1 MAEYTLR
8 MTSQQNHPPVPHL
21 VPGDRAVLDFPMR
34 GVFAGRQGQ
43 DLVFSRTD
51 GGKLVLPGVF
61 AAHTLPGTLPA
72 PGEIPGE
79 APGNPMGKAS
89 SLLDTADKP
98 GGTLHLIVHGRDMS
112 LEEFLAAL
120 GKEDMPESGMAPSA
134 RVRFHEY
141 ADAELMH
148 GIGGLGGLELSLSRT
163 GYETAPRYDTLPARG
178 GLPDTPVPP
187 AHHVPAVD
195 SFAYALAE
203 DGVPD
208 TVSGNALAGAHPG
221 DGNNIFAWVT
231 PPSAARYGS
240 ISLNPDGTFTY
251 TIDNSLPIVQEL
263 GVGDQ
268 VVEHFIYTYTDA
280 AGEKATGSL
289 DISIIGTND
298 VPTVAASTASV
309 SDSGSAGVPSGVSGI
324 LPAPHDPDAHDMVSF
339 LPQNGT
345 PGAYGTFTLH
355 TDGTWSYDL
364 DNNLPAVR
372 ALAPGDSL
380 TETFTYTVSDNHGGT
395 SSNTLTVTI
404 NGTNDAPTVAAAA
417 TSVTEDTQL
426 TTSGTL
432 PAPSDPDRGDT
443 IAFVPQN
450 GTLGHYGSLTL
461 GADGSYTYTLNNN
474 LYAVQSLGVGETLTD
489 TFTYTVTD
497 SHGAIGS
504 NTLTVTINGT
514 NDAPTVAAAIASV
527 AEDAQTTATGTLPT
541 PLDMDTHD
549 SVSFLAQN
557 GTPGTYGTLTLNADG
572 SYAYALDNTSPTV
585 QGLGVGETLTD
596 TFTYTVTDNHGA
608 TASNTLTVTIHGT
621 NDAPTV
627 TAAASSVTE
636 DSQTT
641 ASGILPTPQD
651 TDTHDSVSFLA
662 QNGTPGTYGA
672 FTLNADGSY
681 TYILNNSLPAVQ
693 SLGVGETL
701 TDTFTYAVTDGH
713 GGIGI
718 NTLTVTINGTND
730 APTVA
735 AAIASVAEDAQTTAT
750 GTLPTPLDMDTH
762 DSVSFLAQNGTPG
775 TYGTLT
781 LNADGSYAYALDN
794 TSPTV
799 QGLGVGETL
808 TDTFTYTVTD
818 NHGATASNTLT
829 VTIHGTNDAPTV
841 AAAAASVT
849 EDTQI
854 TTSGTLPTPSDT
866 DVHDTVSFLTQSG
879 APGTYGTFTL
889 SADGSYTYALNNNL
903 PAVQALGVGETLT
916 DTFAYTVS
924 DGHGGTASNTL
935 TVTINGAND
944 APTAAA
950 AGAFVTEDTQATA
963 SGTLP
968 LPQDPDLHDTV
979 TFIPK
984 TNETGTYGGLN
995 LNADGSYSYALNN
1008 ASPLVQGLGAGET
1021 VTDTFTYT
1029 VSDGH
1034 GGTASNTLTVT
1045 ISGTNDVPAVAAA
1058 AASVTED
1065 TQISASGTLPQPQ
1078 DPDLRDTVSFIP
1090 KTNETGTYGSLN
1102 LNADGSYTYTLD
1114 NTSPYVR
1121 ELGAGETATDTFTYT
1136 VSDGHGGTASNTL
1149 TVTISGTNDAPTVAA
1164 AAASVTEDTQISAS
1178 GTLPQPQDTDLH
1190 DTVAFTPKASE
1201 AGTYGSLTLNAD
1213 GSYTYTLNNASPLV
1227 QGLGAGETVADTFT
1241 YTVSDSHGGTASN
1254 TLTVTISGTNDAPT
1268 VAAATASVAEDTQIS
1283 ASGTLPQ
1290 PQDTDIRDTVA
1301 FTPLSNAAGTYG
1313 TLTLNADGSY
1323 AYTLNNASP
1332 AVQGLGAGETAT
1344 DVFTYTVTDGHGAT
1358 ASNTLTVTIHGTNDA
1373 PTVAAA
1379 VASVTEDTQILALGT
1394 LPVPH
1399 DTDTHDTVAFT
1410 PKLNETG
1417 TYGSLTLNAD
1427 GTYIYTLNNAS
1438 PAVQG
1443 LGAGETATDVF
1454 TYTVTDGHG
1463 GTGSNTLTVTIR
1475 GTNDVPTVAA
1485 ATASATED
1493 AQITASGTLP
1503 LPQDTDIHDTLT
1515 FTTKVAEAGL
1525 YGTLTL
1531 NADGSYTYTL
1541 NNASPLVQGLG
1552 AGESVT
1558 DAFIYTAS
1566 DGHGGTVSN
1575 TLTITI
1581 NGTNDTPSVAAAT
1594 ASVVEDLAPTVSGT
1608 YSYILNNGLPAV
1620 QALNTGGSL
1629 TDTFTYTVNDGHGGT
1644 ASNTLTVTIHGTDE
1658 GLPGLTVADVVED
1671 VRPFTQVTLPV
1682 PSDPGGT
1689 LGSAYVYSSS
1699 SLQGQ
1704 YGVFTIAADGT
1715 ATYTLYNS
1723 LPSIQGLGQG
1733 ETLTDTLAYS
1743 VSNSQGV
1750 TLPGSFTVTIHGTN
1764 DIPTVAAAVASV
1776 TEDTKITASGT
1787 LPAPQ
1792 DADIHD
1798 TVAFLPQTNT
1808 AGLYGSLT
1816 LNADGTYTYTLNNA
1830 SPLVQGLGTG
1840 ESVTDAFTYT
1850 VSDGH
1855 GGTASNTLTV
1865 TINGTEDLPVLT
1877 PATASVREDVQLTAS
1892 GVVPPPFDADI
1903 RDTLTFTAKANEA
1916 GRFGTLTLNADGTYT
1931 YTLNNS
1937 LSAVQAL
1944 GVGETLTDV
1953 FQYTVTDSQGG
1964 SSSSTLT
1971 VTINGT
1977 NDVPTVAASV
1987 ASVTEDTKISASGIL
2002 PTPQDTD
2009 IHDPLAFTP
2018 KVAEAGL
2025 YGKLTLAANGSYT
2038 YTLNN
2043 SLPAVQ
2049 RLGVGETATDTFT
2062 YTVSDGHGGTATN
2075 TLTVTINGTNDAPT
2089 IGTSTASVT
2098 EDTLLTAT
2106 GSVPVPRDPD
2116 VHDVLSIQ
2124 PMSNVAGTYG
2134 TLTLNADGTYTYTLN
2149 NSLPAVQALGAG
2161 ERLLDV
2167 FTYTVRDNHG
2177 ATGSNTLTVTINGT
2191 NDTPS
2196 VGNATATVTE
2206 DTQTTATG
2214 FLPSP
2219 TDPDAHD
2226 SVPFL
2231 PQNATAGLYG
2241 TLTLRADGSYTYALN
2256 NALPGVQAL
2265 GVGETL
2271 SDTFTYTVSD
2281 GHGGTASNT
2290 LTVTI
2295 SGTNDTP
2302 VASAAIASV
2311 IEDTQITTAGTLPPP
2326 RDIDIRDSVS
2336 FVPQPLSAGTYGTLT
2351 LAADGTYTYTLN
2363 NSLPAVQ
2370 SLGAGETLTD
2380 TLSYGVVDNHGAIGT
2395 GTLTVTIS
2403 GTNDAPTATAAAASV
2418 TEDLALTATGV
2429 LPPPRDVDIH
2439 DTLSFLPKAA
2449 EPGLYGTLT
2458 LRADGSYTYTL
2469 NNALPAVQ
2477 ALGVGET
2484 LTDTF
2489 TCTVSDGHG
2498 GTGSSTLT
2506 ITVNGTD
2513 DAPSVAAAAASVTE
2527 DTGLT
2532 ASGTLPA
2539 PTDPDAHDTPVFIPK
2554 TAEAGLYGSLTLNAD
2569 GTYTYTLNNGSA
2581 AVQALG
2587 AGEKLADTFTYTVS
2601 DGHGGT
2607 ASNTL
2612 TVTVNGTNDAPS
2624 VAAAADSVK
2633 EDVKLTTSGILPAPT
2648 DPDAHDTPVFAPK
2661 TAEAGLYGSLT
2672 LNADGSYTYTLN
2684 NALPAVQTLGVG
2696 ETLTDTFTY
2705 TVSDGHGGT
2714 ASNTLTLTI
2723 NGTND
2728 TPSVGPTFGFVT
2740 EDTLTVLNGALSTPT
2755 DPDTHDMPVFV
2766 AKTAETGLYGSL
2778 TLRADG
2784 TYTYTL
2790 NNSMNAVQ
2798 GLGQGETLRDIF
2810 TYTVSDG
2817 HGGTASNVLTVI
2829 INGTNDAP
2837 AVAAAVAAVTEDAKL
2852 TATGKLPTPTD
2863 IDNSADGI
2871 ASDTLSFI
2879 PQIARAG
2886 AYGTLTLNA
2895 DGTYVYTL
2903 NNTLGSVQALGAG
2916 ETLTDVLTYTVT
2928 DGKGGTASNTLTVT
2942 ITGTNDAPVVAAA
2955 TATVAEDTRTTAS
2968 GTLPAPQ
2975 DIDAHDTVSFIP
2987 KTGEAGRYGTL
2998 TLNADGTY
3006 TYVLNNNL
3014 AAVQGLGVGDTLS
3027 EVFLY
3032 TVKDSHGAVGN
3043 NTLTITIQGTNDAP
3057 TASPGGGS
3065 VKEDSVLTA
3074 SGRLAATDPD
3084 NTLDGAGSDALAY
3097 TPKVAQA
3104 GLYGTLTLNADGTWL
3119 YTFNNSL
3126 GAVQG
3131 LTTGETLTDT
3141 FTYTVTDNHGAA
3153 STGTLTITVNGAN
3166 DPPLTTPATVQ
3177 VAENAATVASGTLP
3191 APSDPD
3197 NTQDGV
3203 ISDILSFVPATV
3215 QGIYGTLVMD
3225 AAGRYTYTLNNSL
3238 AVVQRLG
3245 VGETLQEVFSYAV
3258 QDQHGGISTN
3268 TLTVTVNGTNDA
3280 PTVAAA
3286 AASVTEDAQITASGS
3301 LPAPRDT
3308 DTHDTVAFIPQT
3320 ATAGTYGTLTVN
3332 ADGTYLYT
3340 LNNNLPAVQA
3350 LQAGQT
3356 LTDTFTYTVTD
3367 NRGGTG
3373 SNTLTVT
3380 ISGLQETGEL
3390 SGPGNVTEDVRLAT
3404 SGTLPVPADP
3414 LGILSGLLNGLTYSA
3429 TTLNGLY
3436 GTFTLN
3442 ANGSYTYTLNNNLG
3456 AVQGLTTGETLLDVL
3471 PYKVTNILGA
3481 ALNGSY
3487 AVTIHGTND
3496 TPVAPSVSVSVQEDT
3511 LLLSSGI
3518 IAATDPD
3525 NTRDGIVSDL
3535 LSFTPQTTAG
3545 LYGTLTLNAA
3555 GAYTYTLNNSLS
3567 VVQALGQGESLSET
3581 FNYTVKDQHGG
3592 ITVGTLTVNI
3602 SGTNDLPVPTVQTAS
3617 LTEDVKAVAL
3627 GSLRPV
3633 PDPDVNDIVTFVPQ
3647 SSTAGLYGT
3656 LTLNANGSYVYVL
3669 NNSSAAVQGLGPGES
3684 VTDTF
3689 AYAVSDGHGGT
3700 AASTLTLT
3708 INGTNDAPTVGTAS
3722 ASIGEEA
3729 AGPANALSGLLPT
3742 PYDADI
3748 RDTVSFVPQTNRAG
3762 TWGTLTLRA
3771 DGTYT
3776 YALTDSAAL
3785 HSLGAGQIAYDTFAY
3800 TVADN
3805 HGASVTNTLTIT
3817 VIGVNDAPRVASA
3830 TASVQEDTLLTASGI
3845 LPAPTDPDAGDRP
3858 QFVMQLSTQGQYG
3871 TLFLSPAGAYTYTL
3885 NNGLP
3890 AVHALGE
3897 GDTLTDTFTYTV
3909 TDGHG
3914 GTATN
3919 TLTVT
3924 INGTNDAPTVD
3935 AADAAITEGV
3945 AQTAGTLPT
3954 PQDPDAHDVPVF
3966 VPQTGAAGLY
3976 GSLTLDA
3983 SGAYVYTLNNSLAVV
3998 KQLGLGETLTD
4009 TFTYTVTDNHGGT
4022 ATNTLTVT
4030 VNGINTPP
4038 LTGTITAGSVTED
4051 TSTVLTG
4058 IMTAP
4063 PDPNPHDTVV
4073 FLPQTGTAGAYG
4085 TLTLAASGRYTYVLN
4100 NTLPA
4105 VQGLGVGET
4114 LTDTLAATVSDGKGG
4129 LTQTTLAITI
4139 NGTNDLPSVAPS
4151 SGAITEDTAILA
4163 GTLSLP
4169 TDPDI
4174 HDTPA
4179 FLPQLGTAGAYGT
4192 LTLNADGTYSYALN
4206 NSLSAVQGLGVGET
4220 LTDSF
4225 AYTVSDGHG
4234 GTASNTLTI
4243 TISGAND
4250 APAALAATASVTE
4263 DTALSASGVLPRP
4276 SDPDFHDT
4284 VAFIP
4289 LAARAGAYG
4298 TLTLAA
4304 DGHYTYVLNNT
4315 LPAVQGLGVG
4325 ETLTD
4330 TITYQVIDNHGATGS
4345 ATLTVTING
4354 TNDNPIVTPLTAS
4367 ILETAASVSGVL
4379 PAPTDPDIHDA
4390 PVYVPIAARAGIYG
4404 SLTLNADGSYTYVLN
4419 QSQPA
4424 VQGLGQGETLTD
4436 TFAYSVVDGHGG
4448 AASGTLTVTVN
4459 GINNPP
4465 TVAASAAVIAEHTP
4479 YVTGV
4484 LPSPDDPDI
4493 HDTVSFTPATLTG
4506 RYGTLSL
4513 DAHGGYVYTLNG
4525 HSPDVIGLEQ
4535 GESLTDTI
4543 TYGIADD
4550 KGGTGTGTLTVTIN
4564 GTNDAPV
4571 LGPQA
4576 ASVSVGGTVTAAGT
4590 LIAGDPDAHDTVSF
4604 TPFTA
4609 QAGLYGT
4616 LTLNADGT
4624 YAYTLNSGLSAVRQL
4639 SIGDTLQ
4646 DVFLCQA
4653 QDQYGLTGSGTLT
4666 VTINGGN
4673 EAPTV
4678 AAATASV
4685 TEDLALTAT
4694 GTLPAPQDINIHD
4707 AIGFVPLSAQAGTY
4721 GTLTLTAGGRYIYV
4735 LNNALPSVQ
4744 ALGTGETLTDTFTYQ
4759 AIDNHGAIGSN
4770 TLTVTINGT
4779 NDAPTMSLA
4788 AAAFA
4793 RTDLTLTG
4801 VLPPPHDPDA
4811 HDTAS
4816 YQPLTAQAGLY
4827 GTLTLNADGTYTY
4840 VLNNTLD
4847 TVRELGAGESLQDVF
4862 SCTVIDSH
4870 GTIGAGVFT
4879 ITING
4884 SNDAPTAADA
4894 TASVT
4899 AAVSGDQVLATG
4911 ILPHPA
4917 DPNIHDV
4924 LSFVPLAAEAGSYGT
4939 LTLAADG
4946 SWTYTLNNAADA
4958 VRQLGAGATLT
4969 DTITYQVADN
4979 HGATGNATLSVTI
4992 YGVNDLPA
5000 VAAATASV
5008 TEDTAA
5014 AASGILPAPTD
5025 PDSGDSVSFVPIA
5038 GGAGLFGTLNLD
5050 ADGHYT
5056 YTLNNSLAAV
5066 QGLGEGQT
5074 LTDTFIYTVTDTHGG
5089 TGSNTLT
5096 VTINGVNDSPSVA
5109 AATADV
5115 TEDVQTLVTG
5125 TLPAPHDPDNYGVP
5139 NDILSFTPQIAEPG
5153 AYGSLTLNADGTYT
5167 YILNNAL
5174 SAVQNLNA
5182 GDTLTD
5188 TFTYTVT
5195 DNHGGTGSNTLTVTI
5210 HGLDEPSGG
5219 GTYAAPQTASLSV
5232 TAETGEAV
5240 PPGTGA
5246 TSTLPDYLQ
5255 PEGDSLASVLNHYAS
5270 SGSGQGHETAATD
5283 GTPPEDGAAPDA
5295 SPLPS
5300 SEDGGAPTVSAPTE
5314 TAVHDAQPQQYS
5326 EPYTPPM
5333 ESSTETLQQNV
5344 SQELAR
5350 NGGI

>member
-61 AAHTLPGTLPA
+61 AAHTLSGTLPA
-72 PGEIPGE
+72 PGELPGE
-79 APGNPMGKAS
+79 APENLMGKAS

-163 GYETAPRYDTLPARG
+163 GYETAPRYDTLPTRQDKENDQLPARG

-187 AHHVPAVD
+187 AHHVPTVD

-324 LPAPHDPDAHDMVSF
+324 LPAPHDPDAHDTVSF

-404 NGTNDAPTVAAAA
+404 NGTNDAPAIAAAA

-461 GADGSYTYTLNNN
+461 GADGSYTYTLNNNLYAVQSLGAGETLTDTFTYTVTDSHGAIGSNTLTVTINGTNDAPTVAAAIASVAEDAQTTATGTLPTPLDMDTHDSVSFLAQNGTPGTYGTLTLNADGSYAYVLNNTSPTVQGLGVGETLTDTFTYTVTDSHGATASNTLTVTIHGTNDAPTIAAAAASVTEETQLSASGILPQPQDIDAHDTVSFIPQTDASGSYGTLTLNADGSYSYTLNNN

-572 SYAYALDNTSPTV
+572 SYAYVLNNTSPTV

-596 TFTYTVTDNHGA
+596 TFTYTVTD
-608 TASNTLTVTIHGT
+608 S
-621 NDAPTV
+621 
-627 TAAASSVTE
+627 
-636 DSQTT
+636 
-641 ASGILPTPQD
+641 
-651 TDTHDSVSFLA
+651 
-662 QNGTPGTYGA
+662 
-672 FTLNADGSY
+672 
-681 TYILNNSLPAVQ
+681 
-693 SLGVGETL
+693 
-701 TDTFTYAVTDGH
+701 
-713 GGIGI
+713 
-718 NTLTVTINGTND
+718 
-730 APTVA
+730 
-735 AAIASVAEDAQTTAT
+735 
-750 GTLPTPLDMDTH
+750 
-762 DSVSFLAQNGTPG
+762 
-775 TYGTLT
+775 
-781 LNADGSYAYALDN
+781 
-794 TSPTV
+794 
-799 QGLGVGETL
+799 
-808 TDTFTYTVTD
+808 
-818 NHGATASNTLT
+818 HGATASNTLT

-916 DTFAYTVS
+916 DTFAYAVT
-924 DGHGGTASNTL
+924 DGHGGIGINTL
-935 TVTINGAND
+935 TVTIN
-944 APTAAA
+944 
-950 AGAFVTEDTQATA
+950 
-963 SGTLP
+963 
-968 LPQDPDLHDTV
+968 
-979 TFIPK
+979 
-984 TNETGTYGGLN
+984 
-995 LNADGSYSYALNN
+995 
-1008 ASPLVQGLGAGET
+1008 
-1021 VTDTFTYT
+1021 
-1029 VSDGH
+1029 
-1034 GGTASNTLTVT
+1034 
-1045 ISGTNDVPAVAAA
+1045 
-1058 AASVTED
+1058 
-1065 TQISASGTLPQPQ
+1065 
-1078 DPDLRDTVSFIP
+1078 
-1090 KTNETGTYGSLN
+1090 
-1102 LNADGSYTYTLD
+1102 
-1114 NTSPYVR
+1114 
-1121 ELGAGETATDTFTYT
+1121 
-1136 VSDGHGGTASNTL
+1136 
-1149 TVTISGTNDAPTVAA
+1149 GTNDAPTVAA
-1164 AAASVTEDTQISAS
+1164 AASSVTEDSQTTAS
-1178 GTLPQPQDTDLH
+1178 GILPTPQ
-1190 DTVAFTPKASE
+1190 
-1201 AGTYGSLTLNAD
+1201 
-1213 GSYTYTLNNASPLV
+1213 
-1227 QGLGAGETVADTFT
+1227 
-1241 YTVSDSHGGTASN
+1241 
-1254 TLTVTISGTNDAPT
+1254 
-1268 VAAATASVAEDTQIS
+1268 
-1283 ASGTLPQ
+1283 
-1290 PQDTDIRDTVA
+1290 
-1301 FTPLSNAAGTYG
+1301 
-1313 TLTLNADGSY
+1313 
-1323 AYTLNNASP
+1323 
-1332 AVQGLGAGETAT
+1332 
-1344 DVFTYTVTDGHGAT
+1344 
-1358 ASNTLTVTIHGTNDA
+1358 
-1373 PTVAAA
+1373 
-1379 VASVTEDTQILALGT
+1379 
-1394 LPVPH
+1394 

-1575 TLTITI
+1575 TLTVTI

-1608 YSYILNNGLPAV
+1608 LPHPTDTDIHDAVAFIPQSNAAGAYGSLTLNANGTYTYILNNGLPAV

-1658 GLPGLTVADVVED
+1658 GLPGLTVSDVVED

-1892 GVVPPPFDADI
+1892 GVVPPPFDTDI
-1903 RDTLTFTAKANEA
+1903 RDTLTFTAKANED
-1916 GRFGTLTLNADGTYT
+1916 GRFGTLTMNADGTYT

-2049 RLGVGETATDTFT
+2049 
-2062 YTVSDGHGGTATN
+2062 
-2075 TLTVTINGTNDAPT
+2075 
-2089 IGTSTASVT
+2089 
-2098 EDTLLTAT
+2098 
-2106 GSVPVPRDPD
+2106 
-2116 VHDVLSIQ
+2116 
-2124 PMSNVAGTYG
+2124 
-2134 TLTLNADGTYTYTLN
+2134 
-2149 NSLPAVQALGAG
+2149 ALGAG

-2177 ATGSNTLTVTINGT
+2177 ATGSNTLAVTINGT

-2256 NALPGVQAL
+2256 NALPAVQAL

-2684 NALPAVQTLGVG
+2684 NALPAVQALGVG

-2852 TATGKLPTPTD
+2852 TAAGKLPTPTD

-3119 YTFNNSL
+3119 YTLNNSL

-3177 VAENAATVASGTLP
+3177 VAEDAATVASGTLP

-3380 ISGLQETGEL
+3380 ISGLQETGEI

-3545 LYGTLTLNAA
+3545 LYGTLTLNAN

-3935 AADAAITEGV
+3935 AADAVITEGV

-4284 VAFIP
+4284 VSFIP

-4870 GTIGAGVFT
+4870 GATGAGVFT

-5050 ADGHYT
+5050 AEGHYT

-5074 LTDTFIYTVTDTHGG
+5074 LTDTFTYTVTDAHGG

-5125 TLPAPHDPDNYGVP
+5125 TLPAPHDQDNYGVP

-5174 SAVQNLNA
+5174 PAVQNLNA
-5182 GDTLTD
+5182 GDTLTDTFTYTVTDNHGGTGSNTLTVTIHGQGEYPGDLIEDARTTLTAPLPIPPETESILGTLTGLAYNLLGGTSGSYGTFTLHGDGTVTYNLNNGLPAVQALGEGETLSDTIHYTLGLPGLPLLSVSGSYTVTIHGTNDLPDVAAATAQVTEDTALTASGTLPAPHDTDIHDTLSFLPQNATEGAYGSLTLAADGHYTYTLHNDAADVQNLHTGQSLTD

-5283 GTPPEDGAAPDA
+5283 GTHPEDGAAPDA

-5300 SEDGGAPTVSAPTE
+5300 SEDGGAPTVSAPIE

>member
-72 PGEIPGE
+72 PGELPGE
-79 APGNPMGKAS
+79 APGNLMGKAS

-163 GYETAPRYDTLPARG
+163 GYETAPRYDTLPTRQDKENDQLPARG
-178 GLPDTPVPP
+178 GLPDTPIPP
-187 AHHVPAVD
+187 AHHIPAVD

-221 DGNNIFAWVT
+221 DGNNIFTWVT

-324 LPAPHDPDAHDMVSF
+324 LPAPHDPDAHDTVSF

-404 NGTNDAPTVAAAA
+404 NGTNDAPAIAAAA

-474 LYAVQSLGVGETLTD
+474 LYAVQSLGAGETLTD

-549 SVSFLAQN
+549 SVSFLAQTD
-557 GTPGTYGTLTLNADG
+557 TPGTYGTLTLNADG

-596 TFTYTVTDNHGA
+596 TFIYTVTDNHGA

-627 TAAASSVTE
+627 AAAAASVTE
-636 DSQTT
+636 DTQITT
-641 ASGILPTPQD
+641 SGTLPTPSD
-651 TDTHDSVSFLA
+651 TDVHDTVSFLTQRGA
-662 QNGTPGTYGA
+662 PGTYGT
-672 FTLNADGSY
+672 FTLSADGSY
-681 TYILNNSLPAVQ
+681 NYALNNNLPAVQ
-693 SLGVGETL
+693 ALGVGETL
-701 TDTFTYAVTDGH
+701 TDTFAYAVTDGH

-781 LNADGSYAYALDN
+781 LNADGTYTYALNN

-866 DVHDTVSFLTQSG
+866 DVHDTVSFLTQRG

-889 SADGSYTYALNNNL
+889 SADGSYNYALNNNL

-916 DTFAYTVS
+916 DTFAYAVT
-924 DGHGGTASNTL
+924 DGHGGIGINTL
-935 TVTINGAND
+935 TVTINGTND
-944 APTAAA
+944 TPTVTAAA
-950 AGAFVTEDTQATA
+950 
-963 SGTLP
+963 S
-968 LPQDPDLHDTV
+968 
-979 TFIPK
+979 
-984 TNETGTYGGLN
+984 
-995 LNADGSYSYALNN
+995 
-1008 ASPLVQGLGAGET
+1008 
-1021 VTDTFTYT
+1021 
-1029 VSDGH
+1029 
-1034 GGTASNTLTVT
+1034 
-1045 ISGTNDVPAVAAA
+1045 
-1058 AASVTED
+1058 SVTED
-1065 TQISASGTLPQPQ
+1065 SQTTASGILPTPQ
-1078 DPDLRDTVSFIP
+1078 DTDTHDSVSFLAQNGTP
-1090 KTNETGTYGSLN
+1090 GTYGAFT
-1102 LNADGSYTYTLD
+1102 LNADGSYTYIL
-1114 NTSPYVR
+1114 NNSLPAVQS
-1121 ELGAGETATDTFTYT
+1121 LGVGETLTDTFTYT
-1136 VSDGHGGTASNTL
+1136 VTDSHGAIGSNTL
-1149 TVTISGTNDAPTVAA
+1149 TVTIHGTNDAPTVAA
-1164 AAASVTEDTQISAS
+1164 AAASVTEDTQITTS
-1178 GTLPQPQDTDLH
+1178 GTLPTPQDTDTH
-1190 DTVAFTPKASE
+1190 DTVSFVAQSGTP
-1201 AGTYGSLTLNAD
+1201 GTYGTFTLNAD
-1213 GSYTYTLNNASPLV
+1213 GSYTYVLNNSLSAI
-1227 QGLGAGETVADTFT
+1227 QTLGVGETLTDTIT
-1241 YTVSDSHGGTASN
+1241 YTVSDGHGG
-1254 TLTVTISGTNDAPT
+1254 
-1268 VAAATASVAEDTQIS
+1268 
-1283 ASGTLPQ
+1283 
-1290 PQDTDIRDTVA
+1290 
-1301 FTPLSNAAGTYG
+1301 
-1313 TLTLNADGSY
+1313 
-1323 AYTLNNASP
+1323 
-1332 AVQGLGAGETAT
+1332 
-1344 DVFTYTVTDGHGAT
+1344 T

-1379 VASVTEDTQILALGT
+1379 VASVTEDTQILASGT

-1399 DTDTHDTVAFT
+1399 DTDTHDTEAFT

-1575 TLTITI
+1575 TLTVTI

-1608 YSYILNNGLPAV
+1608 LPHPTDTDIHDAVAFIPQSNAAGAYGSLTLNANGTYTYILNNGLPAV

-1658 GLPGLTVADVVED
+1658 GLPGLTVSDVVED

-1855 GGTASNTLTV
+1855 SGTASNTLTV

-1877 PATASVREDVQLTAS
+1877 PATASVREDAQLTAS

-2196 VGNATATVTE
+2196 VGSATATVTE

-2256 NALPGVQAL
+2256 NALPAVQAL

-2351 LAADGTYTYTLN
+2351 VNADGTYTLN

-2370 SLGAGETLTD
+2370 ALGAGETLTD

-2612 TVTVNGTNDAPS
+2612 TVTINGTNDAPS

-2684 NALPAVQTLGVG
+2684 NALPAVQALGVG

-2852 TATGKLPTPTD
+2852 TAAGKLPTPTD

-3119 YTFNNSL
+3119 YALNNSL

-3177 VAENAATVASGTLP
+3177 VAEDAATVASGTLP

-3308 DTHDTVAFIPQT
+3308 DTQDTVAFIPQT

-3380 ISGLQETGEL
+3380 ISGLQETGEI

-3545 LYGTLTLNAA
+3545 LYGTLTLNAN

-3567 VVQALGQGESLSET
+3567 VVQALGQDESLSET

-3700 AASTLTLT
+3700 AASTLTVT
-3708 INGTNDAPTVGTAS
+3708 INGTNDAPTVGAAS

-3817 VIGVNDAPRVASA
+3817 VIGVNDAPSVASA

-4169 TDPDI
+4169 TDQDI

-4390 PVYVPIAARAGIYG
+4390 PAYVPIAARAGIYG

-4465 TVAASAAVIAEHTP
+4465 TVAASAAVIAEHTS

-4493 HDTVSFTPATLTG
+4493 HDTVPFTPATLTG

-4513 DAHGGYVYTLNG
+4513 DAHGGYVYTLNA
-4525 HSPDVIGLEQ
+4525 HSPDVSGLGQ

-4694 GTLPAPQDINIHD
+4694 GMLPAHQDINIHD
-4707 AIGFVPLSAQAGTY
+4707 TIGFVPLSAQAGTY

-4840 VLNNTLD
+4840 VLNSTLD

-4870 GTIGAGVFT
+4870 GTTGAGVFT

-5038 GGAGLFGTLNLD
+5038 GGAGLFGTLSLD

-5074 LTDTFIYTVTDTHGG
+5074 LTDTFTYTVTDAHGG

-5174 SAVQNLNA
+5174 PAVQNLNA
-5182 GDTLTD
+5182 GNTLTD

-5195 DNHGGTGSNTLTVTI
+5195 DNHGGTGSNTLAVTI

-5283 GTPPEDGAAPDA
+5283 GTHPEDGAAPDA

-5300 SEDGGAPTVSAPTE
+5300 SEDGGAPTVSAPIE

>member
-72 PGEIPGE
+72 PGELPGE
-79 APGNPMGKAS
+79 APGNLMGKAS

-163 GYETAPRYDTLPARG
+163 GYETAPRYDTLPTRQDKENDQLPARG

-187 AHHVPAVD
+187 AHHVPTVD

-461 GADGSYTYTLNNN
+461 GADGSYAYTLNNN

-572 SYAYALDNTSPTV
+572 SYAYVLNNTSPTV

-596 TFTYTVTDNHGA
+596 TFIYTVTDNHGA

-621 NDAPTV
+621 NDAPAV
-627 TAAASSVTE
+627 AAAAASVTE
-636 DSQTT
+636 DTQITT
-641 ASGILPTPQD
+641 SGTLPTPSD
-651 TDTHDSVSFLA
+651 TDVHDTVSFLTQRGA
-662 QNGTPGTYGA
+662 PGTYGT
-672 FTLNADGSY
+672 FTLSADGSY
-681 TYILNNSLPAVQ
+681 NYALNNNLPAVQ
-693 SLGVGETL
+693 ALGVGETL
-701 TDTFTYAVTDGH
+701 TDTFAYAVTDGH

-781 LNADGSYAYALDN
+781 LNADGTYTYALNN

-854 TTSGTLPTPSDT
+854 TTSGTLPTPQDT
-866 DVHDTVSFLTQSG
+866 DTHDTVSFVAQSG
-879 APGTYGTFTL
+879 TTGTYGTFTL
-889 SADGSYTYALNNNL
+889 NADGSYTYVLNNSL
-903 PAVQALGVGETLT
+903 PAIQTLGVGETLT
-916 DTFAYTVS
+916 DTITYTVS

-935 TVTINGAND
+935 TVTINGTND

-984 TNETGTYGGLN
+984 TNETGTYGSLN
-995 LNADGSYSYALNN
+995 LNADGSYTYALNN
-1008 ASPLVQGLGAGET
+1008 ASPLVQGLGTGET

-1190 DTVAFTPKASE
+1190 DTVAFTPKAGE

-1268 VAAATASVAEDTQIS
+1268 VAAATASVAEDTQSS

-1323 AYTLNNASP
+1323 A
-1332 AVQGLGAGETAT
+1332 
-1344 DVFTYTVTDGHGAT
+1344 
-1358 ASNTLTVTIHGTNDA
+1358 
-1373 PTVAAA
+1373 
-1379 VASVTEDTQILALGT
+1379 
-1394 LPVPH
+1394 
-1399 DTDTHDTVAFT
+1399 
-1410 PKLNETG
+1410 
-1417 TYGSLTLNAD
+1417 
-1427 GTYIYTLNNAS
+1427 YTLNNAS

-1515 FTTKVAEAGL
+1515 FTPKVAEAGL

-1608 YSYILNNGLPAV
+1608 LPHPTDTDIHDAVAFIPQSNAAGAYGSLTLNANGTYTYILNNGLPAV

-1644 ASNTLTVTIHGTDE
+1644 ASNTLT
-1658 GLPGLTVADVVED
+1658 
-1671 VRPFTQVTLPV
+1671 
-1682 PSDPGGT
+1682 
-1689 LGSAYVYSSS
+1689 
-1699 SLQGQ
+1699 
-1704 YGVFTIAADGT
+1704 
-1715 ATYTLYNS
+1715 
-1723 LPSIQGLGQG
+1723 
-1733 ETLTDTLAYS
+1733 
-1743 VSNSQGV
+1743 
-1750 TLPGSFTVTIHGTN
+1750 
-1764 DIPTVAAAVASV
+1764 
-1776 TEDTKITASGT
+1776 
-1787 LPAPQ
+1787 
-1792 DADIHD
+1792 
-1798 TVAFLPQTNT
+1798 
-1808 AGLYGSLT
+1808 
-1816 LNADGTYTYTLNNA
+1816 
-1830 SPLVQGLGTG
+1830 
-1840 ESVTDAFTYT
+1840 
-1850 VSDGH
+1850 
-1855 GGTASNTLTV
+1855 
-1865 TINGTEDLPVLT
+1865 
-1877 PATASVREDVQLTAS
+1877 
-1892 GVVPPPFDADI
+1892 
-1903 RDTLTFTAKANEA
+1903 
-1916 GRFGTLTLNADGTYT
+1916 
-1931 YTLNNS
+1931 
-1937 LSAVQAL
+1937 
-1944 GVGETLTDV
+1944 
-1953 FQYTVTDSQGG
+1953 
-1964 SSSSTLT
+1964 
-1971 VTINGT
+1971 
-1977 NDVPTVAASV
+1977 
-1987 ASVTEDTKISASGIL
+1987 
-2002 PTPQDTD
+2002 
-2009 IHDPLAFTP
+2009 
-2018 KVAEAGL
+2018 
-2025 YGKLTLAANGSYT
+2025 
-2038 YTLNN
+2038 
-2043 SLPAVQ
+2043 
-2049 RLGVGETATDTFT
+2049 
-2062 YTVSDGHGGTATN
+2062 
-2075 TLTVTINGTNDAPT
+2075 
-2089 IGTSTASVT
+2089 
-2098 EDTLLTAT
+2098 
-2106 GSVPVPRDPD
+2106 
-2116 VHDVLSIQ
+2116 
-2124 PMSNVAGTYG
+2124 
-2134 TLTLNADGTYTYTLN
+2134 
-2149 NSLPAVQALGAG
+2149 
-2161 ERLLDV
+2161 
-2167 FTYTVRDNHG
+2167 
-2177 ATGSNTLTVTINGT
+2177 
-2191 NDTPS
+2191 
-2196 VGNATATVTE
+2196 
-2206 DTQTTATG
+2206 
-2214 FLPSP
+2214 
-2219 TDPDAHD
+2219 
-2226 SVPFL
+2226 
-2231 PQNATAGLYG
+2231 
-2241 TLTLRADGSYTYALN
+2241 
-2256 NALPGVQAL
+2256 
-2265 GVGETL
+2265 
-2271 SDTFTYTVSD
+2271 
-2281 GHGGTASNT
+2281 
-2290 LTVTI
+2290 
-2295 SGTNDTP
+2295 
-2302 VASAAIASV
+2302 
-2311 IEDTQITTAGTLPPP
+2311 
-2326 RDIDIRDSVS
+2326 
-2336 FVPQPLSAGTYGTLT
+2336 
-2351 LAADGTYTYTLN
+2351 
-2363 NSLPAVQ
+2363 
-2370 SLGAGETLTD
+2370 
-2380 TLSYGVVDNHGAIGT
+2380 
-2395 GTLTVTIS
+2395 
-2403 GTNDAPTATAAAASV
+2403 
-2418 TEDLALTATGV
+2418 
-2429 LPPPRDVDIH
+2429 
-2439 DTLSFLPKAA
+2439 
-2449 EPGLYGTLT
+2449 
-2458 LRADGSYTYTL
+2458 
-2469 NNALPAVQ
+2469 
-2477 ALGVGET
+2477 
-2484 LTDTF
+2484 
-2489 TCTVSDGHG
+2489 
-2498 GTGSSTLT
+2498 
-2506 ITVNGTD
+2506 
-2513 DAPSVAAAAASVTE
+2513 
-2527 DTGLT
+2527 
-2532 ASGTLPA
+2532 
-2539 PTDPDAHDTPVFIPK
+2539 
-2554 TAEAGLYGSLTLNAD
+2554 
-2569 GTYTYTLNNGSA
+2569 
-2581 AVQALG
+2581 
-2587 AGEKLADTFTYTVS
+2587 
-2601 DGHGGT
+2601 
-2607 ASNTL
+2607 
-2612 TVTVNGTNDAPS
+2612 
-2624 VAAAADSVK
+2624 
-2633 EDVKLTTSGILPAPT
+2633 
-2648 DPDAHDTPVFAPK
+2648 
-2661 TAEAGLYGSLT
+2661 
-2672 LNADGSYTYTLN
+2672 
-2684 NALPAVQTLGVG
+2684 
-2696 ETLTDTFTY
+2696 
-2705 TVSDGHGGT
+2705 
-2714 ASNTLTLTI
+2714 LTI

-2740 EDTLTVLNGALSTPT
+2740 EDTLSVLNGALSTPT

-2852 TATGKLPTPTD
+2852 TAAGKLPTPTD

-3084 NTLDGAGSDALAY
+3084 NTLDGAGSDGLAY

-3119 YTFNNSL
+3119 YALNNSL

-3177 VAENAATVASGTLP
+3177 VAEDAATVASGTLP

-3286 AASVTEDAQITASGS
+3286 AASATEDAQITASGS

-3567 VVQALGQGESLSET
+3567 VVQALRQGESLSET

-3729 AGPANALSGLLPT
+3729 AGPTNALSGLLPT

-3805 HGASVTNTLTIT
+3805 HGASVSNTLTIT
-3817 VIGVNDAPRVASA
+3817 VIGVNDAPSVASA

-4250 APAALAATASVTE
+4250 APAALAATASVIE

-4390 PVYVPIAARAGIYG
+4390 PAYVPIAARAGIYG

-4513 DAHGGYVYTLNG
+4513 DAHGGYVYTLNA
-4525 HSPDVIGLEQ
+4525 HSPDVSGLGQ

-4840 VLNNTLD
+4840 VLNSTLD

-4870 GTIGAGVFT
+4870 GTTGAGVFT

-5074 LTDTFIYTVTDTHGG
+5074 LTDTFTYTVTDAHGG

-5174 SAVQNLNA
+5174 PAVQNLNA
-5182 GDTLTD
+5182 GNTLTDTFTYTVTDSHGGTGSNTLTVTIHGQDEYPGDLIEDARTTLTAPLPIPPETESILGTLTGLAYNLLGGTSGSYGTFTLHGDGTVTYNLNNGLPAVQALGEGETLTDTIHYTIGLPGLPLLSVSGSYTVTIHGTNDLPDVAAATAQVTEDTALTASGTLPAPHDTDIHDTLSFLPQNATEGAYGSLTLAADGHYTYTLHNDAADVQNLHTGQSLTD

-5210 HGLDEPSGG
+5210 HGLDEPSRG

-5255 PEGDSLASVLNHYAS
+5255 PEGDSLASVLNHS

-5283 GTPPEDGAAPDA
+5283 GTHPEDGAAPDA

-5300 SEDGGAPTVSAPTE
+5300 SEDGGAPTVSAPIE

>member
-61 AAHTLPGTLPA
+61 AAHTLSGTLPA
-72 PGEIPGE
+72 PGELPGE
-79 APGNPMGKAS
+79 APENLMGKAS

-163 GYETAPRYDTLPARG
+163 GYETAPRYDTLPTRQDKENDQLPARG

-187 AHHVPAVD
+187 AHHVPTVD

-309 SDSGSAGVPSGVSGI
+309 SGSGSAGVPSGVSGI

-364 DNNLPAVR
+364 DNNLYAVR

-474 LYAVQSLGVGETLTD
+474 LYAVQSLGAGETLTD

-572 SYAYALDNTSPTV
+572 SYAYVLNNTSPTV
-585 QGLGVGETLTD
+585 QGLGVEETLTD

-621 NDAPTV
+621 NDAPAV
-627 TAAASSVTE
+627 AAAAASVTE
-636 DSQTT
+636 ETQLT
-641 ASGILPTPQD
+641 ASGSLPQPQD
-651 TDTHDSVSFLA
+651 IDAHDTVSFIPQTDA
-662 QNGTPGTYGA
+662 SGSYGTL
-672 FTLNADGSY
+672 TLNADGSY
-681 TYILNNSLPAVQ
+681 TYTLNNNLYAVQ
-693 SLGVGETL
+693 GLGAGETL
-701 TDTFTYAVTDGH
+701 TDTFTYTVTDNH
-713 GGIGI
+713 GAIGS

-781 LNADGSYAYALDN
+781 LNADGSYAYVLNN

-799 QGLGVGETL
+799 QGLGVEETL

-889 SADGSYTYALNNNL
+889 NADGSYTYILNNSL
-903 PAVQALGVGETLT
+903 SAIQTLGVGETLT
-916 DTFAYTVS
+916 DT
-924 DGHGGTASNTL
+924 
-935 TVTINGAND
+935 I
-944 APTAAA
+944 
-950 AGAFVTEDTQATA
+950 
-963 SGTLP
+963 
-968 LPQDPDLHDTV
+968 
-979 TFIPK
+979 
-984 TNETGTYGGLN
+984 
-995 LNADGSYSYALNN
+995 
-1008 ASPLVQGLGAGET
+1008 
-1021 VTDTFTYT
+1021 TYT
-1029 VSDGH
+1029 VSDG
-1034 GGTASNTLTVT
+1034 
-1045 ISGTNDVPAVAAA
+1045 
-1058 AASVTED
+1058 
-1065 TQISASGTLPQPQ
+1065 
-1078 DPDLRDTVSFIP
+1078 
-1090 KTNETGTYGSLN
+1090 
-1102 LNADGSYTYTLD
+1102 
-1114 NTSPYVR
+1114 
-1121 ELGAGETATDTFTYT
+1121 
-1136 VSDGHGGTASNTL
+1136 
-1149 TVTISGTNDAPTVAA
+1149 
-1164 AAASVTEDTQISAS
+1164 
-1178 GTLPQPQDTDLH
+1178 
-1190 DTVAFTPKASE
+1190 
-1201 AGTYGSLTLNAD
+1201 
-1213 GSYTYTLNNASPLV
+1213 
-1227 QGLGAGETVADTFT
+1227 
-1241 YTVSDSHGGTASN
+1241 HGGTASN

-1301 FTPLSNAAGTYG
+1301 FTPLSNADGTYG

-1323 AYTLNNASP
+1323 A
-1332 AVQGLGAGETAT
+1332 
-1344 DVFTYTVTDGHGAT
+1344 
-1358 ASNTLTVTIHGTNDA
+1358 
-1373 PTVAAA
+1373 
-1379 VASVTEDTQILALGT
+1379 
-1394 LPVPH
+1394 
-1399 DTDTHDTVAFT
+1399 
-1410 PKLNETG
+1410 
-1417 TYGSLTLNAD
+1417 
-1427 GTYIYTLNNAS
+1427 YTLNNAS

-1575 TLTITI
+1575 TLTVTI

-1608 YSYILNNGLPAV
+1608 LPHPTDTDIHDAVAFIPQSNAAGAYGSLTLNANGTYTYILNNGLPAV

-1816 LNADGTYTYTLNNA
+1816 LSADGTYTYTLNNA

-1987 ASVTEDTKISASGIL
+1987 ASVTEDTKITASGIL

-2062 YTVSDGHGGTATN
+2062 YTVSDGHGGTASN
-2075 TLTVTINGTNDAPT
+2075 TLTVTINGTNDTPT
-2089 IGTSTASVT
+2089 IGASTASVT

-2256 NALPGVQAL
+2256 NALPAVQAL

-2351 LAADGTYTYTLN
+2351 VNADGTYTYTLN

-2554 TAEAGLYGSLTLNAD
+2554 TRRPGCTEA
-2569 GTYTYTLNNGSA
+2569 
-2581 AVQALG
+2581 
-2587 AGEKLADTFTYTVS
+2587 
-2601 DGHGGT
+2601 
-2607 ASNTL
+2607 
-2612 TVTVNGTNDAPS
+2612 
-2624 VAAAADSVK
+2624 
-2633 EDVKLTTSGILPAPT
+2633 
-2648 DPDAHDTPVFAPK
+2648 
-2661 TAEAGLYGSLT
+2661 
-2672 LNADGSYTYTLN
+2672 
-2684 NALPAVQTLGVG
+2684 
-2696 ETLTDTFTY
+2696 
-2705 TVSDGHGGT
+2705 
-2714 ASNTLTLTI
+2714 
-2723 NGTND
+2723 
-2728 TPSVGPTFGFVT
+2728 
-2740 EDTLTVLNGALSTPT
+2740 
-2755 DPDTHDMPVFV
+2755 
-2766 AKTAETGLYGSL
+2766 
-2778 TLRADG
+2778 
-2784 TYTYTL
+2784 
-2790 NNSMNAVQ
+2790 
-2798 GLGQGETLRDIF
+2798 
-2810 TYTVSDG
+2810 
-2817 HGGTASNVLTVI
+2817 
-2829 INGTNDAP
+2829 
-2837 AVAAAVAAVTEDAKL
+2837 
-2852 TATGKLPTPTD
+2852 
-2863 IDNSADGI
+2863 
-2871 ASDTLSFI
+2871 
-2879 PQIARAG
+2879 
-2886 AYGTLTLNA
+2886 
-2895 DGTYVYTL
+2895 
-2903 NNTLGSVQALGAG
+2903 
-2916 ETLTDVLTYTVT
+2916 
-2928 DGKGGTASNTLTVT
+2928 
-2942 ITGTNDAPVVAAA
+2942 
-2955 TATVAEDTRTTAS
+2955 
-2968 GTLPAPQ
+2968 
-2975 DIDAHDTVSFIP
+2975 
-2987 KTGEAGRYGTL
+2987 
-2998 TLNADGTY
+2998 
-3006 TYVLNNNL
+3006 
-3014 AAVQGLGVGDTLS
+3014 
-3027 EVFLY
+3027 
-3032 TVKDSHGAVGN
+3032 
-3043 NTLTITIQGTNDAP
+3043 
-3057 TASPGGGS
+3057 
-3065 VKEDSVLTA
+3065 
-3074 SGRLAATDPD
+3074 
-3084 NTLDGAGSDALAY
+3084 
-3097 TPKVAQA
+3097 
-3104 GLYGTLTLNADGTWL
+3104 
-3119 YTFNNSL
+3119 
-3126 GAVQG
+3126 
-3131 LTTGETLTDT
+3131 
-3141 FTYTVTDNHGAA
+3141 
-3153 STGTLTITVNGAN
+3153 
-3166 DPPLTTPATVQ
+3166 
-3177 VAENAATVASGTLP
+3177 
-3191 APSDPD
+3191 
-3197 NTQDGV
+3197 
-3203 ISDILSFVPATV
+3203 
-3215 QGIYGTLVMD
+3215 
-3225 AAGRYTYTLNNSL
+3225 
-3238 AVVQRLG
+3238 
-3245 VGETLQEVFSYAV
+3245 
-3258 QDQHGGISTN
+3258 
-3268 TLTVTVNGTNDA
+3268 
-3280 PTVAAA
+3280 
-3286 AASVTEDAQITASGS
+3286 
-3301 LPAPRDT
+3301 
-3308 DTHDTVAFIPQT
+3308 
-3320 ATAGTYGTLTVN
+3320 
-3332 ADGTYLYT
+3332 
-3340 LNNNLPAVQA
+3340 
-3350 LQAGQT
+3350 
-3356 LTDTFTYTVTD
+3356 
-3367 NRGGTG
+3367 
-3373 SNTLTVT
+3373 
-3380 ISGLQETGEL
+3380 
-3390 SGPGNVTEDVRLAT
+3390 
-3404 SGTLPVPADP
+3404 
-3414 LGILSGLLNGLTYSA
+3414 
-3429 TTLNGLY
+3429 
-3436 GTFTLN
+3436 
-3442 ANGSYTYTLNNNLG
+3442 
-3456 AVQGLTTGETLLDVL
+3456 
-3471 PYKVTNILGA
+3471 
-3481 ALNGSY
+3481 
-3487 AVTIHGTND
+3487 
-3496 TPVAPSVSVSVQEDT
+3496 
-3511 LLLSSGI
+3511 
-3518 IAATDPD
+3518 
-3525 NTRDGIVSDL
+3525 
-3535 LSFTPQTTAG
+3535 
-3545 LYGTLTLNAA
+3545 
-3555 GAYTYTLNNSLS
+3555 
-3567 VVQALGQGESLSET
+3567 
-3581 FNYTVKDQHGG
+3581 
-3592 ITVGTLTVNI
+3592 
-3602 SGTNDLPVPTVQTAS
+3602 
-3617 LTEDVKAVAL
+3617 
-3627 GSLRPV
+3627 
-3633 PDPDVNDIVTFVPQ
+3633 
-3647 SSTAGLYGT
+3647 
-3656 LTLNANGSYVYVL
+3656 
-3669 NNSSAAVQGLGPGES
+3669 
-3684 VTDTF
+3684 
-3689 AYAVSDGHGGT
+3689 
-3700 AASTLTLT
+3700 
-3708 INGTNDAPTVGTAS
+3708 
-3722 ASIGEEA
+3722 
-3729 AGPANALSGLLPT
+3729 
-3742 PYDADI
+3742 
-3748 RDTVSFVPQTNRAG
+3748 
-3762 TWGTLTLRA
+3762 
-3771 DGTYT
+3771 
-3776 YALTDSAAL
+3776 
-3785 HSLGAGQIAYDTFAY
+3785 
-3800 TVADN
+3800 
-3805 HGASVTNTLTIT
+3805 
-3817 VIGVNDAPRVASA
+3817 
-3830 TASVQEDTLLTASGI
+3830 
-3845 LPAPTDPDAGDRP
+3845 
-3858 QFVMQLSTQGQYG
+3858 
-3871 TLFLSPAGAYTYTL
+3871 
-3885 NNGLP
+3885 
-3890 AVHALGE
+3890 
-3897 GDTLTDTFTYTV
+3897 
-3909 TDGHG
+3909 
-3914 GTATN
+3914 
-3919 TLTVT
+3919 
-3924 INGTNDAPTVD
+3924 
-3935 AADAAITEGV
+3935 
-3945 AQTAGTLPT
+3945 
-3954 PQDPDAHDVPVF
+3954 
-3966 VPQTGAAGLY
+3966 
-3976 GSLTLDA
+3976 
-3983 SGAYVYTLNNSLAVV
+3983 
-3998 KQLGLGETLTD
+3998 
-4009 TFTYTVTDNHGGT
+4009 
-4022 ATNTLTVT
+4022 
-4030 VNGINTPP
+4030 
-4038 LTGTITAGSVTED
+4038 
-4051 TSTVLTG
+4051 
-4058 IMTAP
+4058 
-4063 PDPNPHDTVV
+4063 
-4073 FLPQTGTAGAYG
+4073 
-4085 TLTLAASGRYTYVLN
+4085 
-4100 NTLPA
+4100 
-4105 VQGLGVGET
+4105 
-4114 LTDTLAATVSDGKGG
+4114 
-4129 LTQTTLAITI
+4129 
-4139 NGTNDLPSVAPS
+4139 
-4151 SGAITEDTAILA
+4151 
-4163 GTLSLP
+4163 
-4169 TDPDI
+4169 
-4174 HDTPA
+4174 
-4179 FLPQLGTAGAYGT
+4179 
-4192 LTLNADGTYSYALN
+4192 
-4206 NSLSAVQGLGVGET
+4206 
-4220 LTDSF
+4220 
-4225 AYTVSDGHG
+4225 
-4234 GTASNTLTI
+4234 
-4243 TISGAND
+4243 
-4250 APAALAATASVTE
+4250 
-4263 DTALSASGVLPRP
+4263 
-4276 SDPDFHDT
+4276 
-4284 VAFIP
+4284 
-4289 LAARAGAYG
+4289 
-4298 TLTLAA
+4298 
-4304 DGHYTYVLNNT
+4304 
-4315 LPAVQGLGVG
+4315 
-4325 ETLTD
+4325 
-4330 TITYQVIDNHGATGS
+4330 
-4345 ATLTVTING
+4345 
-4354 TNDNPIVTPLTAS
+4354 
-4367 ILETAASVSGVL
+4367 
-4379 PAPTDPDIHDA
+4379 
-4390 PVYVPIAARAGIYG
+4390 
-4404 SLTLNADGSYTYVLN
+4404 
-4419 QSQPA
+4419 
-4424 VQGLGQGETLTD
+4424 
-4436 TFAYSVVDGHGG
+4436 
-4448 AASGTLTVTVN
+4448 
-4459 GINNPP
+4459 
-4465 TVAASAAVIAEHTP
+4465 
-4479 YVTGV
+4479 
-4484 LPSPDDPDI
+4484 
-4493 HDTVSFTPATLTG
+4493 
-4506 RYGTLSL
+4506 
-4513 DAHGGYVYTLNG
+4513 
-4525 HSPDVIGLEQ
+4525 
-4535 GESLTDTI
+4535 
-4543 TYGIADD
+4543 
-4550 KGGTGTGTLTVTIN
+4550 
-4564 GTNDAPV
+4564 
-4571 LGPQA
+4571 
-4576 ASVSVGGTVTAAGT
+4576 
-4590 LIAGDPDAHDTVSF
+4590 
-4604 TPFTA
+4604 
-4609 QAGLYGT
+4609 
-4616 LTLNADGT
+4616 
-4624 YAYTLNSGLSAVRQL
+4624 
-4639 SIGDTLQ
+4639 
-4646 DVFLCQA
+4646 
-4653 QDQYGLTGSGTLT
+4653 
-4666 VTINGGN
+4666 
-4673 EAPTV
+4673 
-4678 AAATASV
+4678 
-4685 TEDLALTAT
+4685 
-4694 GTLPAPQDINIHD
+4694 
-4707 AIGFVPLSAQAGTY
+4707 
-4721 GTLTLTAGGRYIYV
+4721 
-4735 LNNALPSVQ
+4735 
-4744 ALGTGETLTDTFTYQ
+4744 
-4759 AIDNHGAIGSN
+4759 
-4770 TLTVTINGT
+4770 
-4779 NDAPTMSLA
+4779 
-4788 AAAFA
+4788 
-4793 RTDLTLTG
+4793 
-4801 VLPPPHDPDA
+4801 
-4811 HDTAS
+4811 
-4816 YQPLTAQAGLY
+4816 
-4827 GTLTLNADGTYTY
+4827 
-4840 VLNNTLD
+4840 
-4847 TVRELGAGESLQDVF
+4847 
-4862 SCTVIDSH
+4862 
-4870 GTIGAGVFT
+4870 
-4879 ITING
+4879 
-4884 SNDAPTAADA
+4884 
-4894 TASVT
+4894 
-4899 AAVSGDQVLATG
+4899 
-4911 ILPHPA
+4911 
-4917 DPNIHDV
+4917 
-4924 LSFVPLAAEAGSYGT
+4924 
-4939 LTLAADG
+4939 
-4946 SWTYTLNNAADA
+4946 
-4958 VRQLGAGATLT
+4958 
-4969 DTITYQVADN
+4969 
-4979 HGATGNATLSVTI
+4979 
-4992 YGVNDLPA
+4992 
-5000 VAAATASV
+5000 
-5008 TEDTAA
+5008 
-5014 AASGILPAPTD
+5014 
-5025 PDSGDSVSFVPIA
+5025 
-5038 GGAGLFGTLNLD
+5038 
-5050 ADGHYT
+5050 
-5056 YTLNNSLAAV
+5056 
-5066 QGLGEGQT
+5066 
-5074 LTDTFIYTVTDTHGG
+5074 
-5089 TGSNTLT
+5089 
-5096 VTINGVNDSPSVA
+5096 
-5109 AATADV
+5109 
-5115 TEDVQTLVTG
+5115 
-5125 TLPAPHDPDNYGVP
+5125 
-5139 NDILSFTPQIAEPG
+5139 
-5153 AYGSLTLNADGTYT
+5153 
-5167 YILNNAL
+5167 
-5174 SAVQNLNA
+5174 
-5182 GDTLTD
+5182 
-5188 TFTYTVT
+5188 
-5195 DNHGGTGSNTLTVTI
+5195 
-5210 HGLDEPSGG
+5210 
-5219 GTYAAPQTASLSV
+5219 
-5232 TAETGEAV
+5232 
-5240 PPGTGA
+5240 
-5246 TSTLPDYLQ
+5246 
-5255 PEGDSLASVLNHYAS
+5255 
-5270 SGSGQGHETAATD
+5270 
-5283 GTPPEDGAAPDA
+5283 
-5295 SPLPS
+5295 
-5300 SEDGGAPTVSAPTE
+5300 
-5314 TAVHDAQPQQYS
+5314 
-5326 EPYTPPM
+5326 
-5333 ESSTETLQQNV
+5333 
-5344 SQELAR
+5344 
-5350 NGGI
+5350 

>member
-72 PGEIPGE
+72 PGELPGE
-79 APGNPMGKAS
+79 APGNLMGKAS

-163 GYETAPRYDTLPARG
+163 GYETAPRYDTLPTRQDKENDQLPARG

-187 AHHVPAVD
+187 AHHVPTVD

-324 LPAPHDPDAHDMVSF
+324 LPAPHDPDAHDTVSF

-364 DNNLPAVR
+364 DNNLYAVR

-404 NGTNDAPTVAAAA
+404 NGTNDAPAIAAAA

-461 GADGSYTYTLNNN
+461 GADGSYSYTLNNN
-474 LYAVQSLGVGETLTD
+474 LYAVQSLGAGETLTD

-572 SYAYALDNTSPTV
+572 T
-585 QGLGVGETLTD
+585 
-596 TFTYTVTDNHGA
+596 
-608 TASNTLTVTIHGT
+608 
-621 NDAPTV
+621 
-627 TAAASSVTE
+627 
-636 DSQTT
+636 
-641 ASGILPTPQD
+641 
-651 TDTHDSVSFLA
+651 
-662 QNGTPGTYGA
+662 
-672 FTLNADGSY
+672 
-681 TYILNNSLPAVQ
+681 
-693 SLGVGETL
+693 
-701 TDTFTYAVTDGH
+701 
-713 GGIGI
+713 
-718 NTLTVTINGTND
+718 
-730 APTVA
+730 
-735 AAIASVAEDAQTTAT
+735 
-750 GTLPTPLDMDTH
+750 
-762 DSVSFLAQNGTPG
+762 
-775 TYGTLT
+775 
-781 LNADGSYAYALDN
+781 YAYALDN

-916 DTFAYTVS
+916 DTFAYAVTDGHGGIGINTLTGTINGTNDAPTVAAAASSVTEDSQTTASGILPTPQDTDTHDSVSFLAQNGTPGTYGAFTLNADGSYTYILNNSLPAVQSLGVGETLTDTFTYTVTDNHGAIGSNTLTVTIHGTNDAPTVAAAAASVTEDTQITTSGTLPTPQDTDTHDTVSFVAQSGTPGTYGTFTLNADGSYTYVLNNSLPAIQTLGVGETLTDTITYTVS

-935 TVTINGAND
+935 TVTINGTND

-984 TNETGTYGGLN
+984 TNETGTYGSLN
-995 LNADGSYSYALNN
+995 LNADGSYTYALNN

-1178 GTLPQPQDTDLH
+1178 GTLPQPQDPDLH
-1190 DTVAFTPKASE
+1190 DTVAFTPKAGE

-1241 YTVSDSHGGTASN
+1241 YTASDGHGGTASN

-1290 PQDTDIRDTVA
+1290 PQDADIRDTVA

-1373 PTVAAA
+1373 PTVVAA
-1379 VASVTEDTQILALGT
+1379 VASVTEDTQILASGT

-1475 GTNDVPTVAA
+1475 GTNDIPTVAA

-1575 TLTITI
+1575 TLTVTI

-1608 YSYILNNGLPAV
+1608 LPHPTDTDIHDAVAFIPQSNAAGAYGSLTLNANGTYTYILNNGLPAV

-1658 GLPGLTVADVVED
+1658 GLPGLTVSDVVED

-1987 ASVTEDTKISASGIL
+1987 ASVTEDTKITASGIL

-2089 IGTSTASVT
+2089 IGASTASVT

-2256 NALPGVQAL
+2256 NALPAVQAL

-2370 SLGAGETLTD
+2370 ALGAGETLTD

-2612 TVTVNGTNDAPS
+2612 TLTINGTNDAPS

-2648 DPDAHDTPVFAPK
+2648 DQDAHDTPVFAPK

-2852 TATGKLPTPTD
+2852 TAAGKLPTPTD

-2987 KTGEAGRYGTL
+2987 KTGEAGR
-2998 TLNADGTY
+2998 
-3006 TYVLNNNL
+3006 
-3014 AAVQGLGVGDTLS
+3014 
-3027 EVFLY
+3027 
-3032 TVKDSHGAVGN
+3032 
-3043 NTLTITIQGTNDAP
+3043 
-3057 TASPGGGS
+3057 
-3065 VKEDSVLTA
+3065 
-3074 SGRLAATDPD
+3074 
-3084 NTLDGAGSDALAY
+3084 
-3097 TPKVAQA
+3097 
-3104 GLYGTLTLNADGTWL
+3104 
-3119 YTFNNSL
+3119 
-3126 GAVQG
+3126 
-3131 LTTGETLTDT
+3131 
-3141 FTYTVTDNHGAA
+3141 
-3153 STGTLTITVNGAN
+3153 
-3166 DPPLTTPATVQ
+3166 
-3177 VAENAATVASGTLP
+3177 
-3191 APSDPD
+3191 
-3197 NTQDGV
+3197 
-3203 ISDILSFVPATV
+3203 
-3215 QGIYGTLVMD
+3215 
-3225 AAGRYTYTLNNSL
+3225 
-3238 AVVQRLG
+3238 
-3245 VGETLQEVFSYAV
+3245 
-3258 QDQHGGISTN
+3258 
-3268 TLTVTVNGTNDA
+3268 
-3280 PTVAAA
+3280 
-3286 AASVTEDAQITASGS
+3286 
-3301 LPAPRDT
+3301 
-3308 DTHDTVAFIPQT
+3308 
-3320 ATAGTYGTLTVN
+3320 
-3332 ADGTYLYT
+3332 
-3340 LNNNLPAVQA
+3340 
-3350 LQAGQT
+3350 
-3356 LTDTFTYTVTD
+3356 
-3367 NRGGTG
+3367 
-3373 SNTLTVT
+3373 
-3380 ISGLQETGEL
+3380 
-3390 SGPGNVTEDVRLAT
+3390 
-3404 SGTLPVPADP
+3404 
-3414 LGILSGLLNGLTYSA
+3414 
-3429 TTLNGLY
+3429 
-3436 GTFTLN
+3436 
-3442 ANGSYTYTLNNNLG
+3442 
-3456 AVQGLTTGETLLDVL
+3456 
-3471 PYKVTNILGA
+3471 
-3481 ALNGSY
+3481 
-3487 AVTIHGTND
+3487 
-3496 TPVAPSVSVSVQEDT
+3496 
-3511 LLLSSGI
+3511 
-3518 IAATDPD
+3518 
-3525 NTRDGIVSDL
+3525 
-3535 LSFTPQTTAG
+3535 
-3545 LYGTLTLNAA
+3545 YGTLTLNAA

-3729 AGPANALSGLLPT
+3729 AGPTNALSGLLPT

-3805 HGASVTNTLTIT
+3805 HGASVSNTLTIT
-3817 VIGVNDAPRVASA
+3817 VIGVNDAPSVASA

-4250 APAALAATASVTE
+4250 APAALAATASVIE

-4390 PVYVPIAARAGIYG
+4390 PAYVPIAARAGIYG

-4513 DAHGGYVYTLNG
+4513 DAHGGYVYTLNA
-4525 HSPDVIGLEQ
+4525 HSPDVSGLGQ

-4840 VLNNTLD
+4840 VLNSTLD

-4870 GTIGAGVFT
+4870 GTTGAGVFT

-4992 YGVNDLPA
+4992 YGVNDLPS

-5074 LTDTFIYTVTDTHGG
+5074 LTDTFIYTVTDAHGG

-5240 PPGTGA
+5240 PPGTGT

-5283 GTPPEDGAAPDA
+5283 GTPPEGGAAPNA

>member
-72 PGEIPGE
+72 PGELPGE
-79 APGNPMGKAS
+79 APGNLMGKAS

-163 GYETAPRYDTLPARG
+163 GYETAPRYDTLPTRQDKENDQLPARG

-187 AHHVPAVD
+187 AHHVPTVD

-404 NGTNDAPTVAAAA
+404 NGTNDAPAIAAAA

-461 GADGSYTYTLNNN
+461 GADGSYSYTLNNN
-474 LYAVQSLGVGETLTD
+474 LYAVQSLGAGETLTD

-627 TAAASSVTE
+627 AAAAASVTE
-636 DSQTT
+636 ETQLT
-641 ASGILPTPQD
+641 ASGILPQPQD
-651 TDTHDSVSFLA
+651 IDAHDTVSFIPQTDA
-662 QNGTPGTYGA
+662 S
-672 FTLNADGSY
+672 GS
-681 TYILNNSLPAVQ
+681 
-693 SLGVGETL
+693 
-701 TDTFTYAVTDGH
+701 
-713 GGIGI
+713 
-718 NTLTVTINGTND
+718 
-730 APTVA
+730 
-735 AAIASVAEDAQTTAT
+735 
-750 GTLPTPLDMDTH
+750 
-762 DSVSFLAQNGTPG
+762 
-775 TYGTLT
+775 YGTLT
-781 LNADGSYAYALDN
+781 LNADGSYSYTLNNNLYA
-794 TSPTV
+794 V
-799 QGLGVGETL
+799 QSLGVGETL

-818 NHGATASNTLT
+818 NHGAIGSNTLTVTIHGTNDAPTVAAAAASVTEETQLTASGILPQPQDIDAHDTVSFIPQTDASGSYGTLTLNADGSYSYTLNNNLYAVQSLGVGETLTDTFTYTVTDSHGAIGSNTLT

-916 DTFAYTVS
+916 DTFAYAVTDGHGGIGINTLTVTINGTNDTPTVTAAASSVTEDSQTTASGILPTPQDMDTHDSVSFLAQNGTPGTYGTFTLNADGSYTYILNNSLPAVQSLGAGETLTDTFTYTVTDNHGAIGSNTLTVTIHGTNDAPTVAAAAASVTEDTQITTSGTLPTPQDTDTHDTVSFVAQSGTPGTYGTFTLNADGSYTYVLNNSLPAIQTLGVGETLTDTITYTVS

-984 TNETGTYGGLN
+984 TNETGTYGSLN
-995 LNADGSYSYALNN
+995 LNADGSYTYALNN

-1136 VSDGHGGTASNTL
+1136 VSDGHGGT
-1149 TVTISGTNDAPTVAA
+1149 
-1164 AAASVTEDTQISAS
+1164 
-1178 GTLPQPQDTDLH
+1178 
-1190 DTVAFTPKASE
+1190 
-1201 AGTYGSLTLNAD
+1201 
-1213 GSYTYTLNNASPLV
+1213 
-1227 QGLGAGETVADTFT
+1227 
-1241 YTVSDSHGGTASN
+1241 
-1254 TLTVTISGTNDAPT
+1254 
-1268 VAAATASVAEDTQIS
+1268 
-1283 ASGTLPQ
+1283 
-1290 PQDTDIRDTVA
+1290 
-1301 FTPLSNAAGTYG
+1301 
-1313 TLTLNADGSY
+1313 
-1323 AYTLNNASP
+1323 
-1332 AVQGLGAGETAT
+1332 
-1344 DVFTYTVTDGHGAT
+1344 
-1358 ASNTLTVTIHGTNDA
+1358 
-1373 PTVAAA
+1373 
-1379 VASVTEDTQILALGT
+1379 
-1394 LPVPH
+1394 
-1399 DTDTHDTVAFT
+1399 
-1410 PKLNETG
+1410 
-1417 TYGSLTLNAD
+1417 
-1427 GTYIYTLNNAS
+1427 
-1438 PAVQG
+1438 
-1443 LGAGETATDVF
+1443 
-1454 TYTVTDGHG
+1454 
-1463 GTGSNTLTVTIR
+1463 
-1475 GTNDVPTVAA
+1475 
-1485 ATASATED
+1485 
-1493 AQITASGTLP
+1493 
-1503 LPQDTDIHDTLT
+1503 
-1515 FTTKVAEAGL
+1515 
-1525 YGTLTL
+1525 
-1531 NADGSYTYTL
+1531 
-1541 NNASPLVQGLG
+1541 
-1552 AGESVT
+1552 
-1558 DAFIYTAS
+1558 
-1566 DGHGGTVSN
+1566 VSN

-1608 YSYILNNGLPAV
+1608 LPHPTDTDIHDAVAFIPQSNAAGAYGSLTLNANGTYTYILNNGLPAV

-1987 ASVTEDTKISASGIL
+1987 ASVTEDTKITASGIL

-2089 IGTSTASVT
+2089 IGASTASVT

-2177 ATGSNTLTVTINGT
+2177 ATGSNTLAVTINGT

-2256 NALPGVQAL
+2256 NALPAVQAL

-2271 SDTFTYTVSD
+2271 NDTFTYTVSD

-2351 LAADGTYTYTLN
+2351 VNADGTYTYTLN

-2612 TVTVNGTNDAPS
+2612 TVTINGTNDAPS

-2672 LNADGSYTYTLN
+2672 LRADGSYTYTLN
-2684 NALPAVQTLGVG
+2684 NALPAVQALGVG

-2705 TVSDGHGGT
+2705 TISDGHGGT

-2852 TATGKLPTPTD
+2852 TAAGKLPTPTD

-3119 YTFNNSL
+3119 YALNNSL

-3177 VAENAATVASGTLP
+3177 VTENAATVASGTLP

-3380 ISGLQETGEL
+3380 ISGLQETGEI

-3487 AVTIHGTND
+3487 AVTHPRHQRHARGPVRQRQRAGGHAPPVQRDHCGHGPGQHTGRHRQRPAELHAAD
-3496 TPVAPSVSVSVQEDT
+3496 HGGAVRHPDPQRRRGLHIYAEQQPVRSA
-3511 LLLSSGI
+3511 G
-3518 IAATDPD
+3518 
-3525 NTRDGIVSDL
+3525 TR
-3535 LSFTPQTTAG
+3535 AG
-3545 LYGTLTLNAA
+3545 REPVRNLQLYG
-3555 GAYTYTLNNSLS
+3555 
-3567 VVQALGQGESLSET
+3567 QGSARRH
-3581 FNYTVKDQHGG
+3581 HGRHAHREH
-3592 ITVGTLTVNI
+3592 
-3602 SGTNDLPVPTVQTAS
+3602 Q
-3617 LTEDVKAVAL
+3617 
-3627 GSLRPV
+3627 RH
-3633 PDPDVNDIVTFVPQ
+3633 Q
-3647 SSTAGLYGT
+3647 R
-3656 LTLNANGSYVYVL
+3656 
-3669 NNSSAAVQGLGPGES
+3669 
-3684 VTDTF
+3684 F
-3689 AYAVSDGHGGT
+3689 A
-3700 AASTLTLT
+3700 
-3708 INGTNDAPTVGTAS
+3708 
-3722 ASIGEEA
+3722 
-3729 AGPANALSGLLPT
+3729 
-3742 PYDADI
+3742 
-3748 RDTVSFVPQTNRAG
+3748 RA
-3762 TWGTLTLRA
+3762 
-3771 DGTYT
+3771 
-3776 YALTDSAAL
+3776 
-3785 HSLGAGQIAYDTFAY
+3785 
-3800 TVADN
+3800 
-3805 HGASVTNTLTIT
+3805 HGANRK
-3817 VIGVNDAPRVASA
+3817 PHR
-3830 TASVQEDTLLTASGI
+3830 
-3845 LPAPTDPDAGDRP
+3845 RR
-3858 QFVMQLSTQGQYG
+3858 QGR
-3871 TLFLSPAGAYTYTL
+3871 SPG
-3885 NNGLP
+3885 
-3890 AVHALGE
+3890 
-3897 GDTLTDTFTYTV
+3897 
-3909 TDGHG
+3909 
-3914 GTATN
+3914 
-3919 TLTVT
+3919 
-3924 INGTNDAPTVD
+3924 
-3935 AADAAITEGV
+3935 
-3945 AQTAGTLPT
+3945 
-3954 PQDPDAHDVPVF
+3954 
-3966 VPQTGAAGLY
+3966 
-3976 GSLTLDA
+3976 
-3983 SGAYVYTLNNSLAVV
+3983 
-3998 KQLGLGETLTD
+3998 
-4009 TFTYTVTDNHGGT
+4009 
-4022 ATNTLTVT
+4022 
-4030 VNGINTPP
+4030 
-4038 LTGTITAGSVTED
+4038 
-4051 TSTVLTG
+4051 
-4058 IMTAP
+4058 
-4063 PDPNPHDTVV
+4063 
-4073 FLPQTGTAGAYG
+4073 
-4085 TLTLAASGRYTYVLN
+4085 
-4100 NTLPA
+4100 
-4105 VQGLGVGET
+4105 
-4114 LTDTLAATVSDGKGG
+4114 
-4129 LTQTTLAITI
+4129 
-4139 NGTNDLPSVAPS
+4139 
-4151 SGAITEDTAILA
+4151 
-4163 GTLSLP
+4163 
-4169 TDPDI
+4169 
-4174 HDTPA
+4174 
-4179 FLPQLGTAGAYGT
+4179 
-4192 LTLNADGTYSYALN
+4192 
-4206 NSLSAVQGLGVGET
+4206 
-4220 LTDSF
+4220 F
-4225 AYTVSDGHG
+4225 A
-4234 GTASNTLTI
+4234 
-4243 TISGAND
+4243 
-4250 APAALAATASVTE
+4250 
-4263 DTALSASGVLPRP
+4263 
-4276 SDPDFHDT
+4276 
-4284 VAFIP
+4284 
-4289 LAARAGAYG
+4289 AARAR
-4298 TLTLAA
+4298 
-4304 DGHYTYVLNNT
+4304 
-4315 LPAVQGLGVG
+4315 
-4325 ETLTD
+4325 
-4330 TITYQVIDNHGATGS
+4330 
-4345 ATLTVTING
+4345 
-4354 TNDNPIVTPLTAS
+4354 
-4367 ILETAASVSGVL
+4367 SGRQRHRDL
-4379 PAPTDPDIHDA
+4379 RA
-4390 PVYVPIAARAGIYG
+4390 PV
-4404 SLTLNADGSYTYVLN
+4404 
-4419 QSQPA
+4419 
-4424 VQGLGQGETLTD
+4424 
-4436 TFAYSVVDGHGG
+4436 FHGG
-4448 AASGTLTVTVN
+4448 PVR
-4459 GINNPP
+4459 
-4465 TVAASAAVIAEHTP
+4465 
-4479 YVTGV
+4479 Y
-4484 LPSPDDPDI
+4484 PDPQRQRLLCI
-4493 HDTVSFTPATLTG
+4493 CP
-4506 RYGTLSL
+4506 
-4513 DAHGGYVYTLNG
+4513 
-4525 HSPDVIGLEQ
+4525 EQ
-4535 GESLTDTI
+4535 
-4543 TYGIADD
+4543 
-4550 KGGTGTGTLTVTIN
+4550 
-4564 GTNDAPV
+4564 
-4571 LGPQA
+4571 
-4576 ASVSVGGTVTAAGT
+4576 
-4590 LIAGDPDAHDTVSF
+4590 
-4604 TPFTA
+4604 
-4609 QAGLYGT
+4609 
-4616 LTLNADGT
+4616 
-4624 YAYTLNSGLSAVRQL
+4624 QL
-4639 SIGDTLQ
+4639 RRR
-4646 DVFLCQA
+4646 A
-4653 QDQYGLTGSGTLT
+4653 
-4666 VTINGGN
+4666 
-4673 EAPTV
+4673 
-4678 AAATASV
+4678 
-4685 TEDLALTAT
+4685 
-4694 GTLPAPQDINIHD
+4694 
-4707 AIGFVPLSAQAGTY
+4707 
-4721 GTLTLTAGGRYIYV
+4721 
-4735 LNNALPSVQ
+4735 
-4744 ALGTGETLTDTFTYQ
+4744 
-4759 AIDNHGAIGSN
+4759 
-4770 TLTVTINGT
+4770 
-4779 NDAPTMSLA
+4779 
-4788 AAAFA
+4788 
-4793 RTDLTLTG
+4793 
-4801 VLPPPHDPDA
+4801 
-4811 HDTAS
+4811 
-4816 YQPLTAQAGLY
+4816 
-4827 GTLTLNADGTYTY
+4827 
-4840 VLNNTLD
+4840 
-4847 TVRELGAGESLQDVF
+4847 
-4862 SCTVIDSH
+4862 
-4870 GTIGAGVFT
+4870 
-4879 ITING
+4879 
-4884 SNDAPTAADA
+4884 
-4894 TASVT
+4894 
-4899 AAVSGDQVLATG
+4899 
-4911 ILPHPA
+4911 
-4917 DPNIHDV
+4917 
-4924 LSFVPLAAEAGSYGT
+4924 
-4939 LTLAADG
+4939 
-4946 SWTYTLNNAADA
+4946 
-4958 VRQLGAGATLT
+4958 GAGAGRIRDRHLRLCRLGRARRHRR
-4969 DTITYQVADN
+4969 Q
-4979 HGATGNATLSVTI
+4979 HS
-4992 YGVNDLPA
+4992 
-5000 VAAATASV
+5000 
-5008 TEDTAA
+5008 
-5014 AASGILPAPTD
+5014 D
-5025 PDSGDSVSFVPIA
+5025 PHHQRHQRRAHRGRRV
-5038 GGAGLFGTLNLD
+5038 GL
-5050 ADGHYT
+5050 HRR
-5056 YTLNNSLAAV
+5056 
-5066 QGLGEGQT
+5066 
-5074 LTDTFIYTVTDTHGG
+5074 
-5089 TGSNTLT
+5089 
-5096 VTINGVNDSPSVA
+5096 
-5109 AATADV
+5109 
-5115 TEDVQTLVTG
+5115 
-5125 TLPAPHDPDNYGVP
+5125 
-5139 NDILSFTPQIAEPG
+5139 
-5153 AYGSLTLNADGTYT
+5153 
-5167 YILNNAL
+5167 
-5174 SAVQNLNA
+5174 
-5182 GDTLTD
+5182 
-5188 TFTYTVT
+5188 
-5195 DNHGGTGSNTLTVTI
+5195 
-5210 HGLDEPSGG
+5210 GG
-5219 GTYAAPQTASLSV
+5219 GRPGQRPLRPAAHSV
-5232 TAETGEAV
+5232 
-5240 PPGTGA
+5240 
-5246 TSTLPDYLQ
+5246 
-5255 PEGDSLASVLNHYAS
+5255 
-5270 SGSGQGHETAATD
+5270 
-5283 GTPPEDGAAPDA
+5283 
-5295 SPLPS
+5295 
-5300 SEDGGAPTVSAPTE
+5300 
-5314 TAVHDAQPQQYS
+5314 
-5326 EPYTPPM
+5326 
-5333 ESSTETLQQNV
+5333 
-5344 SQELAR
+5344 
-5350 NGGI
+5350 

>member
-72 PGEIPGE
+72 PGEFPGE
-79 APGNPMGKAS
+79 APENLMGKAS

-163 GYETAPRYDTLPARG
+163 GYETAPRYDTLPTRQDKENDQLPARG

-187 AHHVPAVD
+187 AHHVPTVD

-309 SDSGSAGVPSGVSGI
+309 SGSGSAGVPSGVSGI

-364 DNNLPAVR
+364 DNNLYAVR

-450 GTLGHYGSLTL
+450 GTLRHYGSLTL

-474 LYAVQSLGVGETLTD
+474 LYAVQSLGAGETLTD

-504 NTLTVTINGT
+504 
-514 NDAPTVAAAIASV
+514 
-527 AEDAQTTATGTLPT
+527 
-541 PLDMDTHD
+541 
-549 SVSFLAQN
+549 
-557 GTPGTYGTLTLNADG
+557 
-572 SYAYALDNTSPTV
+572 
-585 QGLGVGETLTD
+585 
-596 TFTYTVTDNHGA
+596 
-608 TASNTLTVTIHGT
+608 
-621 NDAPTV
+621 
-627 TAAASSVTE
+627 
-636 DSQTT
+636 
-641 ASGILPTPQD
+641 
-651 TDTHDSVSFLA
+651 
-662 QNGTPGTYGA
+662 
-672 FTLNADGSY
+672 
-681 TYILNNSLPAVQ
+681 
-693 SLGVGETL
+693 
-701 TDTFTYAVTDGH
+701 
-713 GGIGI
+713 

-916 DTFAYTVS
+916 DTFAYAVT
-924 DGHGGTASNTL
+924 DGHGGIGINTL
-935 TVTINGAND
+935 TVTINGTND
-944 APTAAA
+944 TPTVTAAA
-950 AGAFVTEDTQATA
+950 SSVTEDSQTTA
-963 SGTLP
+963 SGILP
-968 LPQDPDLHDTV
+968 TPQDMDTHDSVSFLAQNGT
-979 TFIPK
+979 P
-984 TNETGTYGGLN
+984 GTYGTFT
-995 LNADGSYSYALNN
+995 LNADGSYTYILNN
-1008 ASPLVQGLGAGET
+1008 SLPAVQSLGAGET
-1021 VTDTFTYT
+1021 LTDTFTYT
-1029 VSDGH
+1029 VTDNH
-1034 GGTASNTLTVT
+1034 GAIGSNTLTVT
-1045 ISGTNDVPAVAAA
+1045 IHGTNDAPTVAAA

-1065 TQISASGTLPQPQ
+1065 TQITTSGTLPTPQ
-1078 DPDLRDTVSFIP
+1078 DTDTHDTVSFVAQSGTP
-1090 KTNETGTYGSLN
+1090 GTYGTFT
-1102 LNADGSYTYTLD
+1102 LNADGSYTYVLNNSLPAIQTLG
-1114 NTSPYVR
+1114 V
-1121 ELGAGETATDTFTYT
+1121 GETLTDTITYT

-1164 AAASVTEDTQISAS
+1164 AAASVTENTQISAS

-1190 DTVAFTPKASE
+1190 DTVAFTPKAGE

-1379 VASVTEDTQILALGT
+1379 VASVTEDTQILASGT

-1575 TLTITI
+1575 TLTVTI

-1608 YSYILNNGLPAV
+1608 LPHPTDTDIHDAVAFIPQSNAAGAYGSLTLNANGTYTYILNNGLPAV

-1658 GLPGLTVADVVED
+1658 GLPGLTVSDVVED

-1816 LNADGTYTYTLNNA
+1816 LSADGTYTYTLNNA

-1892 GVVPPPFDADI
+1892 GVVPLPFDADI

-1916 GRFGTLTLNADGTYT
+1916 GRFGTLTMNADGTYT

-1987 ASVTEDTKISASGIL
+1987 ASVTEDTKITASGIL

-2075 TLTVTINGTNDAPT
+2075 TLTVTIKGTNDAPT
-2089 IGTSTASVT
+2089 IGASTASVT

-2241 TLTLRADGSYTYALN
+2241 TLTLRADASYTYALN
-2256 NALPGVQAL
+2256 NALPAVQAL

-2612 TVTVNGTNDAPS
+2612 TVTINGTNDAPS

-2684 NALPAVQTLGVG
+2684 NALPAVQALGVG

-2755 DPDTHDMPVFV
+2755 DPDTHDIPVFV

-2852 TATGKLPTPTD
+2852 TAAGKLPTPTD

-3258 QDQHGGISTN
+3258 QDQHGGI
-3268 TLTVTVNGTNDA
+3268 
-3280 PTVAAA
+3280 
-3286 AASVTEDAQITASGS
+3286 
-3301 LPAPRDT
+3301 
-3308 DTHDTVAFIPQT
+3308 
-3320 ATAGTYGTLTVN
+3320 
-3332 ADGTYLYT
+3332 
-3340 LNNNLPAVQA
+3340 
-3350 LQAGQT
+3350 
-3356 LTDTFTYTVTD
+3356 
-3367 NRGGTG
+3367 
-3373 SNTLTVT
+3373 
-3380 ISGLQETGEL
+3380 
-3390 SGPGNVTEDVRLAT
+3390 
-3404 SGTLPVPADP
+3404 
-3414 LGILSGLLNGLTYSA
+3414 
-3429 TTLNGLY
+3429 
-3436 GTFTLN
+3436 
-3442 ANGSYTYTLNNNLG
+3442 
-3456 AVQGLTTGETLLDVL
+3456 
-3471 PYKVTNILGA
+3471 
-3481 ALNGSY
+3481 
-3487 AVTIHGTND
+3487 
-3496 TPVAPSVSVSVQEDT
+3496 
-3511 LLLSSGI
+3511 
-3518 IAATDPD
+3518 
-3525 NTRDGIVSDL
+3525 
-3535 LSFTPQTTAG
+3535 
-3545 LYGTLTLNAA
+3545 
-3555 GAYTYTLNNSLS
+3555 
-3567 VVQALGQGESLSET
+3567 
-3581 FNYTVKDQHGG
+3581 
-3592 ITVGTLTVNI
+3592 TVGTLTVNI
-3602 SGTNDLPVPTVQTAS
+3602 SGTNDLPVPTVQTTS

-3700 AASTLTLT
+3700 AASTLTLA

-3817 VIGVNDAPRVASA
+3817 VIGVNDAPSVASA

-4073 FLPQTGTAGAYG
+4073 FLPQLGTAGAYG

-4390 PVYVPIAARAGIYG
+4390 PAYVPIAARAGIYG

-4465 TVAASAAVIAEHTP
+4465 TVAASAAVIAEHTS

-4513 DAHGGYVYTLNG
+4513 DAHGGYVYTLNA
-4525 HSPDVIGLEQ
+4525 HSPDVSGLGQ

-4678 AAATASV
+4678 AASV

-4694 GTLPAPQDINIHD
+4694 GTLPVPQDINIHD

-4840 VLNNTLD
+4840 VLNSTLD

-4870 GTIGAGVFT
+4870 GTTGAGVFT

-5074 LTDTFIYTVTDTHGG
+5074 LTDTFIYTVTDAHGG

-5283 GTPPEDGAAPDA
+5283 GTHPEDGAAPDA

-5300 SEDGGAPTVSAPTE
+5300 SEDGGAPTVSAPIE

>member
-72 PGEIPGE
+72 PGEFPGE
-79 APGNPMGKAS
+79 APENLMGKAS

-163 GYETAPRYDTLPARG
+163 GYETAPRYDTLPTRQDKENDQLPARG

-187 AHHVPAVD
+187 AHHVPTVD

-309 SDSGSAGVPSGVSGI
+309 SGSGSAGVPSGVSGI

-364 DNNLPAVR
+364 DNNLYAVR

-450 GTLGHYGSLTL
+450 GTLRHYGSLTL

-474 LYAVQSLGVGETLTD
+474 LYAVQSLGAGETLTD

-504 NTLTVTINGT
+504 
-514 NDAPTVAAAIASV
+514 
-527 AEDAQTTATGTLPT
+527 
-541 PLDMDTHD
+541 
-549 SVSFLAQN
+549 
-557 GTPGTYGTLTLNADG
+557 
-572 SYAYALDNTSPTV
+572 
-585 QGLGVGETLTD
+585 
-596 TFTYTVTDNHGA
+596 
-608 TASNTLTVTIHGT
+608 
-621 NDAPTV
+621 
-627 TAAASSVTE
+627 
-636 DSQTT
+636 
-641 ASGILPTPQD
+641 
-651 TDTHDSVSFLA
+651 
-662 QNGTPGTYGA
+662 
-672 FTLNADGSY
+672 
-681 TYILNNSLPAVQ
+681 
-693 SLGVGETL
+693 
-701 TDTFTYAVTDGH
+701 
-713 GGIGI
+713 

-916 DTFAYTVS
+916 DTFAYAVT
-924 DGHGGTASNTL
+924 DGHGGIGINTL
-935 TVTINGAND
+935 TVTINGTND
-944 APTAAA
+944 TPTVTAAA
-950 AGAFVTEDTQATA
+950 SSVTEDSQTTA
-963 SGTLP
+963 SGILP
-968 LPQDPDLHDTV
+968 TPQDMDTHDSVSFLAQNGT
-979 TFIPK
+979 P
-984 TNETGTYGGLN
+984 GTYGTFT
-995 LNADGSYSYALNN
+995 LNADGSYTYILNN
-1008 ASPLVQGLGAGET
+1008 SLPAVQSLGAGET
-1021 VTDTFTYT
+1021 LTDTFTYT
-1029 VSDGH
+1029 VTDNH
-1034 GGTASNTLTVT
+1034 GAIGSNTLTVT
-1045 ISGTNDVPAVAAA
+1045 IHGTNDAPTVAAA

-1065 TQISASGTLPQPQ
+1065 TQITTSGTLPTPQ
-1078 DPDLRDTVSFIP
+1078 DTDTHDTVSFVAQSGTP
-1090 KTNETGTYGSLN
+1090 GTYGTFT
-1102 LNADGSYTYTLD
+1102 LNADGSYTYVLNNSLPAIQTLG
-1114 NTSPYVR
+1114 V
-1121 ELGAGETATDTFTYT
+1121 GETLTDTITYT

-1164 AAASVTEDTQISAS
+1164 AAASVTENTQISAS

-1190 DTVAFTPKASE
+1190 DTVAFTPKAGE

-1344 DVFTYTVTDGHGAT
+1344 DVFTYTVTDGHG
-1358 ASNTLTVTIHGTNDA
+1358 
-1373 PTVAAA
+1373 
-1379 VASVTEDTQILALGT
+1379 
-1394 LPVPH
+1394 
-1399 DTDTHDTVAFT
+1399 
-1410 PKLNETG
+1410 
-1417 TYGSLTLNAD
+1417 
-1427 GTYIYTLNNAS
+1427 
-1438 PAVQG
+1438 
-1443 LGAGETATDVF
+1443 
-1454 TYTVTDGHG
+1454 

-1575 TLTITI
+1575 TLTVTI

-1608 YSYILNNGLPAV
+1608 LPHPTDTDIHDAVAFIPQSNAAGAYGSLTLNANGTYTYILNNGLPAV

-1658 GLPGLTVADVVED
+1658 GLPGLTVSDVVED

-1816 LNADGTYTYTLNNA
+1816 LSADGTYTYTLNNA

-1892 GVVPPPFDADI
+1892 GVVPLPFDADI

-1916 GRFGTLTLNADGTYT
+1916 GRFGTLTMNADGTYT

-1987 ASVTEDTKISASGIL
+1987 ASVTEDTKITASGIL

-2075 TLTVTINGTNDAPT
+2075 TLTVTIKGTNDAPT
-2089 IGTSTASVT
+2089 IGAS
-2098 EDTLLTAT
+2098 
-2106 GSVPVPRDPD
+2106 
-2116 VHDVLSIQ
+2116 
-2124 PMSNVAGTYG
+2124 
-2134 TLTLNADGTYTYTLN
+2134 
-2149 NSLPAVQALGAG
+2149 
-2161 ERLLDV
+2161 
-2167 FTYTVRDNHG
+2167 
-2177 ATGSNTLTVTINGT
+2177 
-2191 NDTPS
+2191 
-2196 VGNATATVTE
+2196 TATVTE

-2241 TLTLRADGSYTYALN
+2241 TLTLRADASYTYALN
-2256 NALPGVQAL
+2256 NALPAVQAL

-2612 TVTVNGTNDAPS
+2612 TVTINGTNDAPS

-2633 EDVKLTTSGILPAPT
+2633 EDAKLTTSGILPAPT

-2852 TATGKLPTPTD
+2852 TAAGKLPTPTD

-3119 YTFNNSL
+3119 YALNNSL

-3177 VAENAATVASGTLP
+3177 VAEDAATVASGTLP

-3215 QGIYGTLVMD
+3215 QGIYGTLVMG

-4073 FLPQTGTAGAYG
+4073 FLPQLGTAGAYG

-4390 PVYVPIAARAGIYG
+4390 PAYVPIAARAGIYG

-4465 TVAASAAVIAEHTP
+4465 TVAASAAVIAEHTS

-4513 DAHGGYVYTLNG
+4513 DAHGGYVYTLNA
-4525 HSPDVIGLEQ
+4525 HSPDVSGLGQ

-4694 GTLPAPQDINIHD
+4694 GMLPAPQDINIHD
-4707 AIGFVPLSAQAGTY
+4707 TIGFVPLSAEAGTY

-4793 RTDLTLTG
+4793 RMDLTLTG

-4840 VLNNTLD
+4840 VLNSTLD

-4870 GTIGAGVFT
+4870 GTTGAGVFT

-5074 LTDTFIYTVTDTHGG
+5074 LTDTFTYTVTDAHGG

-5174 SAVQNLNA
+5174 PAVQNLNA
-5182 GDTLTD
+5182 GNTLTD

>member
-61 AAHTLPGTLPA
+61 AAHTLSGTLPA
-72 PGEIPGE
+72 PGELPGE
-79 APGNPMGKAS
+79 APENLMGKAS

-163 GYETAPRYDTLPARG
+163 GYETAPRYDTLPTRQDKENDQLPARG

-187 AHHVPAVD
+187 AHHVPTVD

-309 SDSGSAGVPSGVSGI
+309 SGSGSAGVPSGVSGI

-364 DNNLPAVR
+364 DNNLYAVR

-474 LYAVQSLGVGETLTD
+474 LYAVQSLGAGETLTD

-572 SYAYALDNTSPTV
+572 SYAYVLNNTSPTV

-621 NDAPTV
+621 NDAPAV
-627 TAAASSVTE
+627 AAAAASVTE
-636 DSQTT
+636 ETQLT
-641 ASGILPTPQD
+641 ASGSLPQPQD
-651 TDTHDSVSFLA
+651 IDAHDTVSFIPQTDA
-662 QNGTPGTYGA
+662 SGSYGTL
-672 FTLNADGSY
+672 TLNADGSY
-681 TYILNNSLPAVQ
+681 TYTLNNNLYAVQ
-693 SLGVGETL
+693 GLGAGETL
-701 TDTFTYAVTDGH
+701 TDTFTYTVTDNH
-713 GGIGI
+713 GAIGS

-781 LNADGSYAYALDN
+781 LNADGSYAYVLNN

-889 SADGSYTYALNNNL
+889 NADGSYTYILNNSL
-903 PAVQALGVGETLT
+903 SAIQTLGVGETLT
-916 DTFAYTVS
+916 DT
-924 DGHGGTASNTL
+924 
-935 TVTINGAND
+935 I
-944 APTAAA
+944 
-950 AGAFVTEDTQATA
+950 
-963 SGTLP
+963 
-968 LPQDPDLHDTV
+968 
-979 TFIPK
+979 
-984 TNETGTYGGLN
+984 
-995 LNADGSYSYALNN
+995 
-1008 ASPLVQGLGAGET
+1008 
-1021 VTDTFTYT
+1021 TYT
-1029 VSDGH
+1029 VSDG
-1034 GGTASNTLTVT
+1034 
-1045 ISGTNDVPAVAAA
+1045 
-1058 AASVTED
+1058 
-1065 TQISASGTLPQPQ
+1065 
-1078 DPDLRDTVSFIP
+1078 
-1090 KTNETGTYGSLN
+1090 
-1102 LNADGSYTYTLD
+1102 
-1114 NTSPYVR
+1114 
-1121 ELGAGETATDTFTYT
+1121 
-1136 VSDGHGGTASNTL
+1136 
-1149 TVTISGTNDAPTVAA
+1149 
-1164 AAASVTEDTQISAS
+1164 
-1178 GTLPQPQDTDLH
+1178 
-1190 DTVAFTPKASE
+1190 
-1201 AGTYGSLTLNAD
+1201 
-1213 GSYTYTLNNASPLV
+1213 
-1227 QGLGAGETVADTFT
+1227 
-1241 YTVSDSHGGTASN
+1241 HGGTASN

-1301 FTPLSNAAGTYG
+1301 FTPLSNADGTYG

-1323 AYTLNNASP
+1323 A
-1332 AVQGLGAGETAT
+1332 
-1344 DVFTYTVTDGHGAT
+1344 
-1358 ASNTLTVTIHGTNDA
+1358 
-1373 PTVAAA
+1373 
-1379 VASVTEDTQILALGT
+1379 
-1394 LPVPH
+1394 
-1399 DTDTHDTVAFT
+1399 
-1410 PKLNETG
+1410 
-1417 TYGSLTLNAD
+1417 
-1427 GTYIYTLNNAS
+1427 YTLNNAS

-1575 TLTITI
+1575 TLTVTI

-1608 YSYILNNGLPAV
+1608 LPHPTDTDIHDAVAFIPQSNAAGAYGSLTLNANGTYTYILNNGLPAV

-1816 LNADGTYTYTLNNA
+1816 LSADGTYTYTLNNA

-1987 ASVTEDTKISASGIL
+1987 ASVTEDTKITASGIL

-2062 YTVSDGHGGTATN
+2062 YTVSDGHGGTASN
-2075 TLTVTINGTNDAPT
+2075 TLTVTINGTNDTPT
-2089 IGTSTASVT
+2089 IGASTASVT

-2256 NALPGVQAL
+2256 NALPAVQAL

-2351 LAADGTYTYTLN
+2351 VNADGTYTYTLN

-2554 TAEAGLYGSLTLNAD
+2554 TRRPGCTEA
-2569 GTYTYTLNNGSA
+2569 
-2581 AVQALG
+2581 
-2587 AGEKLADTFTYTVS
+2587 
-2601 DGHGGT
+2601 
-2607 ASNTL
+2607 
-2612 TVTVNGTNDAPS
+2612 
-2624 VAAAADSVK
+2624 
-2633 EDVKLTTSGILPAPT
+2633 
-2648 DPDAHDTPVFAPK
+2648 
-2661 TAEAGLYGSLT
+2661 
-2672 LNADGSYTYTLN
+2672 
-2684 NALPAVQTLGVG
+2684 
-2696 ETLTDTFTY
+2696 
-2705 TVSDGHGGT
+2705 
-2714 ASNTLTLTI
+2714 
-2723 NGTND
+2723 
-2728 TPSVGPTFGFVT
+2728 
-2740 EDTLTVLNGALSTPT
+2740 
-2755 DPDTHDMPVFV
+2755 
-2766 AKTAETGLYGSL
+2766 
-2778 TLRADG
+2778 
-2784 TYTYTL
+2784 
-2790 NNSMNAVQ
+2790 
-2798 GLGQGETLRDIF
+2798 
-2810 TYTVSDG
+2810 
-2817 HGGTASNVLTVI
+2817 
-2829 INGTNDAP
+2829 
-2837 AVAAAVAAVTEDAKL
+2837 
-2852 TATGKLPTPTD
+2852 
-2863 IDNSADGI
+2863 
-2871 ASDTLSFI
+2871 
-2879 PQIARAG
+2879 
-2886 AYGTLTLNA
+2886 
-2895 DGTYVYTL
+2895 
-2903 NNTLGSVQALGAG
+2903 
-2916 ETLTDVLTYTVT
+2916 
-2928 DGKGGTASNTLTVT
+2928 
-2942 ITGTNDAPVVAAA
+2942 
-2955 TATVAEDTRTTAS
+2955 
-2968 GTLPAPQ
+2968 
-2975 DIDAHDTVSFIP
+2975 
-2987 KTGEAGRYGTL
+2987 
-2998 TLNADGTY
+2998 
-3006 TYVLNNNL
+3006 
-3014 AAVQGLGVGDTLS
+3014 
-3027 EVFLY
+3027 
-3032 TVKDSHGAVGN
+3032 
-3043 NTLTITIQGTNDAP
+3043 
-3057 TASPGGGS
+3057 
-3065 VKEDSVLTA
+3065 
-3074 SGRLAATDPD
+3074 
-3084 NTLDGAGSDALAY
+3084 
-3097 TPKVAQA
+3097 
-3104 GLYGTLTLNADGTWL
+3104 
-3119 YTFNNSL
+3119 
-3126 GAVQG
+3126 
-3131 LTTGETLTDT
+3131 
-3141 FTYTVTDNHGAA
+3141 
-3153 STGTLTITVNGAN
+3153 
-3166 DPPLTTPATVQ
+3166 
-3177 VAENAATVASGTLP
+3177 
-3191 APSDPD
+3191 
-3197 NTQDGV
+3197 
-3203 ISDILSFVPATV
+3203 
-3215 QGIYGTLVMD
+3215 
-3225 AAGRYTYTLNNSL
+3225 
-3238 AVVQRLG
+3238 
-3245 VGETLQEVFSYAV
+3245 
-3258 QDQHGGISTN
+3258 
-3268 TLTVTVNGTNDA
+3268 
-3280 PTVAAA
+3280 
-3286 AASVTEDAQITASGS
+3286 
-3301 LPAPRDT
+3301 
-3308 DTHDTVAFIPQT
+3308 
-3320 ATAGTYGTLTVN
+3320 
-3332 ADGTYLYT
+3332 
-3340 LNNNLPAVQA
+3340 
-3350 LQAGQT
+3350 
-3356 LTDTFTYTVTD
+3356 
-3367 NRGGTG
+3367 
-3373 SNTLTVT
+3373 
-3380 ISGLQETGEL
+3380 
-3390 SGPGNVTEDVRLAT
+3390 
-3404 SGTLPVPADP
+3404 
-3414 LGILSGLLNGLTYSA
+3414 
-3429 TTLNGLY
+3429 
-3436 GTFTLN
+3436 
-3442 ANGSYTYTLNNNLG
+3442 
-3456 AVQGLTTGETLLDVL
+3456 
-3471 PYKVTNILGA
+3471 
-3481 ALNGSY
+3481 
-3487 AVTIHGTND
+3487 
-3496 TPVAPSVSVSVQEDT
+3496 
-3511 LLLSSGI
+3511 
-3518 IAATDPD
+3518 
-3525 NTRDGIVSDL
+3525 
-3535 LSFTPQTTAG
+3535 
-3545 LYGTLTLNAA
+3545 
-3555 GAYTYTLNNSLS
+3555 
-3567 VVQALGQGESLSET
+3567 
-3581 FNYTVKDQHGG
+3581 
-3592 ITVGTLTVNI
+3592 
-3602 SGTNDLPVPTVQTAS
+3602 
-3617 LTEDVKAVAL
+3617 
-3627 GSLRPV
+3627 
-3633 PDPDVNDIVTFVPQ
+3633 
-3647 SSTAGLYGT
+3647 
-3656 LTLNANGSYVYVL
+3656 
-3669 NNSSAAVQGLGPGES
+3669 
-3684 VTDTF
+3684 
-3689 AYAVSDGHGGT
+3689 
-3700 AASTLTLT
+3700 
-3708 INGTNDAPTVGTAS
+3708 
-3722 ASIGEEA
+3722 
-3729 AGPANALSGLLPT
+3729 
-3742 PYDADI
+3742 
-3748 RDTVSFVPQTNRAG
+3748 
-3762 TWGTLTLRA
+3762 
-3771 DGTYT
+3771 
-3776 YALTDSAAL
+3776 
-3785 HSLGAGQIAYDTFAY
+3785 
-3800 TVADN
+3800 
-3805 HGASVTNTLTIT
+3805 
-3817 VIGVNDAPRVASA
+3817 
-3830 TASVQEDTLLTASGI
+3830 
-3845 LPAPTDPDAGDRP
+3845 
-3858 QFVMQLSTQGQYG
+3858 
-3871 TLFLSPAGAYTYTL
+3871 
-3885 NNGLP
+3885 
-3890 AVHALGE
+3890 
-3897 GDTLTDTFTYTV
+3897 
-3909 TDGHG
+3909 
-3914 GTATN
+3914 
-3919 TLTVT
+3919 
-3924 INGTNDAPTVD
+3924 
-3935 AADAAITEGV
+3935 
-3945 AQTAGTLPT
+3945 
-3954 PQDPDAHDVPVF
+3954 
-3966 VPQTGAAGLY
+3966 
-3976 GSLTLDA
+3976 
-3983 SGAYVYTLNNSLAVV
+3983 
-3998 KQLGLGETLTD
+3998 
-4009 TFTYTVTDNHGGT
+4009 
-4022 ATNTLTVT
+4022 
-4030 VNGINTPP
+4030 
-4038 LTGTITAGSVTED
+4038 
-4051 TSTVLTG
+4051 
-4058 IMTAP
+4058 
-4063 PDPNPHDTVV
+4063 
-4073 FLPQTGTAGAYG
+4073 
-4085 TLTLAASGRYTYVLN
+4085 
-4100 NTLPA
+4100 
-4105 VQGLGVGET
+4105 
-4114 LTDTLAATVSDGKGG
+4114 
-4129 LTQTTLAITI
+4129 
-4139 NGTNDLPSVAPS
+4139 
-4151 SGAITEDTAILA
+4151 
-4163 GTLSLP
+4163 
-4169 TDPDI
+4169 
-4174 HDTPA
+4174 
-4179 FLPQLGTAGAYGT
+4179 
-4192 LTLNADGTYSYALN
+4192 
-4206 NSLSAVQGLGVGET
+4206 
-4220 LTDSF
+4220 
-4225 AYTVSDGHG
+4225 
-4234 GTASNTLTI
+4234 
-4243 TISGAND
+4243 
-4250 APAALAATASVTE
+4250 
-4263 DTALSASGVLPRP
+4263 
-4276 SDPDFHDT
+4276 
-4284 VAFIP
+4284 
-4289 LAARAGAYG
+4289 
-4298 TLTLAA
+4298 
-4304 DGHYTYVLNNT
+4304 
-4315 LPAVQGLGVG
+4315 
-4325 ETLTD
+4325 
-4330 TITYQVIDNHGATGS
+4330 
-4345 ATLTVTING
+4345 
-4354 TNDNPIVTPLTAS
+4354 
-4367 ILETAASVSGVL
+4367 
-4379 PAPTDPDIHDA
+4379 
-4390 PVYVPIAARAGIYG
+4390 
-4404 SLTLNADGSYTYVLN
+4404 
-4419 QSQPA
+4419 
-4424 VQGLGQGETLTD
+4424 
-4436 TFAYSVVDGHGG
+4436 
-4448 AASGTLTVTVN
+4448 
-4459 GINNPP
+4459 
-4465 TVAASAAVIAEHTP
+4465 
-4479 YVTGV
+4479 
-4484 LPSPDDPDI
+4484 
-4493 HDTVSFTPATLTG
+4493 
-4506 RYGTLSL
+4506 
-4513 DAHGGYVYTLNG
+4513 
-4525 HSPDVIGLEQ
+4525 
-4535 GESLTDTI
+4535 
-4543 TYGIADD
+4543 
-4550 KGGTGTGTLTVTIN
+4550 
-4564 GTNDAPV
+4564 
-4571 LGPQA
+4571 
-4576 ASVSVGGTVTAAGT
+4576 
-4590 LIAGDPDAHDTVSF
+4590 
-4604 TPFTA
+4604 
-4609 QAGLYGT
+4609 
-4616 LTLNADGT
+4616 
-4624 YAYTLNSGLSAVRQL
+4624 
-4639 SIGDTLQ
+4639 
-4646 DVFLCQA
+4646 
-4653 QDQYGLTGSGTLT
+4653 
-4666 VTINGGN
+4666 
-4673 EAPTV
+4673 
-4678 AAATASV
+4678 
-4685 TEDLALTAT
+4685 
-4694 GTLPAPQDINIHD
+4694 
-4707 AIGFVPLSAQAGTY
+4707 
-4721 GTLTLTAGGRYIYV
+4721 
-4735 LNNALPSVQ
+4735 
-4744 ALGTGETLTDTFTYQ
+4744 
-4759 AIDNHGAIGSN
+4759 
-4770 TLTVTINGT
+4770 
-4779 NDAPTMSLA
+4779 
-4788 AAAFA
+4788 
-4793 RTDLTLTG
+4793 
-4801 VLPPPHDPDA
+4801 
-4811 HDTAS
+4811 
-4816 YQPLTAQAGLY
+4816 
-4827 GTLTLNADGTYTY
+4827 
-4840 VLNNTLD
+4840 
-4847 TVRELGAGESLQDVF
+4847 
-4862 SCTVIDSH
+4862 
-4870 GTIGAGVFT
+4870 
-4879 ITING
+4879 
-4884 SNDAPTAADA
+4884 
-4894 TASVT
+4894 
-4899 AAVSGDQVLATG
+4899 
-4911 ILPHPA
+4911 
-4917 DPNIHDV
+4917 
-4924 LSFVPLAAEAGSYGT
+4924 
-4939 LTLAADG
+4939 
-4946 SWTYTLNNAADA
+4946 
-4958 VRQLGAGATLT
+4958 
-4969 DTITYQVADN
+4969 
-4979 HGATGNATLSVTI
+4979 
-4992 YGVNDLPA
+4992 
-5000 VAAATASV
+5000 
-5008 TEDTAA
+5008 
-5014 AASGILPAPTD
+5014 
-5025 PDSGDSVSFVPIA
+5025 
-5038 GGAGLFGTLNLD
+5038 
-5050 ADGHYT
+5050 
-5056 YTLNNSLAAV
+5056 
-5066 QGLGEGQT
+5066 
-5074 LTDTFIYTVTDTHGG
+5074 
-5089 TGSNTLT
+5089 
-5096 VTINGVNDSPSVA
+5096 
-5109 AATADV
+5109 
-5115 TEDVQTLVTG
+5115 
-5125 TLPAPHDPDNYGVP
+5125 
-5139 NDILSFTPQIAEPG
+5139 
-5153 AYGSLTLNADGTYT
+5153 
-5167 YILNNAL
+5167 
-5174 SAVQNLNA
+5174 
-5182 GDTLTD
+5182 
-5188 TFTYTVT
+5188 
-5195 DNHGGTGSNTLTVTI
+5195 
-5210 HGLDEPSGG
+5210 
-5219 GTYAAPQTASLSV
+5219 
-5232 TAETGEAV
+5232 
-5240 PPGTGA
+5240 
-5246 TSTLPDYLQ
+5246 
-5255 PEGDSLASVLNHYAS
+5255 
-5270 SGSGQGHETAATD
+5270 
-5283 GTPPEDGAAPDA
+5283 
-5295 SPLPS
+5295 
-5300 SEDGGAPTVSAPTE
+5300 
-5314 TAVHDAQPQQYS
+5314 
-5326 EPYTPPM
+5326 
-5333 ESSTETLQQNV
+5333 
-5344 SQELAR
+5344 
-5350 NGGI
+5350 

>member
-72 PGEIPGE
+72 PGEFPGE
-79 APGNPMGKAS
+79 APENLMGKAS

-163 GYETAPRYDTLPARG
+163 GYETAPRYDTLPTRQDKENDQLPARG

-187 AHHVPAVD
+187 AHHVPTVD

-309 SDSGSAGVPSGVSGI
+309 SGSGSAGVPSGVSGI

-364 DNNLPAVR
+364 DNNLYAVR

-450 GTLGHYGSLTL
+450 GTLRHYGSLTL

-474 LYAVQSLGVGETLTD
+474 LYAVQSLGAGETLTD

-504 NTLTVTINGT
+504 
-514 NDAPTVAAAIASV
+514 
-527 AEDAQTTATGTLPT
+527 
-541 PLDMDTHD
+541 
-549 SVSFLAQN
+549 
-557 GTPGTYGTLTLNADG
+557 
-572 SYAYALDNTSPTV
+572 
-585 QGLGVGETLTD
+585 
-596 TFTYTVTDNHGA
+596 
-608 TASNTLTVTIHGT
+608 
-621 NDAPTV
+621 
-627 TAAASSVTE
+627 
-636 DSQTT
+636 
-641 ASGILPTPQD
+641 
-651 TDTHDSVSFLA
+651 
-662 QNGTPGTYGA
+662 
-672 FTLNADGSY
+672 
-681 TYILNNSLPAVQ
+681 
-693 SLGVGETL
+693 
-701 TDTFTYAVTDGH
+701 
-713 GGIGI
+713 

-916 DTFAYTVS
+916 DTFAYAVT
-924 DGHGGTASNTL
+924 DGHGGIGINTL
-935 TVTINGAND
+935 TVTINGTND
-944 APTAAA
+944 TPTVTAAA
-950 AGAFVTEDTQATA
+950 SSVTEDSQTTA
-963 SGTLP
+963 SGILP
-968 LPQDPDLHDTV
+968 TPQDMDTHDSVSFLAQNGT
-979 TFIPK
+979 P
-984 TNETGTYGGLN
+984 GTYGTFT
-995 LNADGSYSYALNN
+995 LNADGSYTYILNN
-1008 ASPLVQGLGAGET
+1008 SLPAVQSLGAGET
-1021 VTDTFTYT
+1021 LTDTFTYT
-1029 VSDGH
+1029 VTDNH
-1034 GGTASNTLTVT
+1034 GAIGSNTLTVT
-1045 ISGTNDVPAVAAA
+1045 IHGTNDAPTVAAA

-1065 TQISASGTLPQPQ
+1065 TQITTSGTLPTPQ
-1078 DPDLRDTVSFIP
+1078 DTDTHDTVSFVAQSGTP
-1090 KTNETGTYGSLN
+1090 GTYGTFT
-1102 LNADGSYTYTLD
+1102 LNADGSYTYVLNNSLPAIQTLG
-1114 NTSPYVR
+1114 V
-1121 ELGAGETATDTFTYT
+1121 GETLTDTITYT

-1164 AAASVTEDTQISAS
+1164 AAASVTENTQISAS

-1190 DTVAFTPKASE
+1190 DTVAFTPKAGE

-1344 DVFTYTVTDGHGAT
+1344 DVFTYTVTDGHG
-1358 ASNTLTVTIHGTNDA
+1358 
-1373 PTVAAA
+1373 
-1379 VASVTEDTQILALGT
+1379 
-1394 LPVPH
+1394 
-1399 DTDTHDTVAFT
+1399 
-1410 PKLNETG
+1410 
-1417 TYGSLTLNAD
+1417 
-1427 GTYIYTLNNAS
+1427 
-1438 PAVQG
+1438 
-1443 LGAGETATDVF
+1443 
-1454 TYTVTDGHG
+1454 

-1575 TLTITI
+1575 TLTVTI

-1608 YSYILNNGLPAV
+1608 LPHPTDTDIHDAVAFIPQSNAAGAYGSLTLNANGTYTYILNNGLPAV

-1658 GLPGLTVADVVED
+1658 GLPGLTVSDVVED

-1816 LNADGTYTYTLNNA
+1816 LSADGTYTYTLNNA

-1892 GVVPPPFDADI
+1892 GVVPLPFDADI

-1916 GRFGTLTLNADGTYT
+1916 GRFGTLTMNADGTYT

-1987 ASVTEDTKISASGIL
+1987 ASVTEDTKITASGIL

-2075 TLTVTINGTNDAPT
+2075 TLTVTIKGTNDAPT
-2089 IGTSTASVT
+2089 IGASTASVT

-2241 TLTLRADGSYTYALN
+2241 TLTLRADASYTYALN
-2256 NALPGVQAL
+2256 NALPAVQAL

-2612 TVTVNGTNDAPS
+2612 TVTINGTNDAPS

-2633 EDVKLTTSGILPAPT
+2633 EDAKLTTSGILPAPT

-2852 TATGKLPTPTD
+2852 TAAGKLPTPTD

-3119 YTFNNSL
+3119 YALNNSL

-3177 VAENAATVASGTLP
+3177 VAEDAATVASGTLP

-4073 FLPQTGTAGAYG
+4073 FLPQLGTAGAYG

-4220 LTDSF
+4220 LTD
-4225 AYTVSDGHG
+4225 
-4234 GTASNTLTI
+4234 
-4243 TISGAND
+4243 
-4250 APAALAATASVTE
+4250 
-4263 DTALSASGVLPRP
+4263 
-4276 SDPDFHDT
+4276 
-4284 VAFIP
+4284 
-4289 LAARAGAYG
+4289 
-4298 TLTLAA
+4298 
-4304 DGHYTYVLNNT
+4304 
-4315 LPAVQGLGVG
+4315 
-4325 ETLTD
+4325 

-4390 PVYVPIAARAGIYG
+4390 PAYVPIAARAGIYG

-4465 TVAASAAVIAEHTP
+4465 TVAASAAVIAEHTS

-4513 DAHGGYVYTLNG
+4513 DAHGGYVYTLNA
-4525 HSPDVIGLEQ
+4525 HSPDVSGLGQ

-4694 GTLPAPQDINIHD
+4694 GMLPAPQDINIHD
-4707 AIGFVPLSAQAGTY
+4707 TIGFVPLSAEAGTY

-4793 RTDLTLTG
+4793 RMDLTLTG

-4840 VLNNTLD
+4840 VLNSTLD

-4870 GTIGAGVFT
+4870 GTTGAGVFT

-5074 LTDTFIYTVTDTHGG
+5074 LTDTFTYTVTDAHGG

-5174 SAVQNLNA
+5174 PAVQNLNA
-5182 GDTLTD
+5182 GNTLTD

>member
-1 MAEYTLR
+1 M
-8 MTSQQNHPPVPHL
+8 
-21 VPGDRAVLDFPMR
+21 
-34 GVFAGRQGQ
+34 
-43 DLVFSRTD
+43 
-51 GGKLVLPGVF
+51 
-61 AAHTLPGTLPA
+61 
-72 PGEIPGE
+72 
-79 APGNPMGKAS
+79 
-89 SLLDTADKP
+89 
-98 GGTLHLIVHGRDMS
+98 
-112 LEEFLAAL
+112 
-120 GKEDMPESGMAPSA
+120 
-134 RVRFHEY
+134 
-141 ADAELMH
+141 
-148 GIGGLGGLELSLSRT
+148 
-163 GYETAPRYDTLPARG
+163 
-178 GLPDTPVPP
+178 
-187 AHHVPAVD
+187 
-195 SFAYALAE
+195 
-203 DGVPD
+203 
-208 TVSGNALAGAHPG
+208 
-221 DGNNIFAWVT
+221 
-231 PPSAARYGS
+231 
-240 ISLNPDGTFTY
+240 
-251 TIDNSLPIVQEL
+251 
-263 GVGDQ
+263 
-268 VVEHFIYTYTDA
+268 
-280 AGEKATGSL
+280 
-289 DISIIGTND
+289 
-298 VPTVAASTASV
+298 
-309 SDSGSAGVPSGVSGI
+309 
-324 LPAPHDPDAHDMVSF
+324 
-339 LPQNGT
+339 
-345 PGAYGTFTLH
+345 
-355 TDGTWSYDL
+355 
-364 DNNLPAVR
+364 
-372 ALAPGDSL
+372 
-380 TETFTYTVSDNHGGT
+380 
-395 SSNTLTVTI
+395 
-404 NGTNDAPTVAAAA
+404 
-417 TSVTEDTQL
+417 
-426 TTSGTL
+426 
-432 PAPSDPDRGDT
+432 
-443 IAFVPQN
+443 
-450 GTLGHYGSLTL
+450 
-461 GADGSYTYTLNNN
+461 
-474 LYAVQSLGVGETLTD
+474 
-489 TFTYTVTD
+489 
-497 SHGAIGS
+497 
-504 NTLTVTINGT
+504 
-514 NDAPTVAAAIASV
+514 
-527 AEDAQTTATGTLPT
+527 
-541 PLDMDTHD
+541 
-549 SVSFLAQN
+549 
-557 GTPGTYGTLTLNADG
+557 
-572 SYAYALDNTSPTV
+572 
-585 QGLGVGETLTD
+585 
-596 TFTYTVTDNHGA
+596 
-608 TASNTLTVTIHGT
+608 
-621 NDAPTV
+621 
-627 TAAASSVTE
+627 
-636 DSQTT
+636 
-641 ASGILPTPQD
+641 
-651 TDTHDSVSFLA
+651 
-662 QNGTPGTYGA
+662 
-672 FTLNADGSY
+672 
-681 TYILNNSLPAVQ
+681 
-693 SLGVGETL
+693 
-701 TDTFTYAVTDGH
+701 
-713 GGIGI
+713 
-718 NTLTVTINGTND
+718 
-730 APTVA
+730 
-735 AAIASVAEDAQTTAT
+735 
-750 GTLPTPLDMDTH
+750 
-762 DSVSFLAQNGTPG
+762 
-775 TYGTLT
+775 
-781 LNADGSYAYALDN
+781 
-794 TSPTV
+794 
-799 QGLGVGETL
+799 
-808 TDTFTYTVTD
+808 
-818 NHGATASNTLT
+818 
-829 VTIHGTNDAPTV
+829 
-841 AAAAASVT
+841 
-849 EDTQI
+849 
-854 TTSGTLPTPSDT
+854 
-866 DVHDTVSFLTQSG
+866 
-879 APGTYGTFTL
+879 
-889 SADGSYTYALNNNL
+889 
-903 PAVQALGVGETLT
+903 
-916 DTFAYTVS
+916 
-924 DGHGGTASNTL
+924 
-935 TVTINGAND
+935 
-944 APTAAA
+944 
-950 AGAFVTEDTQATA
+950 
-963 SGTLP
+963 
-968 LPQDPDLHDTV
+968 
-979 TFIPK
+979 
-984 TNETGTYGGLN
+984 
-995 LNADGSYSYALNN
+995 
-1008 ASPLVQGLGAGET
+1008 
-1021 VTDTFTYT
+1021 
-1029 VSDGH
+1029 
-1034 GGTASNTLTVT
+1034 
-1045 ISGTNDVPAVAAA
+1045 
-1058 AASVTED
+1058 
-1065 TQISASGTLPQPQ
+1065 
-1078 DPDLRDTVSFIP
+1078 
-1090 KTNETGTYGSLN
+1090 
-1102 LNADGSYTYTLD
+1102 
-1114 NTSPYVR
+1114 
-1121 ELGAGETATDTFTYT
+1121 
-1136 VSDGHGGTASNTL
+1136 
-1149 TVTISGTNDAPTVAA
+1149 
-1164 AAASVTEDTQISAS
+1164 
-1178 GTLPQPQDTDLH
+1178 
-1190 DTVAFTPKASE
+1190 
-1201 AGTYGSLTLNAD
+1201 
-1213 GSYTYTLNNASPLV
+1213 
-1227 QGLGAGETVADTFT
+1227 
-1241 YTVSDSHGGTASN
+1241 
-1254 TLTVTISGTNDAPT
+1254 
-1268 VAAATASVAEDTQIS
+1268 
-1283 ASGTLPQ
+1283 
-1290 PQDTDIRDTVA
+1290 
-1301 FTPLSNAAGTYG
+1301 
-1313 TLTLNADGSY
+1313 
-1323 AYTLNNASP
+1323 
-1332 AVQGLGAGETAT
+1332 
-1344 DVFTYTVTDGHGAT
+1344 FTYTVTDGHGAT

-1379 VASVTEDTQILALGT
+1379 VASVTEDTQILASGT

-1515 FTTKVAEAGL
+1515 FTPKVAEAGL

-1575 TLTITI
+1575 TLTVTI

-1608 YSYILNNGLPAV
+1608 LPHPTDTDIHDAVAFIPQSNAAGAYGSLTLNANGTYTYILNNGLPAV

-1987 ASVTEDTKISASGIL
+1987 ASVTEDTKITASGIL

-2009 IHDPLAFTP
+2009 IHDTLAFTP

-2089 IGTSTASVT
+2089 IGASTASVT

-2177 ATGSNTLTVTINGT
+2177 ATGSNTLAVTINGT

-2256 NALPGVQAL
+2256 NALPAVQAL

-2380 TLSYGVVDNHGAIGT
+2380 TLSYGVVDNHGAIGK

-2489 TCTVSDGHG
+2489 T
-2498 GTGSSTLT
+2498 
-2506 ITVNGTD
+2506 
-2513 DAPSVAAAAASVTE
+2513 
-2527 DTGLT
+2527 
-2532 ASGTLPA
+2532 
-2539 PTDPDAHDTPVFIPK
+2539 
-2554 TAEAGLYGSLTLNAD
+2554 
-2569 GTYTYTLNNGSA
+2569 
-2581 AVQALG
+2581 
-2587 AGEKLADTFTYTVS
+2587 
-2601 DGHGGT
+2601 
-2607 ASNTL
+2607 
-2612 TVTVNGTNDAPS
+2612 
-2624 VAAAADSVK
+2624 
-2633 EDVKLTTSGILPAPT
+2633 
-2648 DPDAHDTPVFAPK
+2648 
-2661 TAEAGLYGSLT
+2661 
-2672 LNADGSYTYTLN
+2672 
-2684 NALPAVQTLGVG
+2684 
-2696 ETLTDTFTY
+2696 Y

-2755 DPDTHDMPVFV
+2755 DPDTHDMSVFV

-3084 NTLDGAGSDALAY
+3084 NTLDGAGSDVLAY

-3119 YTFNNSL
+3119 YALNNSL

-3177 VAENAATVASGTLP
+3177 VAEDAATVASGTLP

-3380 ISGLQETGEL
+3380 ISGLQETGEI
-3390 SGPGNVTEDVRLAT
+3390 SGPGNVTEDIRLAT

-3708 INGTNDAPTVGTAS
+3708 INGTNDAPTVGAAS

-4284 VAFIP
+4284 VSFIP

-4367 ILETAASVSGVL
+4367 ILETAASVSGAL

-4525 HSPDVIGLEQ
+4525 HSPDVIGLGQ

-4840 VLNNTLD
+4840 VLNSTLD

-4870 GTIGAGVFT
+4870 GTTGAGVFT

-5050 ADGHYT
+5050 AEGHYT

-5074 LTDTFIYTVTDTHGG
+5074 LTDTFTYTVTDAHGG

-5125 TLPAPHDPDNYGVP
+5125 TLPAPHDQDNYGVP

-5174 SAVQNLNA
+5174 PAVQNLNA

-5283 GTPPEDGAAPDA
+5283 GTHPEDGAAPDA

-5300 SEDGGAPTVSAPTE
+5300 SEDGGAPTVSAPIE

>member
-72 PGEIPGE
+72 PGEFPGE
-79 APGNPMGKAS
+79 APENLMGKAS

-148 GIGGLGGLELSLSRT
+148 GIGGLDGLDLSLSRT
-163 GYETAPRYDTLPARG
+163 GYETAPRYDTLPTRQDKENDQLPARG

-187 AHHVPAVD
+187 VHHVPTVD

-324 LPAPHDPDAHDMVSF
+324 LPAPHDPDAHDTVSF

-380 TETFTYTVSDNHGGT
+380 TETFTYTVSANHGGT

-404 NGTNDAPTVAAAA
+404 NGTNDAPAIAAAA

-450 GTLGHYGSLTL
+450 GTMGHYGSLTL

-474 LYAVQSLGVGETLTD
+474 LYAVQSLGVGETLTDTFTYTVTDSHGAIGSNTLTVTINGTNDAPTVAAIASVAEDAQTTATSTLPTPLDMDTHDSVSFLAQNGTPGTYGTFTLNADGSYTYILNNSLPAVQSLGAGETLTDTFTYTVTDNHGATASNTLTITIHGTNDAPTVAAAIASVTEETQITASGILPQPQDIDAHDTVSFIPQTDASSSYGTLTLNADGSYTYTLNNNLYAVQSLGAGETLTD

-572 SYAYALDNTSPTV
+572 TYTYALN
-585 QGLGVGETLTD
+585 
-596 TFTYTVTDNHGA
+596 
-608 TASNTLTVTIHGT
+608 
-621 NDAPTV
+621 
-627 TAAASSVTE
+627 
-636 DSQTT
+636 
-641 ASGILPTPQD
+641 
-651 TDTHDSVSFLA
+651 
-662 QNGTPGTYGA
+662 
-672 FTLNADGSY
+672 
-681 TYILNNSLPAVQ
+681 
-693 SLGVGETL
+693 
-701 TDTFTYAVTDGH
+701 
-713 GGIGI
+713 
-718 NTLTVTINGTND
+718 
-730 APTVA
+730 
-735 AAIASVAEDAQTTAT
+735 
-750 GTLPTPLDMDTH
+750 
-762 DSVSFLAQNGTPG
+762 
-775 TYGTLT
+775 
-781 LNADGSYAYALDN
+781 N

-854 TTSGTLPTPSDT
+854 TTSGTLPTPQDT
-866 DVHDTVSFLTQSG
+866 DTHDTVSFVAQSG
-879 APGTYGTFTL
+879 TPGTYGTFTL
-889 SADGSYTYALNNNL
+889 NADGSYTYVLNNSL
-903 PAVQALGVGETLT
+903 PTIQTLGVGETLT
-916 DTFAYTVS
+916 DT
-924 DGHGGTASNTL
+924 
-935 TVTINGAND
+935 I
-944 APTAAA
+944 
-950 AGAFVTEDTQATA
+950 
-963 SGTLP
+963 
-968 LPQDPDLHDTV
+968 
-979 TFIPK
+979 
-984 TNETGTYGGLN
+984 
-995 LNADGSYSYALNN
+995 
-1008 ASPLVQGLGAGET
+1008 
-1021 VTDTFTYT
+1021 TYT

-1045 ISGTNDVPAVAAA
+1045 ISGTNDVPTVAAA

-1121 ELGAGETATDTFTYT
+1121 ELGSGETATDTFTYT

-1178 GTLPQPQDTDLH
+1178 GTLPQPQDPDLH
-1190 DTVAFTPKASE
+1190 DTVAFTPKAGE

-1213 GSYTYTLNNASPLV
+1213 GSYTYTLNNTSPLV

-1290 PQDTDIRDTVA
+1290 PQDADIRDTVA

-1379 VASVTEDTQILALGT
+1379 AASVTEDTQILASGT

-1463 GTGSNTLTVTIR
+1463 GTGSNTLIVTIR

-1493 AQITASGTLP
+1493 AQITVSGTLP
-1503 LPQDTDIHDTLT
+1503 LPQDGDIHDTLT
-1515 FTTKVAEAGL
+1515 FTPKVAEAGL

-1575 TLTITI
+1575 TLTVTI

-1608 YSYILNNGLPAV
+1608 LPHPTDTDTHDAVAFIPQSNAAGLYGSLTLNANGTYTYILNNGLPAV

-1658 GLPGLTVADVVED
+1658 GLPGLTVSDVVED

-1987 ASVTEDTKISASGIL
+1987 ASVTEDTKITASGIL

-2009 IHDPLAFTP
+2009 IHDTLAFTP

-2089 IGTSTASVT
+2089 IGASTASVT

-2196 VGNATATVTE
+2196 VGSATATVTE

-2241 TLTLRADGSYTYALN
+2241 TLTLRADGSYTYVLN
-2256 NALPGVQAL
+2256 NALPAVQAL

-2336 FVPQPLSAGTYGTLT
+2336 FVPQPLSTGTYGTLT

-2370 SLGAGETLTD
+2370 ALGAGETLTD

-2554 TAEAGLYGSLTLNAD
+2554 TAEARLYGSLTLNAD

-2895 DGTYVYTL
+2895 DGT
-2903 NNTLGSVQALGAG
+2903 
-2916 ETLTDVLTYTVT
+2916 
-2928 DGKGGTASNTLTVT
+2928 
-2942 ITGTNDAPVVAAA
+2942 
-2955 TATVAEDTRTTAS
+2955 
-2968 GTLPAPQ
+2968 
-2975 DIDAHDTVSFIP
+2975 
-2987 KTGEAGRYGTL
+2987 
-2998 TLNADGTY
+2998 
-3006 TYVLNNNL
+3006 
-3014 AAVQGLGVGDTLS
+3014 
-3027 EVFLY
+3027 
-3032 TVKDSHGAVGN
+3032 
-3043 NTLTITIQGTNDAP
+3043 
-3057 TASPGGGS
+3057 
-3065 VKEDSVLTA
+3065 
-3074 SGRLAATDPD
+3074 
-3084 NTLDGAGSDALAY
+3084 
-3097 TPKVAQA
+3097 
-3104 GLYGTLTLNADGTWL
+3104 WL
-3119 YTFNNSL
+3119 YALNNSL

-3177 VAENAATVASGTLP
+3177 VAEDAATVASGTLP

-3286 AASVTEDAQITASGS
+3286 ASVTEDAQITASGS

-3308 DTHDTVAFIPQT
+3308 DTQDTVAFIPQT

-3380 ISGLQETGEL
+3380 ISGLQETGEI

-3545 LYGTLTLNAA
+3545 LYGTLTLNAN

-3567 VVQALGQGESLSET
+3567 VVQALGQDESLSET

-3700 AASTLTLT
+3700 AASTLTVT

-3729 AGPANALSGLLPT
+3729 ADPANTLSGLLPT

-3817 VIGVNDAPRVASA
+3817 VIGVNDAPSVASA

-4465 TVAASAAVIAEHTP
+4465 TVAASAAVIAEHTS

-4513 DAHGGYVYTLNG
+4513 DAHGGYVYTLNA
-4525 HSPDVIGLEQ
+4525 HSPDVSGLGQ

-4840 VLNNTLD
+4840 VLNSTLD

-4870 GTIGAGVFT
+4870 GTTGAGVFT

-5074 LTDTFIYTVTDTHGG
+5074 LTDTFTYTVTDAHGG

-5174 SAVQNLNA
+5174 PAVQNLNA
-5182 GDTLTD
+5182 GNTLTD

-5240 PPGTGA
+5240 PAGTGT

>member
-72 PGEIPGE
+72 PGEFPGE
-79 APGNPMGKAS
+79 APENLMGKAS

-163 GYETAPRYDTLPARG
+163 GYETAPRYDTLPTRQDKENDQLPARG

-187 AHHVPAVD
+187 AHHVPTVD

-309 SDSGSAGVPSGVSGI
+309 SGSGSAGVPSGVSGI

-364 DNNLPAVR
+364 DNNLYAVR

-450 GTLGHYGSLTL
+450 GTLRHYGSLTL

-474 LYAVQSLGVGETLTD
+474 LYAMQSLGAGETLTD

-504 NTLTVTINGT
+504 
-514 NDAPTVAAAIASV
+514 
-527 AEDAQTTATGTLPT
+527 
-541 PLDMDTHD
+541 
-549 SVSFLAQN
+549 
-557 GTPGTYGTLTLNADG
+557 
-572 SYAYALDNTSPTV
+572 
-585 QGLGVGETLTD
+585 
-596 TFTYTVTDNHGA
+596 
-608 TASNTLTVTIHGT
+608 
-621 NDAPTV
+621 
-627 TAAASSVTE
+627 
-636 DSQTT
+636 
-641 ASGILPTPQD
+641 
-651 TDTHDSVSFLA
+651 
-662 QNGTPGTYGA
+662 
-672 FTLNADGSY
+672 
-681 TYILNNSLPAVQ
+681 
-693 SLGVGETL
+693 
-701 TDTFTYAVTDGH
+701 
-713 GGIGI
+713 

-916 DTFAYTVS
+916 DTFAYAVT
-924 DGHGGTASNTL
+924 DGHGGIGINTL
-935 TVTINGAND
+935 TVTINGTND
-944 APTAAA
+944 TPTVTAAA
-950 AGAFVTEDTQATA
+950 SSVTEDSQTTA
-963 SGTLP
+963 SGILP
-968 LPQDPDLHDTV
+968 TPQDMDTHDSVSFLAQNGT
-979 TFIPK
+979 P
-984 TNETGTYGGLN
+984 GTYGTFT
-995 LNADGSYSYALNN
+995 LNADGSYTYILNN
-1008 ASPLVQGLGAGET
+1008 SLPAVQSLGAGET
-1021 VTDTFTYT
+1021 LTDTFTYT
-1029 VSDGH
+1029 VTDNH
-1034 GGTASNTLTVT
+1034 GAIGSNTLTVT
-1045 ISGTNDVPAVAAA
+1045 IHGTNDAPTVAAA

-1065 TQISASGTLPQPQ
+1065 TQITTSGTLPTPQ
-1078 DPDLRDTVSFIP
+1078 DTDTHDTVSFVAQSGTP
-1090 KTNETGTYGSLN
+1090 GTYGTFT
-1102 LNADGSYTYTLD
+1102 LNADGSYTYVLNNSLPAIQTLG
-1114 NTSPYVR
+1114 V
-1121 ELGAGETATDTFTYT
+1121 GETLTDTITYT

-1164 AAASVTEDTQISAS
+1164 AAASVTENTQISAS

-1190 DTVAFTPKASE
+1190 DTVAFTPKAGE

-1379 VASVTEDTQILALGT
+1379 VASVTEDTQILASGT

-1575 TLTITI
+1575 TLTVTI

-1608 YSYILNNGLPAV
+1608 LPHPTDTDIHDAVAFIPQSNAAGAYGSLTLNANGTYTYILNNGLPAV

-1658 GLPGLTVADVVED
+1658 GLPGLTVSDVVED

-1816 LNADGTYTYTLNNA
+1816 LSADGTYTYTLNNA

-1892 GVVPPPFDADI
+1892 GVVPLPFDADI

-1916 GRFGTLTLNADGTYT
+1916 GRFGTLT
-1931 YTLNNS
+1931 
-1937 LSAVQAL
+1937 
-1944 GVGETLTDV
+1944 
-1953 FQYTVTDSQGG
+1953 
-1964 SSSSTLT
+1964 
-1971 VTINGT
+1971 
-1977 NDVPTVAASV
+1977 
-1987 ASVTEDTKISASGIL
+1987 
-2002 PTPQDTD
+2002 
-2009 IHDPLAFTP
+2009 
-2018 KVAEAGL
+2018 
-2025 YGKLTLAANGSYT
+2025 
-2038 YTLNN
+2038 
-2043 SLPAVQ
+2043 
-2049 RLGVGETATDTFT
+2049 
-2062 YTVSDGHGGTATN
+2062 
-2075 TLTVTINGTNDAPT
+2075 
-2089 IGTSTASVT
+2089 
-2098 EDTLLTAT
+2098 
-2106 GSVPVPRDPD
+2106 
-2116 VHDVLSIQ
+2116 
-2124 PMSNVAGTYG
+2124 M
-2134 TLTLNADGTYTYTLN
+2134 NADGTYTYTLN

-2241 TLTLRADGSYTYALN
+2241 TLTLRADASYTYALN
-2256 NALPGVQAL
+2256 NALPAVQAL

-2612 TVTVNGTNDAPS
+2612 TVTINGTNDAPS

-2684 NALPAVQTLGVG
+2684 NALPAVQALGVG

-2755 DPDTHDMPVFV
+2755 DPDTHDIPVFV

-2852 TATGKLPTPTD
+2852 TAAGKLPTPTD

-3380 ISGLQETGEL
+3380 ISGLQETGEI
-3390 SGPGNVTEDVRLAT
+3390 SGPGNVTEDIRLAT

-3555 GAYTYTLNNSLS
+3555 GTYTYTLNNSLS

-3700 AASTLTLT
+3700 AASTLTLA

-3817 VIGVNDAPRVASA
+3817 VIGVNDAPSVASA

-4073 FLPQTGTAGAYG
+4073 FLPQLGTAGAYG

-4390 PVYVPIAARAGIYG
+4390 PAYVPIAARAGIYG

-4465 TVAASAAVIAEHTP
+4465 TVAASAAVIAEHTS

-4513 DAHGGYVYTLNG
+4513 DAHGGYVYTLNA
-4525 HSPDVIGLEQ
+4525 HSPDVSGLGQ

-4639 SIGDTLQ
+4639 SIGGTLQ

-4694 GTLPAPQDINIHD
+4694 GTLPVPQDINIHD

-4840 VLNNTLD
+4840 VLNSTLD

-4870 GTIGAGVFT
+4870 GATGAGVFT

-5074 LTDTFIYTVTDTHGG
+5074 LTDTFIYTVTDAHGG

-5125 TLPAPHDPDNYGVP
+5125 TLPAPHDQDNYGVP

-5174 SAVQNLNA
+5174 PAVQNLNA
-5182 GDTLTD
+5182 GNTLTD

-5240 PPGTGA
+5240 PAGTGA

>member
-72 PGEIPGE
+72 PGELPGE
-79 APGNPMGKAS
+79 APENLMGKAS

-163 GYETAPRYDTLPARG
+163 GYETAPRYDTLPTRQDKENDQLPARG

-417 TSVTEDTQL
+417 TSVTEDIQL
-426 TTSGTL
+426 PTSGTL

-461 GADGSYTYTLNNN
+461 GADGSYSYTLNNN
-474 LYAVQSLGVGETLTD
+474 LYAVQSLGAGETLTD

-504 NTLTVTINGT
+504 NTLTVTIHGT

-572 SYAYALDNTSPTV
+572 SYAYV
-585 QGLGVGETLTD
+585 
-596 TFTYTVTDNHGA
+596 
-608 TASNTLTVTIHGT
+608 
-621 NDAPTV
+621 
-627 TAAASSVTE
+627 
-636 DSQTT
+636 
-641 ASGILPTPQD
+641 
-651 TDTHDSVSFLA
+651 
-662 QNGTPGTYGA
+662 
-672 FTLNADGSY
+672 LN
-681 TYILNNSLPAVQ
+681 
-693 SLGVGETL
+693 
-701 TDTFTYAVTDGH
+701 
-713 GGIGI
+713 
-718 NTLTVTINGTND
+718 
-730 APTVA
+730 
-735 AAIASVAEDAQTTAT
+735 
-750 GTLPTPLDMDTH
+750 
-762 DSVSFLAQNGTPG
+762 
-775 TYGTLT
+775 
-781 LNADGSYAYALDN
+781 N

-854 TTSGTLPTPSDT
+854 TTSGTLPTPQDT
-866 DVHDTVSFLTQSG
+866 DTHDTVSFVAQSG
-879 APGTYGTFTL
+879 TPGTYGTFTL
-889 SADGSYTYALNNNL
+889 
-903 PAVQALGVGETLT
+903 
-916 DTFAYTVS
+916 
-924 DGHGGTASNTL
+924 
-935 TVTINGAND
+935 
-944 APTAAA
+944 
-950 AGAFVTEDTQATA
+950 
-963 SGTLP
+963 
-968 LPQDPDLHDTV
+968 
-979 TFIPK
+979 
-984 TNETGTYGGLN
+984 
-995 LNADGSYSYALNN
+995 
-1008 ASPLVQGLGAGET
+1008 
-1021 VTDTFTYT
+1021 
-1029 VSDGH
+1029 
-1034 GGTASNTLTVT
+1034 
-1045 ISGTNDVPAVAAA
+1045 
-1058 AASVTED
+1058 
-1065 TQISASGTLPQPQ
+1065 
-1078 DPDLRDTVSFIP
+1078 
-1090 KTNETGTYGSLN
+1090 
-1102 LNADGSYTYTLD
+1102 NADGSYTYVL
-1114 NTSPYVR
+1114 NNSLSAVQS
-1121 ELGAGETATDTFTYT
+1121 LGVGETLTDTFTYT

-1190 DTVAFTPKASE
+1190 DTVAFTPKAGE

-1241 YTVSDSHGGTASN
+1241 YTASDGHGGTASN

-1344 DVFTYTVTDGHGAT
+1344 DVFTYTVTDGHGGT

-1379 VASVTEDTQILALGT
+1379 VASVTEDTQILASGT

-1575 TLTITI
+1575 TLTVTI

-1608 YSYILNNGLPAV
+1608 LPHPTDTDIHDAVAFIPQSNAAGAYGSLTLNANGTYTYILNNGLPAV

-1816 LNADGTYTYTLNNA
+1816 LSADGTYTYTLNNA

-1877 PATASVREDVQLTAS
+1877 PATASVREDAQLTAS

-1987 ASVTEDTKISASGIL
+1987 ASVTEDTKITASGIL

-2062 YTVSDGHGGTATN
+2062 YTVSDGHGGTSTN

-2089 IGTSTASVT
+2089 IGASTASVT

-2149 NSLPAVQALGAG
+2149 NSLPAVQTLGAG

-2177 ATGSNTLTVTINGT
+2177 ATGSNTLAVTINGT

-2256 NALPGVQAL
+2256 NALPAVQAL

-2351 LAADGTYTYTLN
+2351 VNADGTYTYTLN

-2612 TVTVNGTNDAPS
+2612 T
-2624 VAAAADSVK
+2624 
-2633 EDVKLTTSGILPAPT
+2633 
-2648 DPDAHDTPVFAPK
+2648 
-2661 TAEAGLYGSLT
+2661 
-2672 LNADGSYTYTLN
+2672 
-2684 NALPAVQTLGVG
+2684 
-2696 ETLTDTFTY
+2696 
-2705 TVSDGHGGT
+2705 
-2714 ASNTLTLTI
+2714 LTI

-2817 HGGTASNVLTVI
+2817 HGGTASNVLAVI

-3084 NTLDGAGSDALAY
+3084 NTLDGTGSDALAY

-3119 YTFNNSL
+3119 YALNNSL

-3177 VAENAATVASGTLP
+3177 VAEDAATVASGTLP

-3308 DTHDTVAFIPQT
+3308 DTQDTVAFIPQT

-3380 ISGLQETGEL
+3380 ISGLQETGEV

-3545 LYGTLTLNAA
+3545 LYGTLTLNAN

-3700 AASTLTLT
+3700 AASTLTVT
-3708 INGTNDAPTVGTAS
+3708 INGTNDAPTVGAAS

-3817 VIGVNDAPRVASA
+3817 VIGVNDAPSVASA

-4129 LTQTTLAITI
+4129 LTQTTLTITI

-4465 TVAASAAVIAEHTP
+4465 TVAASAAVIAEHTS

-4513 DAHGGYVYTLNG
+4513 DAHGGYVYTLNA
-4525 HSPDVIGLEQ
+4525 HSPDVSGLGQ

-4707 AIGFVPLSAQAGTY
+4707 TIGFVPLSAQAGTY

-4840 VLNNTLD
+4840 VLNSTLD

-4870 GTIGAGVFT
+4870 GTTGAGVFT

-5038 GGAGLFGTLNLD
+5038 GGAGLYGTLNLD

-5074 LTDTFIYTVTDTHGG
+5074 LTDTFTYTVTDAHGG

-5174 SAVQNLNA
+5174 PAVQNLNA
-5182 GDTLTD
+5182 GNTLTD

>member
-72 PGEIPGE
+72 PGEFPGE
-79 APGNPMGKAS
+79 APENLMGKAS

-120 GKEDMPESGMAPSA
+120 GKENMPESGMAPSA

-163 GYETAPRYDTLPARG
+163 GYETAPRYDTLPTRQDKENDQLPARG

-187 AHHVPAVD
+187 AHHVPTVD

-324 LPAPHDPDAHDMVSF
+324 LPAPHDPDAHDTVSF

-364 DNNLPAVR
+364 DNNLYAVR

-450 GTLGHYGSLTL
+450 GTLGHYGSLAL
-461 GADGSYTYTLNNN
+461 GADGSYTYTLNNNLYAVQSLGAGETLTDTFTYTVTDSHGAIGSNTLTVTINGTNDAPTVAAAIASVAEDAQTTATGTLPTPLDMDTHDSVSFLAQTHTPGTYGTLTLNADGSYAYALDNTSPTVQGLGVGETLTDTFTYTVTDSHGATASNTLTVTIHGTNDAPTIAAAAASVTEETQLSASGILPQPQDIDAHDTVSFIPQTDASGSYGTLTLNADGSYSYTLNNN

-572 SYAYALDNTSPTV
+572 SYAYVLNNTSPTV

-627 TAAASSVTE
+627 AAAIASVAEET
-636 DSQTT
+636 QLT
-641 ASGILPTPQD
+641 ASGILPQPQD
-651 TDTHDSVSFLA
+651 IDAHDTVSFIPQTDA
-662 QNGTPGTYGA
+662 SGSYGTL
-672 FTLNADGSY
+672 TLNADGSY
-681 TYILNNSLPAVQ
+681 SYTLNNNLYAVQ

-701 TDTFTYAVTDGH
+701 TDTFTYTVTDSH
-713 GGIGI
+713 GAIGS

-781 LNADGSYAYALDN
+781 LNADGSYAYVLNN

-889 SADGSYTYALNNNL
+889 NADGSYTYILNNSL
-903 PAVQALGVGETLT
+903 SAIQTLGVGETLT
-916 DTFAYTVS
+916 DT
-924 DGHGGTASNTL
+924 
-935 TVTINGAND
+935 I
-944 APTAAA
+944 
-950 AGAFVTEDTQATA
+950 
-963 SGTLP
+963 
-968 LPQDPDLHDTV
+968 
-979 TFIPK
+979 
-984 TNETGTYGGLN
+984 
-995 LNADGSYSYALNN
+995 
-1008 ASPLVQGLGAGET
+1008 
-1021 VTDTFTYT
+1021 TYT
-1029 VSDGH
+1029 VSDG
-1034 GGTASNTLTVT
+1034 
-1045 ISGTNDVPAVAAA
+1045 
-1058 AASVTED
+1058 
-1065 TQISASGTLPQPQ
+1065 
-1078 DPDLRDTVSFIP
+1078 
-1090 KTNETGTYGSLN
+1090 
-1102 LNADGSYTYTLD
+1102 
-1114 NTSPYVR
+1114 
-1121 ELGAGETATDTFTYT
+1121 
-1136 VSDGHGGTASNTL
+1136 
-1149 TVTISGTNDAPTVAA
+1149 
-1164 AAASVTEDTQISAS
+1164 
-1178 GTLPQPQDTDLH
+1178 
-1190 DTVAFTPKASE
+1190 
-1201 AGTYGSLTLNAD
+1201 
-1213 GSYTYTLNNASPLV
+1213 
-1227 QGLGAGETVADTFT
+1227 
-1241 YTVSDSHGGTASN
+1241 HGGTASN

-1301 FTPLSNAAGTYG
+1301 FTPLSNADGTYG

-1323 AYTLNNASP
+1323 A
-1332 AVQGLGAGETAT
+1332 
-1344 DVFTYTVTDGHGAT
+1344 
-1358 ASNTLTVTIHGTNDA
+1358 
-1373 PTVAAA
+1373 
-1379 VASVTEDTQILALGT
+1379 
-1394 LPVPH
+1394 
-1399 DTDTHDTVAFT
+1399 
-1410 PKLNETG
+1410 
-1417 TYGSLTLNAD
+1417 
-1427 GTYIYTLNNAS
+1427 YTLNNAS

-1575 TLTITI
+1575 TLTVTI

-1608 YSYILNNGLPAV
+1608 LPHPTDTDIHDAVAFIPQSNAAGAYGSLTLNANGTYTYILNNGLPAV

-1877 PATASVREDVQLTAS
+1877 PATASVREDAQLTAS

-1987 ASVTEDTKISASGIL
+1987 ASVTEDTKITASGIL

-2256 NALPGVQAL
+2256 NALPAVQAL

-2351 LAADGTYTYTLN
+2351 VNADGTYTYTLN

-2370 SLGAGETLTD
+2370 ALGAGETLTD

-2612 TVTVNGTNDAPS
+2612 TVTINGTNDAPS

-2633 EDVKLTTSGILPAPT
+2633 EDAKLTTSGILPAPT

-2740 EDTLTVLNGALSTPT
+2740 EDTLSVLNGALSTPT

-2852 TATGKLPTPTD
+2852 TAAGKLPTPTD

-3084 NTLDGAGSDALAY
+3084 NTLDGAGSDGLAY

-3119 YTFNNSL
+3119 YALNNSL

-3177 VAENAATVASGTLP
+3177 VAEDAATVASGTLP

-3286 AASVTEDAQITASGS
+3286 AASATEDAQITASGS

-3380 ISGLQETGEL
+3380 ISGLQETGEI

-3708 INGTNDAPTVGTAS
+3708 INGTNDAPTVGAAS

-3729 AGPANALSGLLPT
+3729 AGPTNALSGLLPT

-3817 VIGVNDAPRVASA
+3817 VIGVNDAPSVASA

-3935 AADAAITEGV
+3935 AADAVITEGV

-3983 SGAYVYTLNNSLAVV
+3983 SGAYVYTLNNNLAVV

-4330 TITYQVIDNHGATGS
+4330 SFAYTVSDGHGGTASNTLTITISGANDAPAALAATASVTEDTALSASGVLPRPSDPDFHDTVAFIPLAARAGAYGTLTLAADGHYTYVLNNTLPAVQGLGVGETLTDTITYQVIDNHGATGS
-4345 ATLTVTING
+4345 AALTVTING

-4465 TVAASAAVIAEHTP
+4465 TVAASAAVIAEHTS

-4513 DAHGGYVYTLNG
+4513 DAHGGYVYTLNA
-4525 HSPDVIGLEQ
+4525 HSPDVSGLGQ

-4694 GTLPAPQDINIHD
+4694 GMLPAPQDINIHD
-4707 AIGFVPLSAQAGTY
+4707 TIGFVPLSAQAGTY
-4721 GTLTLTAGGRYIYV
+4721 GTLTLTAGGRYIYE

-4870 GTIGAGVFT
+4870 GATGAGVFT

-5074 LTDTFIYTVTDTHGG
+5074 LTDTFTYTVTDAHGG

-5174 SAVQNLNA
+5174 PAVQNLNA
-5182 GDTLTD
+5182 GNTLTD

-5283 GTPPEDGAAPDA
+5283 GTHPEDGAAPDA

>member
-72 PGEIPGE
+72 PGELPGE
-79 APGNPMGKAS
+79 APGNLMGKAS

-163 GYETAPRYDTLPARG
+163 GYETAPRYDTLPTRQDKENDQLPARG

-187 AHHVPAVD
+187 AHHVPTVD

-324 LPAPHDPDAHDMVSF
+324 LPAPHDPDAHDTVSF

-364 DNNLPAVR
+364 DNNLYAVR

-404 NGTNDAPTVAAAA
+404 NGTNDAPAIAAAA

-461 GADGSYTYTLNNN
+461 GADGSYSYTLNNN
-474 LYAVQSLGVGETLTD
+474 LYAVQSLGAGETLTD

-627 TAAASSVTE
+627 AAAAASVTE
-636 DSQTT
+636 ETQLT
-641 ASGILPTPQD
+641 ASGILPQPQD
-651 TDTHDSVSFLA
+651 IDAHDTVSFIPQTDA
-662 QNGTPGTYGA
+662 SGSYGTL
-672 FTLNADGSY
+672 TLNADGSY
-681 TYILNNSLPAVQ
+681 TYTLNNNLYAVQ
-693 SLGVGETL
+693 SLGAGETL
-701 TDTFTYAVTDGH
+701 TDTFTYTVTDSH
-713 GGIGI
+713 GAIGS

-916 DTFAYTVS
+916 DTFAYAVTDGHGGIGINTLTGTINGTNDAPTVAAAASSVTEDSQTTASGILPTPQDTDTHDSVSFLAQNGTPGTYGAFTLNADGSYTYILNNSLPAVQSLGVGETLTDTFTYTVTDNHGAIGSNTLTVTIHGTNDAPTVAAAAASVTEDTQITTSGTLPTPQDTDTHDTVSFVAQSGTPGTYGTFTLNADGSYTYVLNNSLPAIQTLGVGETLTDTITYTVS

-935 TVTINGAND
+935 TVTINGTND

-984 TNETGTYGGLN
+984 TNETGTYGSLN
-995 LNADGSYSYALNN
+995 LNADGSYTYALNN

-1102 LNADGSYTYTLD
+1102 LNADGSYTYAL
-1114 NTSPYVR
+1114 NNASPLVQG
-1121 ELGAGETATDTFTYT
+1121 LGAGETVTDTFTYT

-1149 TVTISGTNDAPTVAA
+1149 TVTISGTNDVPAVAA

-1178 GTLPQPQDTDLH
+1178 GTLPQPQDPDLH
-1190 DTVAFTPKASE
+1190 DTVAFTPKAGE

-1241 YTVSDSHGGTASN
+1241 YTVSDGHGGTASN

-1290 PQDTDIRDTVA
+1290 PQDADIRDTVA

-1373 PTVAAA
+1373 PTVVAA
-1379 VASVTEDTQILALGT
+1379 VASVTEDTQILASGT

-1475 GTNDVPTVAA
+1475 GTNDIPTVAA

-1575 TLTITI
+1575 TLTVTI
-1581 NGTNDTPSVAAAT
+1581 NGTNDTPS
-1594 ASVVEDLAPTVSGT
+1594 
-1608 YSYILNNGLPAV
+1608 
-1620 QALNTGGSL
+1620 
-1629 TDTFTYTVNDGHGGT
+1629 
-1644 ASNTLTVTIHGTDE
+1644 
-1658 GLPGLTVADVVED
+1658 
-1671 VRPFTQVTLPV
+1671 
-1682 PSDPGGT
+1682 
-1689 LGSAYVYSSS
+1689 
-1699 SLQGQ
+1699 
-1704 YGVFTIAADGT
+1704 
-1715 ATYTLYNS
+1715 
-1723 LPSIQGLGQG
+1723 
-1733 ETLTDTLAYS
+1733 
-1743 VSNSQGV
+1743 
-1750 TLPGSFTVTIHGTN
+1750 
-1764 DIPTVAAAVASV
+1764 VAAAVASV

-1987 ASVTEDTKISASGIL
+1987 ASVTEDTKITASGIL

-2089 IGTSTASVT
+2089 IGASTASVT

-2256 NALPGVQAL
+2256 NALPAVQAL

-2370 SLGAGETLTD
+2370 ALGAGETLTD

-2489 TCTVSDGHG
+2489 TYTVSDGHG

-2612 TVTVNGTNDAPS
+2612 TLTINGTNDAPS

-2648 DPDAHDTPVFAPK
+2648 DQDAHDTPVFAPK

-2852 TATGKLPTPTD
+2852 TAAGKLPTPT
-2863 IDNSADGI
+2863 
-2871 ASDTLSFI
+2871 
-2879 PQIARAG
+2879 
-2886 AYGTLTLNA
+2886 
-2895 DGTYVYTL
+2895 
-2903 NNTLGSVQALGAG
+2903 
-2916 ETLTDVLTYTVT
+2916 
-2928 DGKGGTASNTLTVT
+2928 
-2942 ITGTNDAPVVAAA
+2942 
-2955 TATVAEDTRTTAS
+2955 
-2968 GTLPAPQ
+2968 

-2987 KTGEAGRYGTL
+2987 KTGEAGR
-2998 TLNADGTY
+2998 
-3006 TYVLNNNL
+3006 
-3014 AAVQGLGVGDTLS
+3014 
-3027 EVFLY
+3027 
-3032 TVKDSHGAVGN
+3032 
-3043 NTLTITIQGTNDAP
+3043 
-3057 TASPGGGS
+3057 
-3065 VKEDSVLTA
+3065 
-3074 SGRLAATDPD
+3074 
-3084 NTLDGAGSDALAY
+3084 
-3097 TPKVAQA
+3097 
-3104 GLYGTLTLNADGTWL
+3104 
-3119 YTFNNSL
+3119 
-3126 GAVQG
+3126 
-3131 LTTGETLTDT
+3131 
-3141 FTYTVTDNHGAA
+3141 
-3153 STGTLTITVNGAN
+3153 
-3166 DPPLTTPATVQ
+3166 
-3177 VAENAATVASGTLP
+3177 
-3191 APSDPD
+3191 
-3197 NTQDGV
+3197 
-3203 ISDILSFVPATV
+3203 
-3215 QGIYGTLVMD
+3215 
-3225 AAGRYTYTLNNSL
+3225 
-3238 AVVQRLG
+3238 
-3245 VGETLQEVFSYAV
+3245 
-3258 QDQHGGISTN
+3258 
-3268 TLTVTVNGTNDA
+3268 
-3280 PTVAAA
+3280 
-3286 AASVTEDAQITASGS
+3286 
-3301 LPAPRDT
+3301 
-3308 DTHDTVAFIPQT
+3308 
-3320 ATAGTYGTLTVN
+3320 
-3332 ADGTYLYT
+3332 
-3340 LNNNLPAVQA
+3340 
-3350 LQAGQT
+3350 
-3356 LTDTFTYTVTD
+3356 
-3367 NRGGTG
+3367 
-3373 SNTLTVT
+3373 
-3380 ISGLQETGEL
+3380 
-3390 SGPGNVTEDVRLAT
+3390 
-3404 SGTLPVPADP
+3404 
-3414 LGILSGLLNGLTYSA
+3414 
-3429 TTLNGLY
+3429 
-3436 GTFTLN
+3436 
-3442 ANGSYTYTLNNNLG
+3442 
-3456 AVQGLTTGETLLDVL
+3456 
-3471 PYKVTNILGA
+3471 
-3481 ALNGSY
+3481 
-3487 AVTIHGTND
+3487 
-3496 TPVAPSVSVSVQEDT
+3496 
-3511 LLLSSGI
+3511 
-3518 IAATDPD
+3518 
-3525 NTRDGIVSDL
+3525 
-3535 LSFTPQTTAG
+3535 
-3545 LYGTLTLNAA
+3545 YGTLTLNAA

-3729 AGPANALSGLLPT
+3729 AGPTNALSGLLPT

-3805 HGASVTNTLTIT
+3805 HGASVSNTLTIT
-3817 VIGVNDAPRVASA
+3817 VIGVNDAPSVASA

-4250 APAALAATASVTE
+4250 APAALAATASVIE

-4390 PVYVPIAARAGIYG
+4390 PAYVPIAARAGIYG

-4513 DAHGGYVYTLNG
+4513 DAHGGYVYTLNA
-4525 HSPDVIGLEQ
+4525 HSPDVSGLGQ

-4840 VLNNTLD
+4840 VLNSTLD

-4870 GTIGAGVFT
+4870 GTTGAGVFT

-4992 YGVNDLPA
+4992 YGVNDLPS

-5074 LTDTFIYTVTDTHGG
+5074 LTDTFIYTVTDAHGG

-5240 PPGTGA
+5240 PPGTGT

-5283 GTPPEDGAAPDA
+5283 GTPPEGGAAPNA

>member
-72 PGEIPGE
+72 PGELPGE
-79 APGNPMGKAS
+79 APGNLMGKAS
-89 SLLDTADKP
+89 SLLNTADKP

-163 GYETAPRYDTLPARG
+163 GYETAPRYDTLPTRQDKENDQLPARG
-178 GLPDTPVPP
+178 GLPDTPIPP
-187 AHHVPAVD
+187 AHHIPAVD

-221 DGNNIFAWVT
+221 DGNNIFTWVT

-324 LPAPHDPDAHDMVSF
+324 LPAPHDPDAHDTVSF

-404 NGTNDAPTVAAAA
+404 NGTNDAPAIAAAA

-504 NTLTVTINGT
+504 NTLTVTIHGT
-514 NDAPTVAAAIASV
+514 NDAPAVAAAAASV
-527 AEDAQTTATGTLPT
+527 TEDTQITTSGTLPT
-541 PLDMDTHD
+541 PSDTDVHD
-549 SVSFLAQN
+549 TVSFLTQRGA
-557 GTPGTYGTLTLNADG
+557 PGTYGTFTLSADG
-572 SYAYALDNTSPTV
+572 SYTYALNNNLPAV
-585 QGLGVGETLTD
+585 QALGVGETLTD
-596 TFTYTVTDNHGA
+596 TFAYAVTDGHGGIGI
-608 TASNTLTVTIHGT
+608 NTLTVTINGT
-621 NDAPTV
+621 NDTPTV

-651 TDTHDSVSFLA
+651 TDTHDGVSFLA

-701 TDTFTYAVTDGH
+701 TDTFTY
-713 GGIGI
+713 
-718 NTLTVTINGTND
+718 
-730 APTVA
+730 
-735 AAIASVAEDAQTTAT
+735 
-750 GTLPTPLDMDTH
+750 
-762 DSVSFLAQNGTPG
+762 
-775 TYGTLT
+775 
-781 LNADGSYAYALDN
+781 
-794 TSPTV
+794 
-799 QGLGVGETL
+799 
-808 TDTFTYTVTD
+808 TVTD
-818 NHGATASNTLT
+818 NHGAIGSNTLT
-829 VTIHGTNDAPTV
+829 VTISGTNDVPAV

-854 TTSGTLPTPSDT
+854 S
-866 DVHDTVSFLTQSG
+866 
-879 APGTYGTFTL
+879 
-889 SADGSYTYALNNNL
+889 
-903 PAVQALGVGETLT
+903 
-916 DTFAYTVS
+916 
-924 DGHGGTASNTL
+924 
-935 TVTINGAND
+935 
-944 APTAAA
+944 
-950 AGAFVTEDTQATA
+950 A

-968 LPQDPDLHDTV
+968 QPQDPDLHDTV

-995 LNADGSYSYALNN
+995 LNADGSYTYALNN

-1178 GTLPQPQDTDLH
+1178 GTLPQPQDPDLH
-1190 DTVAFTPKASE
+1190 DTVAFTPKAGE

-1213 GSYTYTLNNASPLV
+1213 GSYTYTLNNTSPLV

-1241 YTVSDSHGGTASN
+1241 YTASDGHGGMASN

-1290 PQDTDIRDTVA
+1290 PQDADIR
-1301 FTPLSNAAGTYG
+1301 
-1313 TLTLNADGSY
+1313 
-1323 AYTLNNASP
+1323 
-1332 AVQGLGAGETAT
+1332 
-1344 DVFTYTVTDGHGAT
+1344 
-1358 ASNTLTVTIHGTNDA
+1358 
-1373 PTVAAA
+1373 
-1379 VASVTEDTQILALGT
+1379 
-1394 LPVPH
+1394 
-1399 DTDTHDTVAFT
+1399 DTVAFT

-1515 FTTKVAEAGL
+1515 FTPKVAEAGL

-1575 TLTITI
+1575 TLTVTI

-1608 YSYILNNGLPAV
+1608 LPHPTDTDTHDAVAFIPQSNAAGAYGSLTLNANGTYTYILNNGLPAV

-1855 GGTASNTLTV
+1855 SGTASNTLTV

-1877 PATASVREDVQLTAS
+1877 PATASVREDAQLTAS

-1987 ASVTEDTKISASGIL
+1987 ASVTEDTKITASGIL

-2075 TLTVTINGTNDAPT
+2075 TLTVTINGTNDVPT
-2089 IGTSTASVT
+2089 IGASTASVT

-2256 NALPGVQAL
+2256 NALPAVQAL

-2370 SLGAGETLTD
+2370 ALGAGETLTD

-2612 TVTVNGTNDAPS
+2612 TLTINGTNDAPS

-2648 DPDAHDTPVFAPK
+2648 DQDAHDTPVFAPK

-2852 TATGKLPTPTD
+2852 TAAGKLPTPTD

-2886 AYGTLTLNA
+2886 A
-2895 DGTYVYTL
+2895 
-2903 NNTLGSVQALGAG
+2903 
-2916 ETLTDVLTYTVT
+2916 
-2928 DGKGGTASNTLTVT
+2928 
-2942 ITGTNDAPVVAAA
+2942 
-2955 TATVAEDTRTTAS
+2955 
-2968 GTLPAPQ
+2968 
-2975 DIDAHDTVSFIP
+2975 
-2987 KTGEAGRYGTL
+2987 YGTL

-3119 YTFNNSL
+3119 YALNNSL

-3177 VAENAATVASGTLP
+3177 VAEDAATVASGTLP

-3286 AASVTEDAQITASGS
+3286 ASVTEDAQITASGS

-3308 DTHDTVAFIPQT
+3308 DTQDTVAFIPQT

-3708 INGTNDAPTVGTAS
+3708 INGTNDAPTVGAAS

-3729 AGPANALSGLLPT
+3729 AGPTNALSGLLPT

-3805 HGASVTNTLTIT
+3805 HGASVSNTLTIT
-3817 VIGVNDAPRVASA
+3817 VIGVNDAPSVASA

-4367 ILETAASVSGVL
+4367 ILETAASVSGAL

-4390 PVYVPIAARAGIYG
+4390 PAYVPFAARAGIYG

-4513 DAHGGYVYTLNG
+4513 DAHGGYVYTLNA
-4525 HSPDVIGLEQ
+4525 HSPDVSGLGQ

-4840 VLNNTLD
+4840 VLNSTLD

-4870 GTIGAGVFT
+4870 GTTGAGVFT

-5074 LTDTFIYTVTDTHGG
+5074 LTDTFIYTVTDAHGG

-5240 PPGTGA
+5240 PPGTGT

-5283 GTPPEDGAAPDA
+5283 GTPPEASAAPDA

>member
-61 AAHTLPGTLPA
+61 AAHTLSGTLPA
-72 PGEIPGE
+72 PGELPGE
-79 APGNPMGKAS
+79 APENLMGKAS

-163 GYETAPRYDTLPARG
+163 GYETAPRYDTLPTRQDKENDQLPARG

-187 AHHVPAVD
+187 AHHVPTVD

-309 SDSGSAGVPSGVSGI
+309 SGSGSAGVPSGVSGI

-364 DNNLPAVR
+364 DNNLYAVR

-474 LYAVQSLGVGETLTD
+474 LYAVQSLGAGETLTD

-572 SYAYALDNTSPTV
+572 SYAYVLNNTSPTV

-621 NDAPTV
+621 NDAPAV
-627 TAAASSVTE
+627 AAAAASVTE
-636 DSQTT
+636 ETQLT
-641 ASGILPTPQD
+641 ASGSLPQPQD
-651 TDTHDSVSFLA
+651 IDAHDTVSFIPQTDA
-662 QNGTPGTYGA
+662 SGSYGTL
-672 FTLNADGSY
+672 TLNADGSY
-681 TYILNNSLPAVQ
+681 TYTLNNNLYAVQ
-693 SLGVGETL
+693 GLGAGETL
-701 TDTFTYAVTDGH
+701 TDTFTYTVTDNH
-713 GGIGI
+713 GAIGS

-781 LNADGSYAYALDN
+781 LNADGSYAYVLNN

-889 SADGSYTYALNNNL
+889 NADGSYTYILNNSL
-903 PAVQALGVGETLT
+903 SAIQTLGVGETLT
-916 DTFAYTVS
+916 DT
-924 DGHGGTASNTL
+924 
-935 TVTINGAND
+935 I
-944 APTAAA
+944 
-950 AGAFVTEDTQATA
+950 
-963 SGTLP
+963 
-968 LPQDPDLHDTV
+968 
-979 TFIPK
+979 
-984 TNETGTYGGLN
+984 
-995 LNADGSYSYALNN
+995 
-1008 ASPLVQGLGAGET
+1008 
-1021 VTDTFTYT
+1021 TYT
-1029 VSDGH
+1029 VSDG
-1034 GGTASNTLTVT
+1034 
-1045 ISGTNDVPAVAAA
+1045 
-1058 AASVTED
+1058 
-1065 TQISASGTLPQPQ
+1065 
-1078 DPDLRDTVSFIP
+1078 
-1090 KTNETGTYGSLN
+1090 
-1102 LNADGSYTYTLD
+1102 
-1114 NTSPYVR
+1114 
-1121 ELGAGETATDTFTYT
+1121 
-1136 VSDGHGGTASNTL
+1136 
-1149 TVTISGTNDAPTVAA
+1149 
-1164 AAASVTEDTQISAS
+1164 
-1178 GTLPQPQDTDLH
+1178 
-1190 DTVAFTPKASE
+1190 
-1201 AGTYGSLTLNAD
+1201 
-1213 GSYTYTLNNASPLV
+1213 
-1227 QGLGAGETVADTFT
+1227 
-1241 YTVSDSHGGTASN
+1241 HGGTASN

-1301 FTPLSNAAGTYG
+1301 FTPLSNADGTYG

-1323 AYTLNNASP
+1323 A
-1332 AVQGLGAGETAT
+1332 
-1344 DVFTYTVTDGHGAT
+1344 
-1358 ASNTLTVTIHGTNDA
+1358 
-1373 PTVAAA
+1373 
-1379 VASVTEDTQILALGT
+1379 
-1394 LPVPH
+1394 
-1399 DTDTHDTVAFT
+1399 
-1410 PKLNETG
+1410 
-1417 TYGSLTLNAD
+1417 
-1427 GTYIYTLNNAS
+1427 YTLNNAS

-1575 TLTITI
+1575 TLTVTI

-1608 YSYILNNGLPAV
+1608 LPHPTDTDIHDAVAFIPQSNAAGAYGSLTLNANGTYTYILNNGLPAV

-1816 LNADGTYTYTLNNA
+1816 LSADGTYTYTLNNA

-1987 ASVTEDTKISASGIL
+1987 ASVTEDTKITASGIL

-2049 RLGVGETATDTFT
+2049 RLGVGETATDKFT
-2062 YTVSDGHGGTATN
+2062 YTVSDGHGGTASN
-2075 TLTVTINGTNDAPT
+2075 TLTVTINGTNDTPT
-2089 IGTSTASVT
+2089 IGASTASVT

-2256 NALPGVQAL
+2256 NALPAVQAL

-2351 LAADGTYTYTLN
+2351 VNADGTYTYTLN

-2554 TAEAGLYGSLTLNAD
+2554 TRRPGCTEA
-2569 GTYTYTLNNGSA
+2569 
-2581 AVQALG
+2581 
-2587 AGEKLADTFTYTVS
+2587 
-2601 DGHGGT
+2601 
-2607 ASNTL
+2607 
-2612 TVTVNGTNDAPS
+2612 
-2624 VAAAADSVK
+2624 
-2633 EDVKLTTSGILPAPT
+2633 
-2648 DPDAHDTPVFAPK
+2648 
-2661 TAEAGLYGSLT
+2661 
-2672 LNADGSYTYTLN
+2672 
-2684 NALPAVQTLGVG
+2684 
-2696 ETLTDTFTY
+2696 
-2705 TVSDGHGGT
+2705 
-2714 ASNTLTLTI
+2714 
-2723 NGTND
+2723 
-2728 TPSVGPTFGFVT
+2728 
-2740 EDTLTVLNGALSTPT
+2740 
-2755 DPDTHDMPVFV
+2755 
-2766 AKTAETGLYGSL
+2766 
-2778 TLRADG
+2778 
-2784 TYTYTL
+2784 
-2790 NNSMNAVQ
+2790 
-2798 GLGQGETLRDIF
+2798 
-2810 TYTVSDG
+2810 
-2817 HGGTASNVLTVI
+2817 
-2829 INGTNDAP
+2829 
-2837 AVAAAVAAVTEDAKL
+2837 
-2852 TATGKLPTPTD
+2852 
-2863 IDNSADGI
+2863 
-2871 ASDTLSFI
+2871 
-2879 PQIARAG
+2879 
-2886 AYGTLTLNA
+2886 
-2895 DGTYVYTL
+2895 
-2903 NNTLGSVQALGAG
+2903 
-2916 ETLTDVLTYTVT
+2916 
-2928 DGKGGTASNTLTVT
+2928 
-2942 ITGTNDAPVVAAA
+2942 
-2955 TATVAEDTRTTAS
+2955 
-2968 GTLPAPQ
+2968 
-2975 DIDAHDTVSFIP
+2975 
-2987 KTGEAGRYGTL
+2987 
-2998 TLNADGTY
+2998 
-3006 TYVLNNNL
+3006 
-3014 AAVQGLGVGDTLS
+3014 
-3027 EVFLY
+3027 
-3032 TVKDSHGAVGN
+3032 
-3043 NTLTITIQGTNDAP
+3043 
-3057 TASPGGGS
+3057 
-3065 VKEDSVLTA
+3065 
-3074 SGRLAATDPD
+3074 
-3084 NTLDGAGSDALAY
+3084 
-3097 TPKVAQA
+3097 
-3104 GLYGTLTLNADGTWL
+3104 
-3119 YTFNNSL
+3119 
-3126 GAVQG
+3126 
-3131 LTTGETLTDT
+3131 
-3141 FTYTVTDNHGAA
+3141 
-3153 STGTLTITVNGAN
+3153 
-3166 DPPLTTPATVQ
+3166 
-3177 VAENAATVASGTLP
+3177 
-3191 APSDPD
+3191 
-3197 NTQDGV
+3197 
-3203 ISDILSFVPATV
+3203 
-3215 QGIYGTLVMD
+3215 
-3225 AAGRYTYTLNNSL
+3225 
-3238 AVVQRLG
+3238 
-3245 VGETLQEVFSYAV
+3245 
-3258 QDQHGGISTN
+3258 
-3268 TLTVTVNGTNDA
+3268 
-3280 PTVAAA
+3280 
-3286 AASVTEDAQITASGS
+3286 
-3301 LPAPRDT
+3301 
-3308 DTHDTVAFIPQT
+3308 
-3320 ATAGTYGTLTVN
+3320 
-3332 ADGTYLYT
+3332 
-3340 LNNNLPAVQA
+3340 
-3350 LQAGQT
+3350 
-3356 LTDTFTYTVTD
+3356 
-3367 NRGGTG
+3367 
-3373 SNTLTVT
+3373 
-3380 ISGLQETGEL
+3380 
-3390 SGPGNVTEDVRLAT
+3390 
-3404 SGTLPVPADP
+3404 
-3414 LGILSGLLNGLTYSA
+3414 
-3429 TTLNGLY
+3429 
-3436 GTFTLN
+3436 
-3442 ANGSYTYTLNNNLG
+3442 
-3456 AVQGLTTGETLLDVL
+3456 
-3471 PYKVTNILGA
+3471 
-3481 ALNGSY
+3481 
-3487 AVTIHGTND
+3487 
-3496 TPVAPSVSVSVQEDT
+3496 
-3511 LLLSSGI
+3511 
-3518 IAATDPD
+3518 
-3525 NTRDGIVSDL
+3525 
-3535 LSFTPQTTAG
+3535 
-3545 LYGTLTLNAA
+3545 
-3555 GAYTYTLNNSLS
+3555 
-3567 VVQALGQGESLSET
+3567 
-3581 FNYTVKDQHGG
+3581 
-3592 ITVGTLTVNI
+3592 
-3602 SGTNDLPVPTVQTAS
+3602 
-3617 LTEDVKAVAL
+3617 
-3627 GSLRPV
+3627 
-3633 PDPDVNDIVTFVPQ
+3633 
-3647 SSTAGLYGT
+3647 
-3656 LTLNANGSYVYVL
+3656 
-3669 NNSSAAVQGLGPGES
+3669 
-3684 VTDTF
+3684 
-3689 AYAVSDGHGGT
+3689 
-3700 AASTLTLT
+3700 
-3708 INGTNDAPTVGTAS
+3708 
-3722 ASIGEEA
+3722 
-3729 AGPANALSGLLPT
+3729 
-3742 PYDADI
+3742 
-3748 RDTVSFVPQTNRAG
+3748 
-3762 TWGTLTLRA
+3762 
-3771 DGTYT
+3771 
-3776 YALTDSAAL
+3776 
-3785 HSLGAGQIAYDTFAY
+3785 
-3800 TVADN
+3800 
-3805 HGASVTNTLTIT
+3805 
-3817 VIGVNDAPRVASA
+3817 
-3830 TASVQEDTLLTASGI
+3830 
-3845 LPAPTDPDAGDRP
+3845 
-3858 QFVMQLSTQGQYG
+3858 
-3871 TLFLSPAGAYTYTL
+3871 
-3885 NNGLP
+3885 
-3890 AVHALGE
+3890 
-3897 GDTLTDTFTYTV
+3897 
-3909 TDGHG
+3909 
-3914 GTATN
+3914 
-3919 TLTVT
+3919 
-3924 INGTNDAPTVD
+3924 
-3935 AADAAITEGV
+3935 
-3945 AQTAGTLPT
+3945 
-3954 PQDPDAHDVPVF
+3954 
-3966 VPQTGAAGLY
+3966 
-3976 GSLTLDA
+3976 
-3983 SGAYVYTLNNSLAVV
+3983 
-3998 KQLGLGETLTD
+3998 
-4009 TFTYTVTDNHGGT
+4009 
-4022 ATNTLTVT
+4022 
-4030 VNGINTPP
+4030 
-4038 LTGTITAGSVTED
+4038 
-4051 TSTVLTG
+4051 
-4058 IMTAP
+4058 
-4063 PDPNPHDTVV
+4063 
-4073 FLPQTGTAGAYG
+4073 
-4085 TLTLAASGRYTYVLN
+4085 
-4100 NTLPA
+4100 
-4105 VQGLGVGET
+4105 
-4114 LTDTLAATVSDGKGG
+4114 
-4129 LTQTTLAITI
+4129 
-4139 NGTNDLPSVAPS
+4139 
-4151 SGAITEDTAILA
+4151 
-4163 GTLSLP
+4163 
-4169 TDPDI
+4169 
-4174 HDTPA
+4174 
-4179 FLPQLGTAGAYGT
+4179 
-4192 LTLNADGTYSYALN
+4192 
-4206 NSLSAVQGLGVGET
+4206 
-4220 LTDSF
+4220 
-4225 AYTVSDGHG
+4225 
-4234 GTASNTLTI
+4234 
-4243 TISGAND
+4243 
-4250 APAALAATASVTE
+4250 
-4263 DTALSASGVLPRP
+4263 
-4276 SDPDFHDT
+4276 
-4284 VAFIP
+4284 
-4289 LAARAGAYG
+4289 
-4298 TLTLAA
+4298 
-4304 DGHYTYVLNNT
+4304 
-4315 LPAVQGLGVG
+4315 
-4325 ETLTD
+4325 
-4330 TITYQVIDNHGATGS
+4330 
-4345 ATLTVTING
+4345 
-4354 TNDNPIVTPLTAS
+4354 
-4367 ILETAASVSGVL
+4367 
-4379 PAPTDPDIHDA
+4379 
-4390 PVYVPIAARAGIYG
+4390 
-4404 SLTLNADGSYTYVLN
+4404 
-4419 QSQPA
+4419 
-4424 VQGLGQGETLTD
+4424 
-4436 TFAYSVVDGHGG
+4436 
-4448 AASGTLTVTVN
+4448 
-4459 GINNPP
+4459 
-4465 TVAASAAVIAEHTP
+4465 
-4479 YVTGV
+4479 
-4484 LPSPDDPDI
+4484 
-4493 HDTVSFTPATLTG
+4493 
-4506 RYGTLSL
+4506 
-4513 DAHGGYVYTLNG
+4513 
-4525 HSPDVIGLEQ
+4525 
-4535 GESLTDTI
+4535 
-4543 TYGIADD
+4543 
-4550 KGGTGTGTLTVTIN
+4550 
-4564 GTNDAPV
+4564 
-4571 LGPQA
+4571 
-4576 ASVSVGGTVTAAGT
+4576 
-4590 LIAGDPDAHDTVSF
+4590 
-4604 TPFTA
+4604 
-4609 QAGLYGT
+4609 
-4616 LTLNADGT
+4616 
-4624 YAYTLNSGLSAVRQL
+4624 
-4639 SIGDTLQ
+4639 
-4646 DVFLCQA
+4646 
-4653 QDQYGLTGSGTLT
+4653 
-4666 VTINGGN
+4666 
-4673 EAPTV
+4673 
-4678 AAATASV
+4678 
-4685 TEDLALTAT
+4685 
-4694 GTLPAPQDINIHD
+4694 
-4707 AIGFVPLSAQAGTY
+4707 
-4721 GTLTLTAGGRYIYV
+4721 
-4735 LNNALPSVQ
+4735 
-4744 ALGTGETLTDTFTYQ
+4744 
-4759 AIDNHGAIGSN
+4759 
-4770 TLTVTINGT
+4770 
-4779 NDAPTMSLA
+4779 
-4788 AAAFA
+4788 
-4793 RTDLTLTG
+4793 
-4801 VLPPPHDPDA
+4801 
-4811 HDTAS
+4811 
-4816 YQPLTAQAGLY
+4816 
-4827 GTLTLNADGTYTY
+4827 
-4840 VLNNTLD
+4840 
-4847 TVRELGAGESLQDVF
+4847 
-4862 SCTVIDSH
+4862 
-4870 GTIGAGVFT
+4870 
-4879 ITING
+4879 
-4884 SNDAPTAADA
+4884 
-4894 TASVT
+4894 
-4899 AAVSGDQVLATG
+4899 
-4911 ILPHPA
+4911 
-4917 DPNIHDV
+4917 
-4924 LSFVPLAAEAGSYGT
+4924 
-4939 LTLAADG
+4939 
-4946 SWTYTLNNAADA
+4946 
-4958 VRQLGAGATLT
+4958 
-4969 DTITYQVADN
+4969 
-4979 HGATGNATLSVTI
+4979 
-4992 YGVNDLPA
+4992 
-5000 VAAATASV
+5000 
-5008 TEDTAA
+5008 
-5014 AASGILPAPTD
+5014 
-5025 PDSGDSVSFVPIA
+5025 
-5038 GGAGLFGTLNLD
+5038 
-5050 ADGHYT
+5050 
-5056 YTLNNSLAAV
+5056 
-5066 QGLGEGQT
+5066 
-5074 LTDTFIYTVTDTHGG
+5074 
-5089 TGSNTLT
+5089 
-5096 VTINGVNDSPSVA
+5096 
-5109 AATADV
+5109 
-5115 TEDVQTLVTG
+5115 
-5125 TLPAPHDPDNYGVP
+5125 
-5139 NDILSFTPQIAEPG
+5139 
-5153 AYGSLTLNADGTYT
+5153 
-5167 YILNNAL
+5167 
-5174 SAVQNLNA
+5174 
-5182 GDTLTD
+5182 
-5188 TFTYTVT
+5188 
-5195 DNHGGTGSNTLTVTI
+5195 
-5210 HGLDEPSGG
+5210 
-5219 GTYAAPQTASLSV
+5219 
-5232 TAETGEAV
+5232 
-5240 PPGTGA
+5240 
-5246 TSTLPDYLQ
+5246 
-5255 PEGDSLASVLNHYAS
+5255 
-5270 SGSGQGHETAATD
+5270 
-5283 GTPPEDGAAPDA
+5283 
-5295 SPLPS
+5295 
-5300 SEDGGAPTVSAPTE
+5300 
-5314 TAVHDAQPQQYS
+5314 
-5326 EPYTPPM
+5326 
-5333 ESSTETLQQNV
+5333 
-5344 SQELAR
+5344 
-5350 NGGI
+5350 

>member
-72 PGEIPGE
+72 PGEFPGE
-79 APGNPMGKAS
+79 APENLMGKAS

-163 GYETAPRYDTLPARG
+163 GYETAPRYDTLPTRQDKENDQLPARG

-187 AHHVPAVD
+187 AHHVPTVD

-309 SDSGSAGVPSGVSGI
+309 SGSGSAGVPSGVSGI

-364 DNNLPAVR
+364 DNNLYAVR

-450 GTLGHYGSLTL
+450 GTLRHYGSLTL

-474 LYAVQSLGVGETLTD
+474 LYAVQSLGAGETLTD

-627 TAAASSVTE
+627 AAAAASVTE

-641 ASGILPTPQD
+641 ASGILPTPQ
-651 TDTHDSVSFLA
+651 
-662 QNGTPGTYGA
+662 
-672 FTLNADGSY
+672 
-681 TYILNNSLPAVQ
+681 
-693 SLGVGETL
+693 
-701 TDTFTYAVTDGH
+701 
-713 GGIGI
+713 
-718 NTLTVTINGTND
+718 
-730 APTVA
+730 
-735 AAIASVAEDAQTTAT
+735 
-750 GTLPTPLDMDTH
+750 DMDTH

-775 TYGTLT
+775 TYGTFT
-781 LNADGSYAYALDN
+781 LNADGSYTYVLNNSLPAIQ
-794 TSPTV
+794 T
-799 QGLGVGETL
+799 LGVGETL
-808 TDTFTYTVTD
+808 TDT
-818 NHGATASNTLT
+818 
-829 VTIHGTNDAPTV
+829 I
-841 AAAAASVT
+841 
-849 EDTQI
+849 
-854 TTSGTLPTPSDT
+854 
-866 DVHDTVSFLTQSG
+866 
-879 APGTYGTFTL
+879 
-889 SADGSYTYALNNNL
+889 
-903 PAVQALGVGETLT
+903 
-916 DTFAYTVS
+916 
-924 DGHGGTASNTL
+924 
-935 TVTINGAND
+935 
-944 APTAAA
+944 
-950 AGAFVTEDTQATA
+950 
-963 SGTLP
+963 
-968 LPQDPDLHDTV
+968 
-979 TFIPK
+979 
-984 TNETGTYGGLN
+984 
-995 LNADGSYSYALNN
+995 
-1008 ASPLVQGLGAGET
+1008 
-1021 VTDTFTYT
+1021 
-1029 VSDGH
+1029 
-1034 GGTASNTLTVT
+1034 
-1045 ISGTNDVPAVAAA
+1045 
-1058 AASVTED
+1058 
-1065 TQISASGTLPQPQ
+1065 
-1078 DPDLRDTVSFIP
+1078 
-1090 KTNETGTYGSLN
+1090 
-1102 LNADGSYTYTLD
+1102 
-1114 NTSPYVR
+1114 
-1121 ELGAGETATDTFTYT
+1121 TYT

-1164 AAASVTEDTQISAS
+1164 AAASVTENTQISAS

-1190 DTVAFTPKASE
+1190 DTVAFTPKAGE

-1379 VASVTEDTQILALGT
+1379 VASVTEDTQILASGT

-1485 ATASATED
+1485 ATAS
-1493 AQITASGTLP
+1493 GTLP

-1575 TLTITI
+1575 TLTVTI

-1608 YSYILNNGLPAV
+1608 LPHPTDTDIHDAVAFIPQSNAAGAYGSLTLNANGTYTYILNNGLPAV

-1658 GLPGLTVADVVED
+1658 GLPGLTVSDVVED

-1816 LNADGTYTYTLNNA
+1816 LSADGTYTYTLNNA

-1892 GVVPPPFDADI
+1892 GVVPLPFDADI

-1916 GRFGTLTLNADGTYT
+1916 GRFGTLTMNADGTYT

-1987 ASVTEDTKISASGIL
+1987 ASVTEDTKITASGIL

-2075 TLTVTINGTNDAPT
+2075 TLTVTIKGTNDAPT
-2089 IGTSTASVT
+2089 IGASTASVT

-2241 TLTLRADGSYTYALN
+2241 TLTLRADASYTYALN
-2256 NALPGVQAL
+2256 NALPAVQAL

-2612 TVTVNGTNDAPS
+2612 TVTINGTNDAPS

-2633 EDVKLTTSGILPAPT
+2633 EDAKLTTSGILPAPT

-3119 YTFNNSL
+3119 YALNNSL

-3177 VAENAATVASGTLP
+3177 VAEDAATVASGTLP

-3708 INGTNDAPTVGTAS
+3708 INGTNDAPTVGAAS

-3817 VIGVNDAPRVASA
+3817 VIGVNDAPSVASA

-4073 FLPQTGTAGAYG
+4073 FLPQLGTAGAYG

-4390 PVYVPIAARAGIYG
+4390 PAYVPIAARAGIYG

-4465 TVAASAAVIAEHTP
+4465 TVAASAAVIAEHTS

-4513 DAHGGYVYTLNG
+4513 DAHGGYVYTLNA
-4525 HSPDVIGLEQ
+4525 HSPDVSGLGQ

-4694 GTLPAPQDINIHD
+4694 GTLPVPQDINIHD

-4840 VLNNTLD
+4840 VLNSTLD

-4870 GTIGAGVFT
+4870 GTTGAGVFT

-5074 LTDTFIYTVTDTHGG
+5074 LTDTFTYTVTDAHGG

-5174 SAVQNLNA
+5174 PAVQNLNA
-5182 GDTLTD
+5182 GNTLTD

>member
-1 MAEYTLR
+1 M
-8 MTSQQNHPPVPHL
+8 Q
-21 VPGDRAVLDFPMR
+21 
-34 GVFAGRQGQ
+34 
-43 DLVFSRTD
+43 
-51 GGKLVLPGVF
+51 
-61 AAHTLPGTLPA
+61 
-72 PGEIPGE
+72 
-79 APGNPMGKAS
+79 
-89 SLLDTADKP
+89 
-98 GGTLHLIVHGRDMS
+98 
-112 LEEFLAAL
+112 AL
-120 GKEDMPESGMAPSA
+120 GVG
-134 RVRFHEY
+134 
-141 ADAELMH
+141 
-148 GIGGLGGLELSLSRT
+148 
-163 GYETAPRYDTLPARG
+163 ETLTDT
-178 GLPDTPVPP
+178 
-187 AHHVPAVD
+187 
-195 SFAYALAE
+195 FAYA
-203 DGVPD
+203 V
-208 TVSGNALAGAHPG
+208 
-221 DGNNIFAWVT
+221 
-231 PPSAARYGS
+231 
-240 ISLNPDGTFTY
+240 
-251 TIDNSLPIVQEL
+251 
-263 GVGDQ
+263 
-268 VVEHFIYTYTDA
+268 
-280 AGEKATGSL
+280 
-289 DISIIGTND
+289 
-298 VPTVAASTASV
+298 
-309 SDSGSAGVPSGVSGI
+309 
-324 LPAPHDPDAHDMVSF
+324 
-339 LPQNGT
+339 
-345 PGAYGTFTLH
+345 
-355 TDGTWSYDL
+355 TDG
-364 DNNLPAVR
+364 
-372 ALAPGDSL
+372 
-380 TETFTYTVSDNHGGT
+380 HGGIGI
-395 SSNTLTVTI
+395 NTLTGTI
-404 NGTNDAPTVAAAA
+404 NGTNDAPTVA
-417 TSVTEDTQL
+417 
-426 TTSGTL
+426 
-432 PAPSDPDRGDT
+432 
-443 IAFVPQN
+443 
-450 GTLGHYGSLTL
+450 
-461 GADGSYTYTLNNN
+461 
-474 LYAVQSLGVGETLTD
+474 
-489 TFTYTVTD
+489 
-497 SHGAIGS
+497 
-504 NTLTVTINGT
+504 
-514 NDAPTVAAAIASV
+514 
-527 AEDAQTTATGTLPT
+527 
-541 PLDMDTHD
+541 
-549 SVSFLAQN
+549 
-557 GTPGTYGTLTLNADG
+557 
-572 SYAYALDNTSPTV
+572 
-585 QGLGVGETLTD
+585 
-596 TFTYTVTDNHGA
+596 
-608 TASNTLTVTIHGT
+608 
-621 NDAPTV
+621 
-627 TAAASSVTE
+627 AAASSVTE

-701 TDTFTYAVTDGH
+701 TDTFTY
-713 GGIGI
+713 
-718 NTLTVTINGTND
+718 
-730 APTVA
+730 
-735 AAIASVAEDAQTTAT
+735 
-750 GTLPTPLDMDTH
+750 
-762 DSVSFLAQNGTPG
+762 
-775 TYGTLT
+775 
-781 LNADGSYAYALDN
+781 
-794 TSPTV
+794 
-799 QGLGVGETL
+799 
-808 TDTFTYTVTD
+808 TVTD
-818 NHGATASNTLT
+818 NHGAIGSNTLT

-854 TTSGTLPTPSDT
+854 TTSGTLPTPQDT
-866 DVHDTVSFLTQSG
+866 DTHDTVSFVAQSG
-879 APGTYGTFTL
+879 TPGTYGTFTL
-889 SADGSYTYALNNNL
+889 NADGSYTYVLNNSL
-903 PAVQALGVGETLT
+903 PAIQTLGVGETLT
-916 DTFAYTVS
+916 DTITYTVS

-935 TVTINGAND
+935 TVTINGTND

-984 TNETGTYGGLN
+984 TNETGTYGSLN
-995 LNADGSYSYALNN
+995 LNADGSYTYALNN

-1178 GTLPQPQDTDLH
+1178 GTLPQPQDPDLH
-1190 DTVAFTPKASE
+1190 DTVAFTPKAGE

-1241 YTVSDSHGGTASN
+1241 YTASDGHGGTASN

-1290 PQDTDIRDTVA
+1290 PQDADIRDTVA

-1373 PTVAAA
+1373 PTVVAA
-1379 VASVTEDTQILALGT
+1379 VASVTEDTQILASGT

-1475 GTNDVPTVAA
+1475 GTNDIPTVAA

-1575 TLTITI
+1575 TLTVTI

-1608 YSYILNNGLPAV
+1608 LPHPTDTDIHDAVAFIPQSNAAGAYGSLTLNANGTYTYILNNGLPAV

-1658 GLPGLTVADVVED
+1658 GLPGLTVSDVVED

-1987 ASVTEDTKISASGIL
+1987 ASVTEDTKITASGIL

-2089 IGTSTASVT
+2089 IGASTASVT

-2256 NALPGVQAL
+2256 NALPAVQAL

-2370 SLGAGETLTD
+2370 ALGAGETLTD

-2612 TVTVNGTNDAPS
+2612 TLTINGTNDAPS

-2648 DPDAHDTPVFAPK
+2648 DQDAHDTPVFAPK

-2852 TATGKLPTPTD
+2852 TAAGKLPTPTD

-2987 KTGEAGRYGTL
+2987 KTGEAGR
-2998 TLNADGTY
+2998 
-3006 TYVLNNNL
+3006 
-3014 AAVQGLGVGDTLS
+3014 
-3027 EVFLY
+3027 
-3032 TVKDSHGAVGN
+3032 
-3043 NTLTITIQGTNDAP
+3043 
-3057 TASPGGGS
+3057 
-3065 VKEDSVLTA
+3065 
-3074 SGRLAATDPD
+3074 
-3084 NTLDGAGSDALAY
+3084 
-3097 TPKVAQA
+3097 
-3104 GLYGTLTLNADGTWL
+3104 
-3119 YTFNNSL
+3119 
-3126 GAVQG
+3126 
-3131 LTTGETLTDT
+3131 
-3141 FTYTVTDNHGAA
+3141 
-3153 STGTLTITVNGAN
+3153 
-3166 DPPLTTPATVQ
+3166 
-3177 VAENAATVASGTLP
+3177 
-3191 APSDPD
+3191 
-3197 NTQDGV
+3197 
-3203 ISDILSFVPATV
+3203 
-3215 QGIYGTLVMD
+3215 
-3225 AAGRYTYTLNNSL
+3225 
-3238 AVVQRLG
+3238 
-3245 VGETLQEVFSYAV
+3245 
-3258 QDQHGGISTN
+3258 
-3268 TLTVTVNGTNDA
+3268 
-3280 PTVAAA
+3280 
-3286 AASVTEDAQITASGS
+3286 
-3301 LPAPRDT
+3301 
-3308 DTHDTVAFIPQT
+3308 
-3320 ATAGTYGTLTVN
+3320 
-3332 ADGTYLYT
+3332 
-3340 LNNNLPAVQA
+3340 
-3350 LQAGQT
+3350 
-3356 LTDTFTYTVTD
+3356 
-3367 NRGGTG
+3367 
-3373 SNTLTVT
+3373 
-3380 ISGLQETGEL
+3380 
-3390 SGPGNVTEDVRLAT
+3390 
-3404 SGTLPVPADP
+3404 
-3414 LGILSGLLNGLTYSA
+3414 
-3429 TTLNGLY
+3429 
-3436 GTFTLN
+3436 
-3442 ANGSYTYTLNNNLG
+3442 
-3456 AVQGLTTGETLLDVL
+3456 
-3471 PYKVTNILGA
+3471 
-3481 ALNGSY
+3481 
-3487 AVTIHGTND
+3487 
-3496 TPVAPSVSVSVQEDT
+3496 
-3511 LLLSSGI
+3511 
-3518 IAATDPD
+3518 
-3525 NTRDGIVSDL
+3525 
-3535 LSFTPQTTAG
+3535 
-3545 LYGTLTLNAA
+3545 YGTLTLNAA

-3729 AGPANALSGLLPT
+3729 AGPTNALSGLLPT

-3805 HGASVTNTLTIT
+3805 HGASVSNTLTIT
-3817 VIGVNDAPRVASA
+3817 VIGVNDAPSVASA

-4250 APAALAATASVTE
+4250 APAALAATASVIE

-4390 PVYVPIAARAGIYG
+4390 PAYVPIAARAGIYG

-4513 DAHGGYVYTLNG
+4513 DAHGGYVYTLNA
-4525 HSPDVIGLEQ
+4525 HSPDVSGLGQ

-4840 VLNNTLD
+4840 VLNSTLD

-4870 GTIGAGVFT
+4870 GTTGAGVFT

-4992 YGVNDLPA
+4992 YGVNDLPS

-5074 LTDTFIYTVTDTHGG
+5074 LTDTFIYTVTDAHGG

-5240 PPGTGA
+5240 PPGTGT

-5283 GTPPEDGAAPDA
+5283 GTPPEGGAAPNA

>member
-72 PGEIPGE
+72 PGELPGE
-79 APGNPMGKAS
+79 APGNLMGKAS

-163 GYETAPRYDTLPARG
+163 GYETAPRYDTLPTRQDKENDQLPARG

-187 AHHVPAVD
+187 AHHVPTVD

-324 LPAPHDPDAHDMVSF
+324 LPAPHDPDAHDTVSF

-364 DNNLPAVR
+364 DNNLYAVR

-404 NGTNDAPTVAAAA
+404 NGTNDAPAIAAAA

-461 GADGSYTYTLNNN
+461 GADGSYSYTLNNN
-474 LYAVQSLGVGETLTD
+474 LYAVQSLGAGETLTD

-504 NTLTVTINGT
+504 
-514 NDAPTVAAAIASV
+514 
-527 AEDAQTTATGTLPT
+527 
-541 PLDMDTHD
+541 
-549 SVSFLAQN
+549 
-557 GTPGTYGTLTLNADG
+557 
-572 SYAYALDNTSPTV
+572 
-585 QGLGVGETLTD
+585 
-596 TFTYTVTDNHGA
+596 
-608 TASNTLTVTIHGT
+608 
-621 NDAPTV
+621 
-627 TAAASSVTE
+627 
-636 DSQTT
+636 
-641 ASGILPTPQD
+641 
-651 TDTHDSVSFLA
+651 
-662 QNGTPGTYGA
+662 
-672 FTLNADGSY
+672 
-681 TYILNNSLPAVQ
+681 
-693 SLGVGETL
+693 
-701 TDTFTYAVTDGH
+701 
-713 GGIGI
+713 

-916 DTFAYTVS
+916 DTFAYAVTDGHGGIGINTLTGTINGTNDAPTVAAAASSVTEDSQTTASGILPTPQDTDTHDSVSFLAQNGTPGTYGAFTLNADGSYTYILNNSLPAVQSLGVGETLTDTFTYTVTDNHGAIGSNTLTVTIHGTNDAPTVAAAAASVTEDTQITTSGTLPTPQDTDTHDTVSFVAQSGTPGTYGTFTLNADGSYTYVLNNSLPAIQTLGVGETLTDTITYTVS

-935 TVTINGAND
+935 TVTINGTND

-984 TNETGTYGGLN
+984 TNETGTYGSLN
-995 LNADGSYSYALNN
+995 LNADGSYTYALNN

-1178 GTLPQPQDTDLH
+1178 GTLPQPQDPDLH
-1190 DTVAFTPKASE
+1190 DTVAFTPKAGE

-1241 YTVSDSHGGTASN
+1241 YTASDGHGGTASN

-1290 PQDTDIRDTVA
+1290 PQDADIRDTVA

-1373 PTVAAA
+1373 PTVVAA
-1379 VASVTEDTQILALGT
+1379 VASVTEDTQILASGT

-1475 GTNDVPTVAA
+1475 GTNDIPTVAA

-1575 TLTITI
+1575 TLTVTI
-1581 NGTNDTPSVAAAT
+1581 NGTNDTPS
-1594 ASVVEDLAPTVSGT
+1594 
-1608 YSYILNNGLPAV
+1608 
-1620 QALNTGGSL
+1620 
-1629 TDTFTYTVNDGHGGT
+1629 
-1644 ASNTLTVTIHGTDE
+1644 
-1658 GLPGLTVADVVED
+1658 
-1671 VRPFTQVTLPV
+1671 
-1682 PSDPGGT
+1682 
-1689 LGSAYVYSSS
+1689 
-1699 SLQGQ
+1699 
-1704 YGVFTIAADGT
+1704 
-1715 ATYTLYNS
+1715 
-1723 LPSIQGLGQG
+1723 
-1733 ETLTDTLAYS
+1733 
-1743 VSNSQGV
+1743 
-1750 TLPGSFTVTIHGTN
+1750 
-1764 DIPTVAAAVASV
+1764 VAAAVASV

-1987 ASVTEDTKISASGIL
+1987 ASVTEDTKITASGIL

-2089 IGTSTASVT
+2089 IGASTASVT

-2256 NALPGVQAL
+2256 NALPAVQAL

-2370 SLGAGETLTD
+2370 ALGAGETLTD

-2498 GTGSSTLT
+2498 GTDRKSTRLNSSH
-2506 ITVNGTD
+2506 V
-2513 DAPSVAAAAASVTE
+2513 
-2527 DTGLT
+2527 
-2532 ASGTLPA
+2532 
-2539 PTDPDAHDTPVFIPK
+2539 
-2554 TAEAGLYGSLTLNAD
+2554 
-2569 GTYTYTLNNGSA
+2569 
-2581 AVQALG
+2581 
-2587 AGEKLADTFTYTVS
+2587 
-2601 DGHGGT
+2601 
-2607 ASNTL
+2607 
-2612 TVTVNGTNDAPS
+2612 
-2624 VAAAADSVK
+2624 
-2633 EDVKLTTSGILPAPT
+2633 
-2648 DPDAHDTPVFAPK
+2648 
-2661 TAEAGLYGSLT
+2661 
-2672 LNADGSYTYTLN
+2672 
-2684 NALPAVQTLGVG
+2684 
-2696 ETLTDTFTY
+2696 
-2705 TVSDGHGGT
+2705 
-2714 ASNTLTLTI
+2714 
-2723 NGTND
+2723 
-2728 TPSVGPTFGFVT
+2728 
-2740 EDTLTVLNGALSTPT
+2740 ALSR
-2755 DPDTHDMPVFV
+2755 MP
-2766 AKTAETGLYGSL
+2766 
-2778 TLRADG
+2778 
-2784 TYTYTL
+2784 
-2790 NNSMNAVQ
+2790 
-2798 GLGQGETLRDIF
+2798 
-2810 TYTVSDG
+2810 
-2817 HGGTASNVLTVI
+2817 
-2829 INGTNDAP
+2829 
-2837 AVAAAVAAVTEDAKL
+2837 
-2852 TATGKLPTPTD
+2852 
-2863 IDNSADGI
+2863 
-2871 ASDTLSFI
+2871 
-2879 PQIARAG
+2879 
-2886 AYGTLTLNA
+2886 
-2895 DGTYVYTL
+2895 
-2903 NNTLGSVQALGAG
+2903 
-2916 ETLTDVLTYTVT
+2916 
-2928 DGKGGTASNTLTVT
+2928 
-2942 ITGTNDAPVVAAA
+2942 
-2955 TATVAEDTRTTAS
+2955 
-2968 GTLPAPQ
+2968 
-2975 DIDAHDTVSFIP
+2975 
-2987 KTGEAGRYGTL
+2987 
-2998 TLNADGTY
+2998 
-3006 TYVLNNNL
+3006 
-3014 AAVQGLGVGDTLS
+3014 
-3027 EVFLY
+3027 
-3032 TVKDSHGAVGN
+3032 
-3043 NTLTITIQGTNDAP
+3043 
-3057 TASPGGGS
+3057 
-3065 VKEDSVLTA
+3065 
-3074 SGRLAATDPD
+3074 
-3084 NTLDGAGSDALAY
+3084 
-3097 TPKVAQA
+3097 
-3104 GLYGTLTLNADGTWL
+3104 
-3119 YTFNNSL
+3119 
-3126 GAVQG
+3126 
-3131 LTTGETLTDT
+3131 
-3141 FTYTVTDNHGAA
+3141 
-3153 STGTLTITVNGAN
+3153 
-3166 DPPLTTPATVQ
+3166 
-3177 VAENAATVASGTLP
+3177 
-3191 APSDPD
+3191 
-3197 NTQDGV
+3197 
-3203 ISDILSFVPATV
+3203 
-3215 QGIYGTLVMD
+3215 
-3225 AAGRYTYTLNNSL
+3225 
-3238 AVVQRLG
+3238 
-3245 VGETLQEVFSYAV
+3245 
-3258 QDQHGGISTN
+3258 
-3268 TLTVTVNGTNDA
+3268 
-3280 PTVAAA
+3280 
-3286 AASVTEDAQITASGS
+3286 
-3301 LPAPRDT
+3301 
-3308 DTHDTVAFIPQT
+3308 
-3320 ATAGTYGTLTVN
+3320 
-3332 ADGTYLYT
+3332 
-3340 LNNNLPAVQA
+3340 
-3350 LQAGQT
+3350 
-3356 LTDTFTYTVTD
+3356 
-3367 NRGGTG
+3367 
-3373 SNTLTVT
+3373 
-3380 ISGLQETGEL
+3380 
-3390 SGPGNVTEDVRLAT
+3390 
-3404 SGTLPVPADP
+3404 
-3414 LGILSGLLNGLTYSA
+3414 
-3429 TTLNGLY
+3429 
-3436 GTFTLN
+3436 
-3442 ANGSYTYTLNNNLG
+3442 
-3456 AVQGLTTGETLLDVL
+3456 
-3471 PYKVTNILGA
+3471 
-3481 ALNGSY
+3481 
-3487 AVTIHGTND
+3487 
-3496 TPVAPSVSVSVQEDT
+3496 
-3511 LLLSSGI
+3511 
-3518 IAATDPD
+3518 
-3525 NTRDGIVSDL
+3525 
-3535 LSFTPQTTAG
+3535 
-3545 LYGTLTLNAA
+3545 
-3555 GAYTYTLNNSLS
+3555 
-3567 VVQALGQGESLSET
+3567 
-3581 FNYTVKDQHGG
+3581 
-3592 ITVGTLTVNI
+3592 
-3602 SGTNDLPVPTVQTAS
+3602 
-3617 LTEDVKAVAL
+3617 
-3627 GSLRPV
+3627 
-3633 PDPDVNDIVTFVPQ
+3633 
-3647 SSTAGLYGT
+3647 
-3656 LTLNANGSYVYVL
+3656 
-3669 NNSSAAVQGLGPGES
+3669 SSA
-3684 VTDTF
+3684 
-3689 AYAVSDGHGGT
+3689 
-3700 AASTLTLT
+3700 
-3708 INGTNDAPTVGTAS
+3708 
-3722 ASIGEEA
+3722 
-3729 AGPANALSGLLPT
+3729 
-3742 PYDADI
+3742 
-3748 RDTVSFVPQTNRAG
+3748 
-3762 TWGTLTLRA
+3762 
-3771 DGTYT
+3771 
-3776 YALTDSAAL
+3776 
-3785 HSLGAGQIAYDTFAY
+3785 
-3800 TVADN
+3800 
-3805 HGASVTNTLTIT
+3805 
-3817 VIGVNDAPRVASA
+3817 
-3830 TASVQEDTLLTASGI
+3830 
-3845 LPAPTDPDAGDRP
+3845 
-3858 QFVMQLSTQGQYG
+3858 
-3871 TLFLSPAGAYTYTL
+3871 
-3885 NNGLP
+3885 
-3890 AVHALGE
+3890 
-3897 GDTLTDTFTYTV
+3897 
-3909 TDGHG
+3909 
-3914 GTATN
+3914 
-3919 TLTVT
+3919 
-3924 INGTNDAPTVD
+3924 
-3935 AADAAITEGV
+3935 
-3945 AQTAGTLPT
+3945 
-3954 PQDPDAHDVPVF
+3954 
-3966 VPQTGAAGLY
+3966 
-3976 GSLTLDA
+3976 
-3983 SGAYVYTLNNSLAVV
+3983 
-3998 KQLGLGETLTD
+3998 
-4009 TFTYTVTDNHGGT
+4009 
-4022 ATNTLTVT
+4022 
-4030 VNGINTPP
+4030 
-4038 LTGTITAGSVTED
+4038 
-4051 TSTVLTG
+4051 
-4058 IMTAP
+4058 
-4063 PDPNPHDTVV
+4063 
-4073 FLPQTGTAGAYG
+4073 
-4085 TLTLAASGRYTYVLN
+4085 
-4100 NTLPA
+4100 
-4105 VQGLGVGET
+4105 
-4114 LTDTLAATVSDGKGG
+4114 
-4129 LTQTTLAITI
+4129 
-4139 NGTNDLPSVAPS
+4139 
-4151 SGAITEDTAILA
+4151 
-4163 GTLSLP
+4163 
-4169 TDPDI
+4169 
-4174 HDTPA
+4174 
-4179 FLPQLGTAGAYGT
+4179 
-4192 LTLNADGTYSYALN
+4192 
-4206 NSLSAVQGLGVGET
+4206 
-4220 LTDSF
+4220 
-4225 AYTVSDGHG
+4225 
-4234 GTASNTLTI
+4234 
-4243 TISGAND
+4243 
-4250 APAALAATASVTE
+4250 
-4263 DTALSASGVLPRP
+4263 
-4276 SDPDFHDT
+4276 
-4284 VAFIP
+4284 
-4289 LAARAGAYG
+4289 
-4298 TLTLAA
+4298 
-4304 DGHYTYVLNNT
+4304 
-4315 LPAVQGLGVG
+4315 
-4325 ETLTD
+4325 
-4330 TITYQVIDNHGATGS
+4330 
-4345 ATLTVTING
+4345 
-4354 TNDNPIVTPLTAS
+4354 
-4367 ILETAASVSGVL
+4367 
-4379 PAPTDPDIHDA
+4379 
-4390 PVYVPIAARAGIYG
+4390 
-4404 SLTLNADGSYTYVLN
+4404 
-4419 QSQPA
+4419 
-4424 VQGLGQGETLTD
+4424 
-4436 TFAYSVVDGHGG
+4436 
-4448 AASGTLTVTVN
+4448 
-4459 GINNPP
+4459 
-4465 TVAASAAVIAEHTP
+4465 
-4479 YVTGV
+4479 
-4484 LPSPDDPDI
+4484 
-4493 HDTVSFTPATLTG
+4493 
-4506 RYGTLSL
+4506 
-4513 DAHGGYVYTLNG
+4513 
-4525 HSPDVIGLEQ
+4525 
-4535 GESLTDTI
+4535 
-4543 TYGIADD
+4543 
-4550 KGGTGTGTLTVTIN
+4550 
-4564 GTNDAPV
+4564 
-4571 LGPQA
+4571 
-4576 ASVSVGGTVTAAGT
+4576 
-4590 LIAGDPDAHDTVSF
+4590 
-4604 TPFTA
+4604 
-4609 QAGLYGT
+4609 
-4616 LTLNADGT
+4616 
-4624 YAYTLNSGLSAVRQL
+4624 
-4639 SIGDTLQ
+4639 
-4646 DVFLCQA
+4646 
-4653 QDQYGLTGSGTLT
+4653 
-4666 VTINGGN
+4666 
-4673 EAPTV
+4673 
-4678 AAATASV
+4678 
-4685 TEDLALTAT
+4685 
-4694 GTLPAPQDINIHD
+4694 
-4707 AIGFVPLSAQAGTY
+4707 
-4721 GTLTLTAGGRYIYV
+4721 
-4735 LNNALPSVQ
+4735 
-4744 ALGTGETLTDTFTYQ
+4744 
-4759 AIDNHGAIGSN
+4759 
-4770 TLTVTINGT
+4770 
-4779 NDAPTMSLA
+4779 
-4788 AAAFA
+4788 
-4793 RTDLTLTG
+4793 
-4801 VLPPPHDPDA
+4801 
-4811 HDTAS
+4811 
-4816 YQPLTAQAGLY
+4816 
-4827 GTLTLNADGTYTY
+4827 
-4840 VLNNTLD
+4840 
-4847 TVRELGAGESLQDVF
+4847 
-4862 SCTVIDSH
+4862 
-4870 GTIGAGVFT
+4870 
-4879 ITING
+4879 
-4884 SNDAPTAADA
+4884 
-4894 TASVT
+4894 
-4899 AAVSGDQVLATG
+4899 
-4911 ILPHPA
+4911 
-4917 DPNIHDV
+4917 
-4924 LSFVPLAAEAGSYGT
+4924 
-4939 LTLAADG
+4939 
-4946 SWTYTLNNAADA
+4946 
-4958 VRQLGAGATLT
+4958 
-4969 DTITYQVADN
+4969 
-4979 HGATGNATLSVTI
+4979 
-4992 YGVNDLPA
+4992 
-5000 VAAATASV
+5000 
-5008 TEDTAA
+5008 
-5014 AASGILPAPTD
+5014 
-5025 PDSGDSVSFVPIA
+5025 
-5038 GGAGLFGTLNLD
+5038 
-5050 ADGHYT
+5050 
-5056 YTLNNSLAAV
+5056 
-5066 QGLGEGQT
+5066 
-5074 LTDTFIYTVTDTHGG
+5074 
-5089 TGSNTLT
+5089 
-5096 VTINGVNDSPSVA
+5096 
-5109 AATADV
+5109 
-5115 TEDVQTLVTG
+5115 
-5125 TLPAPHDPDNYGVP
+5125 
-5139 NDILSFTPQIAEPG
+5139 
-5153 AYGSLTLNADGTYT
+5153 
-5167 YILNNAL
+5167 
-5174 SAVQNLNA
+5174 
-5182 GDTLTD
+5182 
-5188 TFTYTVT
+5188 
-5195 DNHGGTGSNTLTVTI
+5195 
-5210 HGLDEPSGG
+5210 
-5219 GTYAAPQTASLSV
+5219 
-5232 TAETGEAV
+5232 
-5240 PPGTGA
+5240 
-5246 TSTLPDYLQ
+5246 
-5255 PEGDSLASVLNHYAS
+5255 
-5270 SGSGQGHETAATD
+5270 
-5283 GTPPEDGAAPDA
+5283 
-5295 SPLPS
+5295 
-5300 SEDGGAPTVSAPTE
+5300 
-5314 TAVHDAQPQQYS
+5314 
-5326 EPYTPPM
+5326 
-5333 ESSTETLQQNV
+5333 
-5344 SQELAR
+5344 
-5350 NGGI
+5350 

>member
-72 PGEIPGE
+72 PGELPGE
-79 APGNPMGKAS
+79 APENLMGKAS

-163 GYETAPRYDTLPARG
+163 GYETAPRYDTLPTRQDKENDQLPARG

-263 GVGDQ
+263 GVSDQ

-372 ALAPGDSL
+372 ALAPGYSL

-404 NGTNDAPTVAAAA
+404 NGTNDAPAIAAAA

-504 NTLTVTINGT
+504 NTLTVTIHGT
-514 NDAPTVAAAIASV
+514 NDAPAVAAAAASV
-527 AEDAQTTATGTLPT
+527 TEDTQITTSGTLPT
-541 PLDMDTHD
+541 PSDTDVHD
-549 SVSFLAQN
+549 TVSFLTQRGA
-557 GTPGTYGTLTLNADG
+557 PGTYGTFTLSADG
-572 SYAYALDNTSPTV
+572 SYTYALNNNLPAV
-585 QGLGVGETLTD
+585 QALGVGETLTD
-596 TFTYTVTDNHGA
+596 TFAYAVTDGHGGIGI
-608 TASNTLTVTIHGT
+608 NTLTVTINGT
-621 NDAPTV
+621 NDTPTV

-701 TDTFTYAVTDGH
+701 TDTFTY
-713 GGIGI
+713 
-718 NTLTVTINGTND
+718 
-730 APTVA
+730 
-735 AAIASVAEDAQTTAT
+735 
-750 GTLPTPLDMDTH
+750 
-762 DSVSFLAQNGTPG
+762 
-775 TYGTLT
+775 
-781 LNADGSYAYALDN
+781 
-794 TSPTV
+794 
-799 QGLGVGETL
+799 
-808 TDTFTYTVTD
+808 TVTD
-818 NHGATASNTLT
+818 NHGA
-829 VTIHGTNDAPTV
+829 IG
-841 AAAAASVT
+841 
-849 EDTQI
+849 
-854 TTSGTLPTPSDT
+854 
-866 DVHDTVSFLTQSG
+866 
-879 APGTYGTFTL
+879 
-889 SADGSYTYALNNNL
+889 
-903 PAVQALGVGETLT
+903 
-916 DTFAYTVS
+916 
-924 DGHGGTASNTL
+924 
-935 TVTINGAND
+935 
-944 APTAAA
+944 
-950 AGAFVTEDTQATA
+950 
-963 SGTLP
+963 
-968 LPQDPDLHDTV
+968 
-979 TFIPK
+979 
-984 TNETGTYGGLN
+984 
-995 LNADGSYSYALNN
+995 
-1008 ASPLVQGLGAGET
+1008 
-1021 VTDTFTYT
+1021 
-1029 VSDGH
+1029 
-1034 GGTASNTLTVT
+1034 SNTLTVT

-1178 GTLPQPQDTDLH
+1178 GTLPQPQDPDLH
-1190 DTVAFTPKASE
+1190 DTVAFTPKAGE

-1213 GSYTYTLNNASPLV
+1213 GSYTYTLNNTSPLV

-1241 YTVSDSHGGTASN
+1241 YTASDGHGGMASN

-1290 PQDTDIRDTVA
+1290 PQD
-1301 FTPLSNAAGTYG
+1301 
-1313 TLTLNADGSY
+1313 
-1323 AYTLNNASP
+1323 
-1332 AVQGLGAGETAT
+1332 
-1344 DVFTYTVTDGHGAT
+1344 
-1358 ASNTLTVTIHGTNDA
+1358 
-1373 PTVAAA
+1373 
-1379 VASVTEDTQILALGT
+1379 
-1394 LPVPH
+1394 
-1399 DTDTHDTVAFT
+1399 
-1410 PKLNETG
+1410 
-1417 TYGSLTLNAD
+1417 
-1427 GTYIYTLNNAS
+1427 
-1438 PAVQG
+1438 
-1443 LGAGETATDVF
+1443 
-1454 TYTVTDGHG
+1454 
-1463 GTGSNTLTVTIR
+1463 
-1475 GTNDVPTVAA
+1475 
-1485 ATASATED
+1485 
-1493 AQITASGTLP
+1493 
-1503 LPQDTDIHDTLT
+1503 
-1515 FTTKVAEAGL
+1515 
-1525 YGTLTL
+1525 
-1531 NADGSYTYTL
+1531 
-1541 NNASPLVQGLG
+1541 
-1552 AGESVT
+1552 
-1558 DAFIYTAS
+1558 
-1566 DGHGGTVSN
+1566 
-1575 TLTITI
+1575 
-1581 NGTNDTPSVAAAT
+1581 
-1594 ASVVEDLAPTVSGT
+1594 
-1608 YSYILNNGLPAV
+1608 
-1620 QALNTGGSL
+1620 
-1629 TDTFTYTVNDGHGGT
+1629 
-1644 ASNTLTVTIHGTDE
+1644 
-1658 GLPGLTVADVVED
+1658 
-1671 VRPFTQVTLPV
+1671 
-1682 PSDPGGT
+1682 
-1689 LGSAYVYSSS
+1689 
-1699 SLQGQ
+1699 
-1704 YGVFTIAADGT
+1704 
-1715 ATYTLYNS
+1715 
-1723 LPSIQGLGQG
+1723 
-1733 ETLTDTLAYS
+1733 
-1743 VSNSQGV
+1743 
-1750 TLPGSFTVTIHGTN
+1750 
-1764 DIPTVAAAVASV
+1764 
-1776 TEDTKITASGT
+1776 
-1787 LPAPQ
+1787 
-1792 DADIHD
+1792 ADIHD

-1816 LNADGTYTYTLNNA
+1816 LSADGTYTYTLNNA
-1830 SPLVQGLGTG
+1830 SPLVQSLGTG
-1840 ESVTDAFTYT
+1840 ESVTDAFTFT

-1977 NDVPTVAASV
+1977 NDIPTVAAAI
-1987 ASVTEDTKISASGIL
+1987 ASVTEDTKITASGIL

-2009 IHDPLAFTP
+2009 IHDTLAFTP

-2062 YTVSDGHGGTATN
+2062 YTVSDGHGGTSTN

-2089 IGTSTASVT
+2089 IGASTASVT

-2256 NALPGVQAL
+2256 NALPAVQAL
-2265 GVGETL
+2265 GVEETL

-2370 SLGAGETLTD
+2370 ALGAGETLTD

-2418 TEDLALTATGV
+2418 TEDLALTANGV

-2612 TVTVNGTNDAPS
+2612 TLTINGTNDAPS

-2648 DPDAHDTPVFAPK
+2648 DPDAHDTPVFVPK

-2852 TATGKLPTPTD
+2852 TATGKLTTPTD

-2903 NNTLGSVQALGAG
+2903 NSTLGSVQALGAG

-3119 YTFNNSL
+3119 YALNNSL

-3177 VAENAATVASGTLP
+3177 VAEDAATVASGTLP

-3708 INGTNDAPTVGTAS
+3708 INGTNDAPTVGAAS

-3748 RDTVSFVPQTNRAG
+3748 RDAVSFVPQTNRAG

-3817 VIGVNDAPRVASA
+3817 VIGVNDAPSVASA

-3983 SGAYVYTLNNSLAVV
+3983 SGAYVYTLNNNLAVV

-4038 LTGTITAGSVTED
+4038 LTGTVTAGSVTED

-4367 ILETAASVSGVL
+4367 ILETAASVSGAL

-4390 PVYVPIAARAGIYG
+4390 PAYVPFAARAGIYG

-4513 DAHGGYVYTLNG
+4513 DAHGGYVYTLNA
-4525 HSPDVIGLEQ
+4525 HSPDVSGLGQ

-4870 GTIGAGVFT
+4870 GATGAGVFT

-5050 ADGHYT
+5050 AEGHYT
-5056 YTLNNSLAAV
+5056 YTLNNSLAVV

-5074 LTDTFIYTVTDTHGG
+5074 LTDTFTYTVTDAHGG

-5125 TLPAPHDPDNYGVP
+5125 TLPAPHDQDNYGVP

-5174 SAVQNLNA
+5174 PAVQNLNA

-5283 GTPPEDGAAPDA
+5283 GTHPEDGAAPDA

-5300 SEDGGAPTVSAPTE
+5300 SEDGGAPTVSAPIE

>member
-163 GYETAPRYDTLPARG
+163 GYETAPRYDTLPTRQDKENDQLPARG

-309 SDSGSAGVPSGVSGI
+309 SGSGSAGVPSGVSGI
-324 LPAPHDPDAHDMVSF
+324 LPAPHDPDAHDTVSF
-339 LPQNGT
+339 LAQNGT

-404 NGTNDAPTVAAAA
+404 NGTNDAPAIAAAA

-596 TFTYTVTDNHGA
+596 TFTYTVTDSHGA
-608 TASNTLTVTIHGT
+608 TASNTLTVTIH
-621 NDAPTV
+621 
-627 TAAASSVTE
+627 
-636 DSQTT
+636 
-641 ASGILPTPQD
+641 
-651 TDTHDSVSFLA
+651 
-662 QNGTPGTYGA
+662 
-672 FTLNADGSY
+672 
-681 TYILNNSLPAVQ
+681 
-693 SLGVGETL
+693 
-701 TDTFTYAVTDGH
+701 
-713 GGIGI
+713 
-718 NTLTVTINGTND
+718 GTND

-781 LNADGSYAYALDN
+781 LNADGSYAYVLNN

-808 TDTFTYTVTD
+808 TDTFIYTVTDNHGATASNTLTVTIHGTNDAPTVAAIASVAEETQLTASGILPQPQDIDAHDTVSFIPQTDASGSYGTLTLNADGSYSYTLNNNLYAVQSLGVGETLTDTFTYTVTD
-818 NHGATASNTLT
+818 SHGATASNTLT

-854 TTSGTLPTPSDT
+854 TTSGTLPTPQDT
-866 DVHDTVSFLTQSG
+866 DTHDTVSFVAQSG
-879 APGTYGTFTL
+879 TPGTYGTFTL
-889 SADGSYTYALNNNL
+889 NADGSYTYVLNNSL
-903 PAVQALGVGETLT
+903 PAIQTLGVGETLT
-916 DTFAYTVS
+916 DTITYTVS

-935 TVTINGAND
+935 TVTINGTND

-984 TNETGTYGGLN
+984 TNETGTYGSLN
-995 LNADGSYSYALNN
+995 LNADGSYTYALNN

-1029 VSDGH
+1029 VSDG
-1034 GGTASNTLTVT
+1034 
-1045 ISGTNDVPAVAAA
+1045 
-1058 AASVTED
+1058 
-1065 TQISASGTLPQPQ
+1065 
-1078 DPDLRDTVSFIP
+1078 
-1090 KTNETGTYGSLN
+1090 
-1102 LNADGSYTYTLD
+1102 
-1114 NTSPYVR
+1114 
-1121 ELGAGETATDTFTYT
+1121 
-1136 VSDGHGGTASNTL
+1136 
-1149 TVTISGTNDAPTVAA
+1149 
-1164 AAASVTEDTQISAS
+1164 
-1178 GTLPQPQDTDLH
+1178 
-1190 DTVAFTPKASE
+1190 
-1201 AGTYGSLTLNAD
+1201 
-1213 GSYTYTLNNASPLV
+1213 
-1227 QGLGAGETVADTFT
+1227 
-1241 YTVSDSHGGTASN
+1241 HGGTASN

-1301 FTPLSNAAGTYG
+1301 FTPLSNADGTYG

-1344 DVFTYTVTDGHGAT
+1344 DVFTYTVTDGHGGT

-1379 VASVTEDTQILALGT
+1379 VASVTEDTQILASGT

-1566 DGHGGTVSN
+1566 DGHGGTASN
-1575 TLTITI
+1575 TLTVTI
-1581 NGTNDTPSVAAAT
+1581 SGTNDAPTVAAAT

-1608 YSYILNNGLPAV
+1608 LPHPTDTDIHDAVAFIPQSNAAGAYGSLTLNANGTYTYILNNGLPAV

-1987 ASVTEDTKISASGIL
+1987 ASVTEDTKITASGIL

-2089 IGTSTASVT
+2089 IGASTASVT

-2196 VGNATATVTE
+2196 VGSATATVTE

-2241 TLTLRADGSYTYALN
+2241 TLTLRADGSYTY
-2256 NALPGVQAL
+2256 
-2265 GVGETL
+2265 
-2271 SDTFTYTVSD
+2271 
-2281 GHGGTASNT
+2281 
-2290 LTVTI
+2290 
-2295 SGTNDTP
+2295 
-2302 VASAAIASV
+2302 
-2311 IEDTQITTAGTLPPP
+2311 
-2326 RDIDIRDSVS
+2326 
-2336 FVPQPLSAGTYGTLT
+2336 
-2351 LAADGTYTYTLN
+2351 
-2363 NSLPAVQ
+2363 
-2370 SLGAGETLTD
+2370 
-2380 TLSYGVVDNHGAIGT
+2380 
-2395 GTLTVTIS
+2395 
-2403 GTNDAPTATAAAASV
+2403 
-2418 TEDLALTATGV
+2418 
-2429 LPPPRDVDIH
+2429 
-2439 DTLSFLPKAA
+2439 
-2449 EPGLYGTLT
+2449 
-2458 LRADGSYTYTL
+2458 
-2469 NNALPAVQ
+2469 
-2477 ALGVGET
+2477 
-2484 LTDTF
+2484 
-2489 TCTVSDGHG
+2489 
-2498 GTGSSTLT
+2498 
-2506 ITVNGTD
+2506 
-2513 DAPSVAAAAASVTE
+2513 PS
-2527 DTGLT
+2527 
-2532 ASGTLPA
+2532 
-2539 PTDPDAHDTPVFIPK
+2539 
-2554 TAEAGLYGSLTLNAD
+2554 
-2569 GTYTYTLNNGSA
+2569 
-2581 AVQALG
+2581 
-2587 AGEKLADTFTYTVS
+2587 
-2601 DGHGGT
+2601 
-2607 ASNTL
+2607 
-2612 TVTVNGTNDAPS
+2612 
-2624 VAAAADSVK
+2624 
-2633 EDVKLTTSGILPAPT
+2633 
-2648 DPDAHDTPVFAPK
+2648 
-2661 TAEAGLYGSLT
+2661 
-2672 LNADGSYTYTLN
+2672 
-2684 NALPAVQTLGVG
+2684 
-2696 ETLTDTFTY
+2696 
-2705 TVSDGHGGT
+2705 
-2714 ASNTLTLTI
+2714 
-2723 NGTND
+2723 
-2728 TPSVGPTFGFVT
+2728 
-2740 EDTLTVLNGALSTPT
+2740 
-2755 DPDTHDMPVFV
+2755 
-2766 AKTAETGLYGSL
+2766 
-2778 TLRADG
+2778 
-2784 TYTYTL
+2784 
-2790 NNSMNAVQ
+2790 
-2798 GLGQGETLRDIF
+2798 
-2810 TYTVSDG
+2810 
-2817 HGGTASNVLTVI
+2817 
-2829 INGTNDAP
+2829 
-2837 AVAAAVAAVTEDAKL
+2837 
-2852 TATGKLPTPTD
+2852 
-2863 IDNSADGI
+2863 
-2871 ASDTLSFI
+2871 
-2879 PQIARAG
+2879 
-2886 AYGTLTLNA
+2886 
-2895 DGTYVYTL
+2895 
-2903 NNTLGSVQALGAG
+2903 
-2916 ETLTDVLTYTVT
+2916 
-2928 DGKGGTASNTLTVT
+2928 
-2942 ITGTNDAPVVAAA
+2942 
-2955 TATVAEDTRTTAS
+2955 
-2968 GTLPAPQ
+2968 
-2975 DIDAHDTVSFIP
+2975 
-2987 KTGEAGRYGTL
+2987 
-2998 TLNADGTY
+2998 
-3006 TYVLNNNL
+3006 
-3014 AAVQGLGVGDTLS
+3014 
-3027 EVFLY
+3027 
-3032 TVKDSHGAVGN
+3032 
-3043 NTLTITIQGTNDAP
+3043 
-3057 TASPGGGS
+3057 
-3065 VKEDSVLTA
+3065 
-3074 SGRLAATDPD
+3074 
-3084 NTLDGAGSDALAY
+3084 
-3097 TPKVAQA
+3097 
-3104 GLYGTLTLNADGTWL
+3104 
-3119 YTFNNSL
+3119 
-3126 GAVQG
+3126 
-3131 LTTGETLTDT
+3131 
-3141 FTYTVTDNHGAA
+3141 
-3153 STGTLTITVNGAN
+3153 
-3166 DPPLTTPATVQ
+3166 TTPC
-3177 VAENAATVASGTLP
+3177 P
-3191 APSDPD
+3191 PYRP
-3197 NTQDGV
+3197 
-3203 ISDILSFVPATV
+3203 
-3215 QGIYGTLVMD
+3215 
-3225 AAGRYTYTLNNSL
+3225 
-3238 AVVQRLG
+3238 
-3245 VGETLQEVFSYAV
+3245 
-3258 QDQHGGISTN
+3258 
-3268 TLTVTVNGTNDA
+3268 
-3280 PTVAAA
+3280 
-3286 AASVTEDAQITASGS
+3286 SGS
-3301 LPAPRDT
+3301 GKR
-3308 DTHDTVAFIPQT
+3308 
-3320 ATAGTYGTLTVN
+3320 
-3332 ADGTYLYT
+3332 
-3340 LNNNLPAVQA
+3340 
-3350 LQAGQT
+3350 
-3356 LTDTFTYTVTD
+3356 
-3367 NRGGTG
+3367 
-3373 SNTLTVT
+3373 
-3380 ISGLQETGEL
+3380 
-3390 SGPGNVTEDVRLAT
+3390 
-3404 SGTLPVPADP
+3404 
-3414 LGILSGLLNGLTYSA
+3414 SA
-3429 TTLNGLY
+3429 TP
-3436 GTFTLN
+3436 
-3442 ANGSYTYTLNNNLG
+3442 
-3456 AVQGLTTGETLLDVL
+3456 L
-3471 PYKVTNILGA
+3471 PI
-3481 ALNGSY
+3481 
-3487 AVTIHGTND
+3487 
-3496 TPVAPSVSVSVQEDT
+3496 PS
-3511 LLLSSGI
+3511 
-3518 IAATDPD
+3518 AT
-3525 NTRDGIVSDL
+3525 
-3535 LSFTPQTTAG
+3535 
-3545 LYGTLTLNAA
+3545 
-3555 GAYTYTLNNSLS
+3555 
-3567 VVQALGQGESLSET
+3567 
-3581 FNYTVKDQHGG
+3581 
-3592 ITVGTLTVNI
+3592 
-3602 SGTNDLPVPTVQTAS
+3602 
-3617 LTEDVKAVAL
+3617 
-3627 GSLRPV
+3627 
-3633 PDPDVNDIVTFVPQ
+3633 
-3647 SSTAGLYGT
+3647 
-3656 LTLNANGSYVYVL
+3656 
-3669 NNSSAAVQGLGPGES
+3669 
-3684 VTDTF
+3684 
-3689 AYAVSDGHGGT
+3689 GT
-3700 AASTLTLT
+3700 AARR
-3708 INGTNDAPTVGTAS
+3708 
-3722 ASIGEEA
+3722 
-3729 AGPANALSGLLPT
+3729 PT
-3742 PYDADI
+3742 P
-3748 RDTVSFVPQTNRAG
+3748 
-3762 TWGTLTLRA
+3762 
-3771 DGTYT
+3771 
-3776 YALTDSAAL
+3776 
-3785 HSLGAGQIAYDTFAY
+3785 
-3800 TVADN
+3800 
-3805 HGASVTNTLTIT
+3805 
-3817 VIGVNDAPRVASA
+3817 
-3830 TASVQEDTLLTASGI
+3830 
-3845 LPAPTDPDAGDRP
+3845 
-3858 QFVMQLSTQGQYG
+3858 
-3871 TLFLSPAGAYTYTL
+3871 
-3885 NNGLP
+3885 
-3890 AVHALGE
+3890 
-3897 GDTLTDTFTYTV
+3897 
-3909 TDGHG
+3909 
-3914 GTATN
+3914 
-3919 TLTVT
+3919 
-3924 INGTNDAPTVD
+3924 
-3935 AADAAITEGV
+3935 
-3945 AQTAGTLPT
+3945 
-3954 PQDPDAHDVPVF
+3954 
-3966 VPQTGAAGLY
+3966 
-3976 GSLTLDA
+3976 
-3983 SGAYVYTLNNSLAVV
+3983 
-3998 KQLGLGETLTD
+3998 
-4009 TFTYTVTDNHGGT
+4009 
-4022 ATNTLTVT
+4022 
-4030 VNGINTPP
+4030 
-4038 LTGTITAGSVTED
+4038 
-4051 TSTVLTG
+4051 
-4058 IMTAP
+4058 
-4063 PDPNPHDTVV
+4063 
-4073 FLPQTGTAGAYG
+4073 
-4085 TLTLAASGRYTYVLN
+4085 
-4100 NTLPA
+4100 
-4105 VQGLGVGET
+4105 
-4114 LTDTLAATVSDGKGG
+4114 
-4129 LTQTTLAITI
+4129 
-4139 NGTNDLPSVAPS
+4139 
-4151 SGAITEDTAILA
+4151 
-4163 GTLSLP
+4163 
-4169 TDPDI
+4169 
-4174 HDTPA
+4174 
-4179 FLPQLGTAGAYGT
+4179 
-4192 LTLNADGTYSYALN
+4192 
-4206 NSLSAVQGLGVGET
+4206 
-4220 LTDSF
+4220 
-4225 AYTVSDGHG
+4225 
-4234 GTASNTLTI
+4234 
-4243 TISGAND
+4243 
-4250 APAALAATASVTE
+4250 
-4263 DTALSASGVLPRP
+4263 
-4276 SDPDFHDT
+4276 
-4284 VAFIP
+4284 
-4289 LAARAGAYG
+4289 
-4298 TLTLAA
+4298 
-4304 DGHYTYVLNNT
+4304 
-4315 LPAVQGLGVG
+4315 
-4325 ETLTD
+4325 
-4330 TITYQVIDNHGATGS
+4330 
-4345 ATLTVTING
+4345 
-4354 TNDNPIVTPLTAS
+4354 
-4367 ILETAASVSGVL
+4367 
-4379 PAPTDPDIHDA
+4379 
-4390 PVYVPIAARAGIYG
+4390 
-4404 SLTLNADGSYTYVLN
+4404 
-4419 QSQPA
+4419 
-4424 VQGLGQGETLTD
+4424 
-4436 TFAYSVVDGHGG
+4436 
-4448 AASGTLTVTVN
+4448 
-4459 GINNPP
+4459 
-4465 TVAASAAVIAEHTP
+4465 
-4479 YVTGV
+4479 
-4484 LPSPDDPDI
+4484 
-4493 HDTVSFTPATLTG
+4493 
-4506 RYGTLSL
+4506 
-4513 DAHGGYVYTLNG
+4513 
-4525 HSPDVIGLEQ
+4525 
-4535 GESLTDTI
+4535 
-4543 TYGIADD
+4543 
-4550 KGGTGTGTLTVTIN
+4550 
-4564 GTNDAPV
+4564 
-4571 LGPQA
+4571 
-4576 ASVSVGGTVTAAGT
+4576 
-4590 LIAGDPDAHDTVSF
+4590 
-4604 TPFTA
+4604 
-4609 QAGLYGT
+4609 
-4616 LTLNADGT
+4616 
-4624 YAYTLNSGLSAVRQL
+4624 
-4639 SIGDTLQ
+4639 
-4646 DVFLCQA
+4646 
-4653 QDQYGLTGSGTLT
+4653 
-4666 VTINGGN
+4666 
-4673 EAPTV
+4673 
-4678 AAATASV
+4678 
-4685 TEDLALTAT
+4685 
-4694 GTLPAPQDINIHD
+4694 
-4707 AIGFVPLSAQAGTY
+4707 
-4721 GTLTLTAGGRYIYV
+4721 
-4735 LNNALPSVQ
+4735 
-4744 ALGTGETLTDTFTYQ
+4744 
-4759 AIDNHGAIGSN
+4759 
-4770 TLTVTINGT
+4770 
-4779 NDAPTMSLA
+4779 
-4788 AAAFA
+4788 
-4793 RTDLTLTG
+4793 
-4801 VLPPPHDPDA
+4801 
-4811 HDTAS
+4811 
-4816 YQPLTAQAGLY
+4816 
-4827 GTLTLNADGTYTY
+4827 
-4840 VLNNTLD
+4840 
-4847 TVRELGAGESLQDVF
+4847 
-4862 SCTVIDSH
+4862 
-4870 GTIGAGVFT
+4870 
-4879 ITING
+4879 
-4884 SNDAPTAADA
+4884 
-4894 TASVT
+4894 
-4899 AAVSGDQVLATG
+4899 
-4911 ILPHPA
+4911 
-4917 DPNIHDV
+4917 
-4924 LSFVPLAAEAGSYGT
+4924 
-4939 LTLAADG
+4939 
-4946 SWTYTLNNAADA
+4946 
-4958 VRQLGAGATLT
+4958 
-4969 DTITYQVADN
+4969 
-4979 HGATGNATLSVTI
+4979 
-4992 YGVNDLPA
+4992 
-5000 VAAATASV
+5000 
-5008 TEDTAA
+5008 
-5014 AASGILPAPTD
+5014 
-5025 PDSGDSVSFVPIA
+5025 
-5038 GGAGLFGTLNLD
+5038 
-5050 ADGHYT
+5050 
-5056 YTLNNSLAAV
+5056 
-5066 QGLGEGQT
+5066 
-5074 LTDTFIYTVTDTHGG
+5074 
-5089 TGSNTLT
+5089 
-5096 VTINGVNDSPSVA
+5096 
-5109 AATADV
+5109 
-5115 TEDVQTLVTG
+5115 
-5125 TLPAPHDPDNYGVP
+5125 
-5139 NDILSFTPQIAEPG
+5139 
-5153 AYGSLTLNADGTYT
+5153 
-5167 YILNNAL
+5167 
-5174 SAVQNLNA
+5174 
-5182 GDTLTD
+5182 
-5188 TFTYTVT
+5188 
-5195 DNHGGTGSNTLTVTI
+5195 
-5210 HGLDEPSGG
+5210 
-5219 GTYAAPQTASLSV
+5219 
-5232 TAETGEAV
+5232 
-5240 PPGTGA
+5240 
-5246 TSTLPDYLQ
+5246 
-5255 PEGDSLASVLNHYAS
+5255 
-5270 SGSGQGHETAATD
+5270 
-5283 GTPPEDGAAPDA
+5283 
-5295 SPLPS
+5295 
-5300 SEDGGAPTVSAPTE
+5300 
-5314 TAVHDAQPQQYS
+5314 
-5326 EPYTPPM
+5326 
-5333 ESSTETLQQNV
+5333 
-5344 SQELAR
+5344 
-5350 NGGI
+5350 

>member
-61 AAHTLPGTLPA
+61 AAHTLSGTLPA
-72 PGEIPGE
+72 PGELPGE
-79 APGNPMGKAS
+79 APENLMGKAS

-163 GYETAPRYDTLPARG
+163 GYETAPRYDTLPTRQDKENDQLPARG

-187 AHHVPAVD
+187 AHHVPTVD
-195 SFAYALAE
+195 SFGYALAE

-231 PPSAARYGS
+231 PPSAVRYGS

-450 GTLGHYGSLTL
+450 GTLGHYGSLAL
-461 GADGSYTYTLNNN
+461 GADGSYSYTLNNN

-627 TAAASSVTE
+627 
-636 DSQTT
+636 
-641 ASGILPTPQD
+641 
-651 TDTHDSVSFLA
+651 
-662 QNGTPGTYGA
+662 
-672 FTLNADGSY
+672 
-681 TYILNNSLPAVQ
+681 
-693 SLGVGETL
+693 
-701 TDTFTYAVTDGH
+701 
-713 GGIGI
+713 
-718 NTLTVTINGTND
+718 
-730 APTVA
+730 
-735 AAIASVAEDAQTTAT
+735 
-750 GTLPTPLDMDTH
+750 
-762 DSVSFLAQNGTPG
+762 
-775 TYGTLT
+775 
-781 LNADGSYAYALDN
+781 
-794 TSPTV
+794 
-799 QGLGVGETL
+799 
-808 TDTFTYTVTD
+808 
-818 NHGATASNTLT
+818 
-829 VTIHGTNDAPTV
+829 

-854 TTSGTLPTPSDT
+854 TTSGTLPTPQDT
-866 DVHDTVSFLTQSG
+866 DTHDTVSFVAQSG
-879 APGTYGTFTL
+879 TPGTYGTFTL
-889 SADGSYTYALNNNL
+889 NADGSYTYVLNNSL
-903 PAVQALGVGETLT
+903 PAIQTLGVGETLT
-916 DTFAYTVS
+916 DTITYTVS

-1045 ISGTNDVPAVAAA
+1045 ISGTND
-1058 AASVTED
+1058 
-1065 TQISASGTLPQPQ
+1065 
-1078 DPDLRDTVSFIP
+1078 
-1090 KTNETGTYGSLN
+1090 
-1102 LNADGSYTYTLD
+1102 
-1114 NTSPYVR
+1114 
-1121 ELGAGETATDTFTYT
+1121 
-1136 VSDGHGGTASNTL
+1136 
-1149 TVTISGTNDAPTVAA
+1149 APTVAA

-1190 DTVAFTPKASE
+1190 DTVAFTPKAGE

-1344 DVFTYTVTDGHGAT
+1344 DVFTYTVTDGHGAP

-1379 VASVTEDTQILALGT
+1379 VASVTEDTQILASGT

-1575 TLTITI
+1575 TLTVTI

-1608 YSYILNNGLPAV
+1608 LPHPTDTDIHDAVAFIPQSNAAGAYGSLTLNANGTYTYILNNGLPAV

-1658 GLPGLTVADVVED
+1658 GLPGLTVSDVVED

-1816 LNADGTYTYTLNNA
+1816 LSADGTYTYTLNNA

-1892 GVVPPPFDADI
+1892 GVVPLPFDADI

-1916 GRFGTLTLNADGTYT
+1916 GRFGTLTMNADGTYT

-1987 ASVTEDTKISASGIL
+1987 ASVTEDTKITASGIL

-2075 TLTVTINGTNDAPT
+2075 TLTVTIKGTNDAPT
-2089 IGTSTASVT
+2089 IGASTASVT

-2256 NALPGVQAL
+2256 NALPAVQAL

-2351 LAADGTYTYTLN
+2351 LAADGTYTLN

-2498 GTGSSTLT
+2498 GT
-2506 ITVNGTD
+2506 
-2513 DAPSVAAAAASVTE
+2513 
-2527 DTGLT
+2527 
-2532 ASGTLPA
+2532 
-2539 PTDPDAHDTPVFIPK
+2539 
-2554 TAEAGLYGSLTLNAD
+2554 
-2569 GTYTYTLNNGSA
+2569 
-2581 AVQALG
+2581 
-2587 AGEKLADTFTYTVS
+2587 
-2601 DGHGGT
+2601 

-2612 TVTVNGTNDAPS
+2612 TVTINGTNDAPS

-2684 NALPAVQTLGVG
+2684 NALPAVQALGVG

-2755 DPDTHDMPVFV
+2755 DPDTHDIPVFV

-2852 TATGKLPTPTD
+2852 TAAGKLPTPTD

-3065 VKEDSVLTA
+3065 FKEDSVLTA

-3380 ISGLQETGEL
+3380 ISGLQETGEI
-3390 SGPGNVTEDVRLAT
+3390 SGPGNVTEDIRLAT

-3708 INGTNDAPTVGTAS
+3708 INGTNDAPTVGAAS

-3729 AGPANALSGLLPT
+3729 AGPTNALSGLLPT

-3817 VIGVNDAPRVASA
+3817 VIGVNDAPSVASA

-3890 AVHALGE
+3890 AVRALGE

-3945 AQTAGTLPT
+3945 TQTAGTLPT

-4206 NSLSAVQGLGVGET
+4206 NSLSAVQGLGAGET

-4870 GTIGAGVFT
+4870 GATGAGVFT

-5074 LTDTFIYTVTDTHGG
+5074 LTDTFIYTVTDAHGG

-5174 SAVQNLNA
+5174 PAVQNLNA

-5210 HGLDEPSGG
+5210 HGLDGPSGG
-5219 GTYAAPQTASLSV
+5219 GTYAAPQTASLAV

-5240 PPGTGA
+5240 PAGTGT
-5246 TSTLPDYLQ
+5246 TSTLPGYLQ

-5283 GTPPEDGAAPDA
+5283 GTPPEGGAAPDA

-5300 SEDGGAPTVSAPTE
+5300 SEDGGAPTVSAPIE

>member
-1 MAEYTLR
+1 M
-8 MTSQQNHPPVPHL
+8 Q
-21 VPGDRAVLDFPMR
+21 
-34 GVFAGRQGQ
+34 
-43 DLVFSRTD
+43 
-51 GGKLVLPGVF
+51 
-61 AAHTLPGTLPA
+61 
-72 PGEIPGE
+72 
-79 APGNPMGKAS
+79 
-89 SLLDTADKP
+89 
-98 GGTLHLIVHGRDMS
+98 
-112 LEEFLAAL
+112 AL
-120 GKEDMPESGMAPSA
+120 GVG
-134 RVRFHEY
+134 
-141 ADAELMH
+141 
-148 GIGGLGGLELSLSRT
+148 
-163 GYETAPRYDTLPARG
+163 ETLTDT
-178 GLPDTPVPP
+178 
-187 AHHVPAVD
+187 
-195 SFAYALAE
+195 FAYA
-203 DGVPD
+203 V
-208 TVSGNALAGAHPG
+208 
-221 DGNNIFAWVT
+221 
-231 PPSAARYGS
+231 
-240 ISLNPDGTFTY
+240 
-251 TIDNSLPIVQEL
+251 
-263 GVGDQ
+263 
-268 VVEHFIYTYTDA
+268 
-280 AGEKATGSL
+280 
-289 DISIIGTND
+289 
-298 VPTVAASTASV
+298 
-309 SDSGSAGVPSGVSGI
+309 
-324 LPAPHDPDAHDMVSF
+324 
-339 LPQNGT
+339 
-345 PGAYGTFTLH
+345 
-355 TDGTWSYDL
+355 TDG
-364 DNNLPAVR
+364 
-372 ALAPGDSL
+372 
-380 TETFTYTVSDNHGGT
+380 HGGIGI
-395 SSNTLTVTI
+395 NTLTGTI
-404 NGTNDAPTVAAAA
+404 NGTNDAPTVA
-417 TSVTEDTQL
+417 
-426 TTSGTL
+426 
-432 PAPSDPDRGDT
+432 
-443 IAFVPQN
+443 
-450 GTLGHYGSLTL
+450 
-461 GADGSYTYTLNNN
+461 
-474 LYAVQSLGVGETLTD
+474 
-489 TFTYTVTD
+489 
-497 SHGAIGS
+497 
-504 NTLTVTINGT
+504 
-514 NDAPTVAAAIASV
+514 
-527 AEDAQTTATGTLPT
+527 
-541 PLDMDTHD
+541 
-549 SVSFLAQN
+549 
-557 GTPGTYGTLTLNADG
+557 
-572 SYAYALDNTSPTV
+572 
-585 QGLGVGETLTD
+585 
-596 TFTYTVTDNHGA
+596 
-608 TASNTLTVTIHGT
+608 
-621 NDAPTV
+621 
-627 TAAASSVTE
+627 AAASSVTE

-701 TDTFTYAVTDGH
+701 TDTFTY
-713 GGIGI
+713 
-718 NTLTVTINGTND
+718 
-730 APTVA
+730 
-735 AAIASVAEDAQTTAT
+735 
-750 GTLPTPLDMDTH
+750 
-762 DSVSFLAQNGTPG
+762 
-775 TYGTLT
+775 
-781 LNADGSYAYALDN
+781 
-794 TSPTV
+794 
-799 QGLGVGETL
+799 
-808 TDTFTYTVTD
+808 TVTD
-818 NHGATASNTLT
+818 NHGAIGSNTLT

-854 TTSGTLPTPSDT
+854 TTSGTLPTPQDT
-866 DVHDTVSFLTQSG
+866 DTHDTVSFVAQSG
-879 APGTYGTFTL
+879 TPGTYGTFTL
-889 SADGSYTYALNNNL
+889 NADGSYTYVLNNSL
-903 PAVQALGVGETLT
+903 PAIQTLGVGETLT
-916 DTFAYTVS
+916 DTITYTVS

-935 TVTINGAND
+935 TVTINGTND

-984 TNETGTYGGLN
+984 TNETGTYGSLN
-995 LNADGSYSYALNN
+995 LNADGSYTYALNN

-1178 GTLPQPQDTDLH
+1178 GTLPQPQDPDLH
-1190 DTVAFTPKASE
+1190 DTVAFTPKAGE

-1241 YTVSDSHGGTASN
+1241 YTASDGHGGTASN

-1290 PQDTDIRDTVA
+1290 PQDADIRDTVA

-1373 PTVAAA
+1373 PTVVAA
-1379 VASVTEDTQILALGT
+1379 VASVTEDTQILASGT

-1475 GTNDVPTVAA
+1475 GTNDIPTVAA

-1575 TLTITI
+1575 TLTVTI
-1581 NGTNDTPSVAAAT
+1581 NGTNDTPS
-1594 ASVVEDLAPTVSGT
+1594 
-1608 YSYILNNGLPAV
+1608 
-1620 QALNTGGSL
+1620 
-1629 TDTFTYTVNDGHGGT
+1629 
-1644 ASNTLTVTIHGTDE
+1644 
-1658 GLPGLTVADVVED
+1658 
-1671 VRPFTQVTLPV
+1671 
-1682 PSDPGGT
+1682 
-1689 LGSAYVYSSS
+1689 
-1699 SLQGQ
+1699 
-1704 YGVFTIAADGT
+1704 
-1715 ATYTLYNS
+1715 
-1723 LPSIQGLGQG
+1723 
-1733 ETLTDTLAYS
+1733 
-1743 VSNSQGV
+1743 
-1750 TLPGSFTVTIHGTN
+1750 
-1764 DIPTVAAAVASV
+1764 VAAAVASV

-1987 ASVTEDTKISASGIL
+1987 ASVTEDTKITASGIL

-2089 IGTSTASVT
+2089 IGASTASVT

-2206 DTQTTATG
+2206 DTQ
-2214 FLPSP
+2214 
-2219 TDPDAHD
+2219 
-2226 SVPFL
+2226 
-2231 PQNATAGLYG
+2231 
-2241 TLTLRADGSYTYALN
+2241 
-2256 NALPGVQAL
+2256 
-2265 GVGETL
+2265 
-2271 SDTFTYTVSD
+2271 
-2281 GHGGTASNT
+2281 
-2290 LTVTI
+2290 
-2295 SGTNDTP
+2295 
-2302 VASAAIASV
+2302 
-2311 IEDTQITTAGTLPPP
+2311 ITTAGTLPPP

-2370 SLGAGETLTD
+2370 ALGAGETLTD

-2612 TVTVNGTNDAPS
+2612 TLTINGTNDAPS

-2648 DPDAHDTPVFAPK
+2648 DQDAHDTPVFAPK

-2852 TATGKLPTPTD
+2852 TAAGKLPTPT
-2863 IDNSADGI
+2863 
-2871 ASDTLSFI
+2871 
-2879 PQIARAG
+2879 
-2886 AYGTLTLNA
+2886 
-2895 DGTYVYTL
+2895 
-2903 NNTLGSVQALGAG
+2903 
-2916 ETLTDVLTYTVT
+2916 
-2928 DGKGGTASNTLTVT
+2928 
-2942 ITGTNDAPVVAAA
+2942 
-2955 TATVAEDTRTTAS
+2955 
-2968 GTLPAPQ
+2968 

-2987 KTGEAGRYGTL
+2987 KTGEAGR
-2998 TLNADGTY
+2998 
-3006 TYVLNNNL
+3006 
-3014 AAVQGLGVGDTLS
+3014 
-3027 EVFLY
+3027 
-3032 TVKDSHGAVGN
+3032 
-3043 NTLTITIQGTNDAP
+3043 
-3057 TASPGGGS
+3057 
-3065 VKEDSVLTA
+3065 
-3074 SGRLAATDPD
+3074 
-3084 NTLDGAGSDALAY
+3084 
-3097 TPKVAQA
+3097 
-3104 GLYGTLTLNADGTWL
+3104 
-3119 YTFNNSL
+3119 
-3126 GAVQG
+3126 
-3131 LTTGETLTDT
+3131 
-3141 FTYTVTDNHGAA
+3141 
-3153 STGTLTITVNGAN
+3153 
-3166 DPPLTTPATVQ
+3166 
-3177 VAENAATVASGTLP
+3177 
-3191 APSDPD
+3191 
-3197 NTQDGV
+3197 
-3203 ISDILSFVPATV
+3203 
-3215 QGIYGTLVMD
+3215 
-3225 AAGRYTYTLNNSL
+3225 
-3238 AVVQRLG
+3238 
-3245 VGETLQEVFSYAV
+3245 
-3258 QDQHGGISTN
+3258 
-3268 TLTVTVNGTNDA
+3268 
-3280 PTVAAA
+3280 
-3286 AASVTEDAQITASGS
+3286 
-3301 LPAPRDT
+3301 
-3308 DTHDTVAFIPQT
+3308 
-3320 ATAGTYGTLTVN
+3320 
-3332 ADGTYLYT
+3332 
-3340 LNNNLPAVQA
+3340 
-3350 LQAGQT
+3350 
-3356 LTDTFTYTVTD
+3356 
-3367 NRGGTG
+3367 
-3373 SNTLTVT
+3373 
-3380 ISGLQETGEL
+3380 
-3390 SGPGNVTEDVRLAT
+3390 
-3404 SGTLPVPADP
+3404 
-3414 LGILSGLLNGLTYSA
+3414 
-3429 TTLNGLY
+3429 
-3436 GTFTLN
+3436 
-3442 ANGSYTYTLNNNLG
+3442 
-3456 AVQGLTTGETLLDVL
+3456 
-3471 PYKVTNILGA
+3471 
-3481 ALNGSY
+3481 
-3487 AVTIHGTND
+3487 
-3496 TPVAPSVSVSVQEDT
+3496 
-3511 LLLSSGI
+3511 
-3518 IAATDPD
+3518 
-3525 NTRDGIVSDL
+3525 
-3535 LSFTPQTTAG
+3535 
-3545 LYGTLTLNAA
+3545 YGTLTLNAA

-3729 AGPANALSGLLPT
+3729 AGPTNALSGLLPT

-3805 HGASVTNTLTIT
+3805 HGASVSNTLTIT
-3817 VIGVNDAPRVASA
+3817 VIGVNDAPSVASA

-4250 APAALAATASVTE
+4250 APAALAATASVIE

-4390 PVYVPIAARAGIYG
+4390 PAYVPIAARAGIYG

-4513 DAHGGYVYTLNG
+4513 DAHGGYVYTLNA
-4525 HSPDVIGLEQ
+4525 HSPDVSGLGQ

-4840 VLNNTLD
+4840 VLNSTLD

-4870 GTIGAGVFT
+4870 GTTGAGVFT

-4992 YGVNDLPA
+4992 YGVNDLPS

-5074 LTDTFIYTVTDTHGG
+5074 LTDTFIYTVTDAHGG

-5240 PPGTGA
+5240 PPGTGT

-5283 GTPPEDGAAPDA
+5283 GTPPEGGAAPNA

>member
-61 AAHTLPGTLPA
+61 AAHTLSGTLPA
-72 PGEIPGE
+72 PGELPGE
-79 APGNPMGKAS
+79 APENLMGKAS

-163 GYETAPRYDTLPARG
+163 GYETAPRYDTLPTRQDKENDQLPARG

-187 AHHVPAVD
+187 AHHVPTVD

-309 SDSGSAGVPSGVSGI
+309 SGSGSAGVPSGVSGI

-364 DNNLPAVR
+364 DNNLYAVR

-474 LYAVQSLGVGETLTD
+474 LYAVQSLGAGETLTD

-572 SYAYALDNTSPTV
+572 SYAYVLNNTSPTV

-621 NDAPTV
+621 NDAPAV
-627 TAAASSVTE
+627 AAAAASVTE
-636 DSQTT
+636 ETQLT
-641 ASGILPTPQD
+641 ASGSLPQPQD
-651 TDTHDSVSFLA
+651 IDAHDTVSFIPQTDA
-662 QNGTPGTYGA
+662 SGSYGTL
-672 FTLNADGSY
+672 TLNADGSY
-681 TYILNNSLPAVQ
+681 TYTLNNNLYAVQ
-693 SLGVGETL
+693 GLGAGETL
-701 TDTFTYAVTDGH
+701 TDTFTYTVTDNH
-713 GGIGI
+713 GAIGS

-781 LNADGSYAYALDN
+781 LNADGSYAYVLNN

-916 DTFAYTVS
+916 DTFAYAVT
-924 DGHGGTASNTL
+924 DGHGGIGINTLTVTINGTNDTPTVTAAASSVTEDSQTTASGILPTPQDMDTHDSVSFLAQNGTPGTYGTLTLNADGSYAYVLNNTSPTVQGLGVGETLTDTFTYTVTDNHGATASNTL
-935 TVTINGAND
+935 TVTI
-944 APTAAA
+944 
-950 AGAFVTEDTQATA
+950 
-963 SGTLP
+963 
-968 LPQDPDLHDTV
+968 H
-979 TFIPK
+979 
-984 TNETGTYGGLN
+984 
-995 LNADGSYSYALNN
+995 
-1008 ASPLVQGLGAGET
+1008 
-1021 VTDTFTYT
+1021 
-1029 VSDGH
+1029 
-1034 GGTASNTLTVT
+1034 
-1045 ISGTNDVPAVAAA
+1045 
-1058 AASVTED
+1058 
-1065 TQISASGTLPQPQ
+1065 
-1078 DPDLRDTVSFIP
+1078 
-1090 KTNETGTYGSLN
+1090 
-1102 LNADGSYTYTLD
+1102 
-1114 NTSPYVR
+1114 
-1121 ELGAGETATDTFTYT
+1121 
-1136 VSDGHGGTASNTL
+1136 
-1149 TVTISGTNDAPTVAA
+1149 GTNDAPTVAA
-1164 AAASVTEDTQISAS
+1164 AAASVTEDTQITTS
-1178 GTLPQPQDTDLH
+1178 GTLPTPSDTDVH
-1190 DTVAFTPKASE
+1190 DTVSFLTQSGAP
-1201 AGTYGSLTLNAD
+1201 GTYGTFTLNAD
-1213 GSYTYTLNNASPLV
+1213 GSYTYILNNSLSAI
-1227 QGLGAGETVADTFT
+1227 QTLGVGETLTDTIT
-1241 YTVSDSHGGTASN
+1241 YTVSDGHGGTASN

-1301 FTPLSNAAGTYG
+1301 FTPLSNADGTYG

-1323 AYTLNNASP
+1323 A
-1332 AVQGLGAGETAT
+1332 
-1344 DVFTYTVTDGHGAT
+1344 
-1358 ASNTLTVTIHGTNDA
+1358 
-1373 PTVAAA
+1373 
-1379 VASVTEDTQILALGT
+1379 
-1394 LPVPH
+1394 
-1399 DTDTHDTVAFT
+1399 
-1410 PKLNETG
+1410 
-1417 TYGSLTLNAD
+1417 
-1427 GTYIYTLNNAS
+1427 YTLNNAS

-1575 TLTITI
+1575 TLTVTI

-1608 YSYILNNGLPAV
+1608 LPHPTDTDIHDAVAFIPQSNAAGAYGSLTLNANGTYTYILNNGLPAV

-1816 LNADGTYTYTLNNA
+1816 LSADGTYTYTLNNA

-1987 ASVTEDTKISASGIL
+1987 ASVTEDTKITASGIL

-2062 YTVSDGHGGTATN
+2062 YTVSDGHGGTASN
-2075 TLTVTINGTNDAPT
+2075 TLTVTINGTNDTPT
-2089 IGTSTASVT
+2089 IGASTASVT

-2256 NALPGVQAL
+2256 NALPAVQAL

-2351 LAADGTYTYTLN
+2351 VNADGTYTYTLN

-2554 TAEAGLYGSLTLNAD
+2554 TRRPGCTEA
-2569 GTYTYTLNNGSA
+2569 
-2581 AVQALG
+2581 
-2587 AGEKLADTFTYTVS
+2587 
-2601 DGHGGT
+2601 
-2607 ASNTL
+2607 
-2612 TVTVNGTNDAPS
+2612 
-2624 VAAAADSVK
+2624 
-2633 EDVKLTTSGILPAPT
+2633 
-2648 DPDAHDTPVFAPK
+2648 
-2661 TAEAGLYGSLT
+2661 
-2672 LNADGSYTYTLN
+2672 
-2684 NALPAVQTLGVG
+2684 
-2696 ETLTDTFTY
+2696 
-2705 TVSDGHGGT
+2705 
-2714 ASNTLTLTI
+2714 
-2723 NGTND
+2723 
-2728 TPSVGPTFGFVT
+2728 
-2740 EDTLTVLNGALSTPT
+2740 
-2755 DPDTHDMPVFV
+2755 
-2766 AKTAETGLYGSL
+2766 
-2778 TLRADG
+2778 
-2784 TYTYTL
+2784 
-2790 NNSMNAVQ
+2790 
-2798 GLGQGETLRDIF
+2798 
-2810 TYTVSDG
+2810 
-2817 HGGTASNVLTVI
+2817 
-2829 INGTNDAP
+2829 
-2837 AVAAAVAAVTEDAKL
+2837 
-2852 TATGKLPTPTD
+2852 
-2863 IDNSADGI
+2863 
-2871 ASDTLSFI
+2871 
-2879 PQIARAG
+2879 
-2886 AYGTLTLNA
+2886 
-2895 DGTYVYTL
+2895 
-2903 NNTLGSVQALGAG
+2903 
-2916 ETLTDVLTYTVT
+2916 
-2928 DGKGGTASNTLTVT
+2928 
-2942 ITGTNDAPVVAAA
+2942 
-2955 TATVAEDTRTTAS
+2955 
-2968 GTLPAPQ
+2968 
-2975 DIDAHDTVSFIP
+2975 
-2987 KTGEAGRYGTL
+2987 
-2998 TLNADGTY
+2998 
-3006 TYVLNNNL
+3006 
-3014 AAVQGLGVGDTLS
+3014 
-3027 EVFLY
+3027 
-3032 TVKDSHGAVGN
+3032 
-3043 NTLTITIQGTNDAP
+3043 
-3057 TASPGGGS
+3057 
-3065 VKEDSVLTA
+3065 
-3074 SGRLAATDPD
+3074 
-3084 NTLDGAGSDALAY
+3084 
-3097 TPKVAQA
+3097 
-3104 GLYGTLTLNADGTWL
+3104 
-3119 YTFNNSL
+3119 
-3126 GAVQG
+3126 
-3131 LTTGETLTDT
+3131 
-3141 FTYTVTDNHGAA
+3141 
-3153 STGTLTITVNGAN
+3153 
-3166 DPPLTTPATVQ
+3166 
-3177 VAENAATVASGTLP
+3177 
-3191 APSDPD
+3191 
-3197 NTQDGV
+3197 
-3203 ISDILSFVPATV
+3203 
-3215 QGIYGTLVMD
+3215 
-3225 AAGRYTYTLNNSL
+3225 
-3238 AVVQRLG
+3238 
-3245 VGETLQEVFSYAV
+3245 
-3258 QDQHGGISTN
+3258 
-3268 TLTVTVNGTNDA
+3268 
-3280 PTVAAA
+3280 
-3286 AASVTEDAQITASGS
+3286 
-3301 LPAPRDT
+3301 
-3308 DTHDTVAFIPQT
+3308 
-3320 ATAGTYGTLTVN
+3320 
-3332 ADGTYLYT
+3332 
-3340 LNNNLPAVQA
+3340 
-3350 LQAGQT
+3350 
-3356 LTDTFTYTVTD
+3356 
-3367 NRGGTG
+3367 
-3373 SNTLTVT
+3373 
-3380 ISGLQETGEL
+3380 
-3390 SGPGNVTEDVRLAT
+3390 
-3404 SGTLPVPADP
+3404 
-3414 LGILSGLLNGLTYSA
+3414 
-3429 TTLNGLY
+3429 
-3436 GTFTLN
+3436 
-3442 ANGSYTYTLNNNLG
+3442 
-3456 AVQGLTTGETLLDVL
+3456 
-3471 PYKVTNILGA
+3471 
-3481 ALNGSY
+3481 
-3487 AVTIHGTND
+3487 
-3496 TPVAPSVSVSVQEDT
+3496 
-3511 LLLSSGI
+3511 
-3518 IAATDPD
+3518 
-3525 NTRDGIVSDL
+3525 
-3535 LSFTPQTTAG
+3535 
-3545 LYGTLTLNAA
+3545 
-3555 GAYTYTLNNSLS
+3555 
-3567 VVQALGQGESLSET
+3567 
-3581 FNYTVKDQHGG
+3581 
-3592 ITVGTLTVNI
+3592 
-3602 SGTNDLPVPTVQTAS
+3602 
-3617 LTEDVKAVAL
+3617 
-3627 GSLRPV
+3627 
-3633 PDPDVNDIVTFVPQ
+3633 
-3647 SSTAGLYGT
+3647 
-3656 LTLNANGSYVYVL
+3656 
-3669 NNSSAAVQGLGPGES
+3669 
-3684 VTDTF
+3684 
-3689 AYAVSDGHGGT
+3689 
-3700 AASTLTLT
+3700 
-3708 INGTNDAPTVGTAS
+3708 
-3722 ASIGEEA
+3722 
-3729 AGPANALSGLLPT
+3729 
-3742 PYDADI
+3742 
-3748 RDTVSFVPQTNRAG
+3748 
-3762 TWGTLTLRA
+3762 
-3771 DGTYT
+3771 
-3776 YALTDSAAL
+3776 
-3785 HSLGAGQIAYDTFAY
+3785 
-3800 TVADN
+3800 
-3805 HGASVTNTLTIT
+3805 
-3817 VIGVNDAPRVASA
+3817 
-3830 TASVQEDTLLTASGI
+3830 
-3845 LPAPTDPDAGDRP
+3845 
-3858 QFVMQLSTQGQYG
+3858 
-3871 TLFLSPAGAYTYTL
+3871 
-3885 NNGLP
+3885 
-3890 AVHALGE
+3890 
-3897 GDTLTDTFTYTV
+3897 
-3909 TDGHG
+3909 
-3914 GTATN
+3914 
-3919 TLTVT
+3919 
-3924 INGTNDAPTVD
+3924 
-3935 AADAAITEGV
+3935 
-3945 AQTAGTLPT
+3945 
-3954 PQDPDAHDVPVF
+3954 
-3966 VPQTGAAGLY
+3966 
-3976 GSLTLDA
+3976 
-3983 SGAYVYTLNNSLAVV
+3983 
-3998 KQLGLGETLTD
+3998 
-4009 TFTYTVTDNHGGT
+4009 
-4022 ATNTLTVT
+4022 
-4030 VNGINTPP
+4030 
-4038 LTGTITAGSVTED
+4038 
-4051 TSTVLTG
+4051 
-4058 IMTAP
+4058 
-4063 PDPNPHDTVV
+4063 
-4073 FLPQTGTAGAYG
+4073 
-4085 TLTLAASGRYTYVLN
+4085 
-4100 NTLPA
+4100 
-4105 VQGLGVGET
+4105 
-4114 LTDTLAATVSDGKGG
+4114 
-4129 LTQTTLAITI
+4129 
-4139 NGTNDLPSVAPS
+4139 
-4151 SGAITEDTAILA
+4151 
-4163 GTLSLP
+4163 
-4169 TDPDI
+4169 
-4174 HDTPA
+4174 
-4179 FLPQLGTAGAYGT
+4179 
-4192 LTLNADGTYSYALN
+4192 
-4206 NSLSAVQGLGVGET
+4206 
-4220 LTDSF
+4220 
-4225 AYTVSDGHG
+4225 
-4234 GTASNTLTI
+4234 
-4243 TISGAND
+4243 
-4250 APAALAATASVTE
+4250 
-4263 DTALSASGVLPRP
+4263 
-4276 SDPDFHDT
+4276 
-4284 VAFIP
+4284 
-4289 LAARAGAYG
+4289 
-4298 TLTLAA
+4298 
-4304 DGHYTYVLNNT
+4304 
-4315 LPAVQGLGVG
+4315 
-4325 ETLTD
+4325 
-4330 TITYQVIDNHGATGS
+4330 
-4345 ATLTVTING
+4345 
-4354 TNDNPIVTPLTAS
+4354 
-4367 ILETAASVSGVL
+4367 
-4379 PAPTDPDIHDA
+4379 
-4390 PVYVPIAARAGIYG
+4390 
-4404 SLTLNADGSYTYVLN
+4404 
-4419 QSQPA
+4419 
-4424 VQGLGQGETLTD
+4424 
-4436 TFAYSVVDGHGG
+4436 
-4448 AASGTLTVTVN
+4448 
-4459 GINNPP
+4459 
-4465 TVAASAAVIAEHTP
+4465 
-4479 YVTGV
+4479 
-4484 LPSPDDPDI
+4484 
-4493 HDTVSFTPATLTG
+4493 
-4506 RYGTLSL
+4506 
-4513 DAHGGYVYTLNG
+4513 
-4525 HSPDVIGLEQ
+4525 
-4535 GESLTDTI
+4535 
-4543 TYGIADD
+4543 
-4550 KGGTGTGTLTVTIN
+4550 
-4564 GTNDAPV
+4564 
-4571 LGPQA
+4571 
-4576 ASVSVGGTVTAAGT
+4576 
-4590 LIAGDPDAHDTVSF
+4590 
-4604 TPFTA
+4604 
-4609 QAGLYGT
+4609 
-4616 LTLNADGT
+4616 
-4624 YAYTLNSGLSAVRQL
+4624 
-4639 SIGDTLQ
+4639 
-4646 DVFLCQA
+4646 
-4653 QDQYGLTGSGTLT
+4653 
-4666 VTINGGN
+4666 
-4673 EAPTV
+4673 
-4678 AAATASV
+4678 
-4685 TEDLALTAT
+4685 
-4694 GTLPAPQDINIHD
+4694 
-4707 AIGFVPLSAQAGTY
+4707 
-4721 GTLTLTAGGRYIYV
+4721 
-4735 LNNALPSVQ
+4735 
-4744 ALGTGETLTDTFTYQ
+4744 
-4759 AIDNHGAIGSN
+4759 
-4770 TLTVTINGT
+4770 
-4779 NDAPTMSLA
+4779 
-4788 AAAFA
+4788 
-4793 RTDLTLTG
+4793 
-4801 VLPPPHDPDA
+4801 
-4811 HDTAS
+4811 
-4816 YQPLTAQAGLY
+4816 
-4827 GTLTLNADGTYTY
+4827 
-4840 VLNNTLD
+4840 
-4847 TVRELGAGESLQDVF
+4847 
-4862 SCTVIDSH
+4862 
-4870 GTIGAGVFT
+4870 
-4879 ITING
+4879 
-4884 SNDAPTAADA
+4884 
-4894 TASVT
+4894 
-4899 AAVSGDQVLATG
+4899 
-4911 ILPHPA
+4911 
-4917 DPNIHDV
+4917 
-4924 LSFVPLAAEAGSYGT
+4924 
-4939 LTLAADG
+4939 
-4946 SWTYTLNNAADA
+4946 
-4958 VRQLGAGATLT
+4958 
-4969 DTITYQVADN
+4969 
-4979 HGATGNATLSVTI
+4979 
-4992 YGVNDLPA
+4992 
-5000 VAAATASV
+5000 
-5008 TEDTAA
+5008 
-5014 AASGILPAPTD
+5014 
-5025 PDSGDSVSFVPIA
+5025 
-5038 GGAGLFGTLNLD
+5038 
-5050 ADGHYT
+5050 
-5056 YTLNNSLAAV
+5056 
-5066 QGLGEGQT
+5066 
-5074 LTDTFIYTVTDTHGG
+5074 
-5089 TGSNTLT
+5089 
-5096 VTINGVNDSPSVA
+5096 
-5109 AATADV
+5109 
-5115 TEDVQTLVTG
+5115 
-5125 TLPAPHDPDNYGVP
+5125 
-5139 NDILSFTPQIAEPG
+5139 
-5153 AYGSLTLNADGTYT
+5153 
-5167 YILNNAL
+5167 
-5174 SAVQNLNA
+5174 
-5182 GDTLTD
+5182 
-5188 TFTYTVT
+5188 
-5195 DNHGGTGSNTLTVTI
+5195 
-5210 HGLDEPSGG
+5210 
-5219 GTYAAPQTASLSV
+5219 
-5232 TAETGEAV
+5232 
-5240 PPGTGA
+5240 
-5246 TSTLPDYLQ
+5246 
-5255 PEGDSLASVLNHYAS
+5255 
-5270 SGSGQGHETAATD
+5270 
-5283 GTPPEDGAAPDA
+5283 
-5295 SPLPS
+5295 
-5300 SEDGGAPTVSAPTE
+5300 
-5314 TAVHDAQPQQYS
+5314 
-5326 EPYTPPM
+5326 
-5333 ESSTETLQQNV
+5333 
-5344 SQELAR
+5344 
-5350 NGGI
+5350 

>member
-72 PGEIPGE
+72 PGELPGE
-79 APGNPMGKAS
+79 APGNLMGKAS

-163 GYETAPRYDTLPARG
+163 GYETAPRYDTLPTRQDKENDQLPARG

-187 AHHVPAVD
+187 AHHVPTVD

-404 NGTNDAPTVAAAA
+404 NGTNDAPAIAAAA

-461 GADGSYTYTLNNN
+461 GADGSYSYTLNNN
-474 LYAVQSLGVGETLTD
+474 LYAVQSLGAGETLTD

-596 TFTYTVTDNHGA
+596 TFTYTVTDSHGATASNTLTVTIHGTNDAPTVAAAIASVAEETQLTASGILPQPQDIDAHDTVSFIPQTDASGSYGILTLNADGSYAYTLNNNLYAVQGLGAGETLTDTFTYTVTDNHGAIGSNTLTVTINGTNDVPTVAAAIASVAEDAQTTATGTLPTPLDMDTHDSVSFLAQTDAPGTYGTLTLNADGTYAYVLNNTSPTVQGLGVGETLTDTFTYTVTDNHGA

-627 TAAASSVTE
+627 AAAIASVAEET
-636 DSQTT
+636 QLT
-641 ASGILPTPQD
+641 ASGILPQPQD
-651 TDTHDSVSFLA
+651 IDAHDTVSFIPQTDA
-662 QNGTPGTYGA
+662 SGSYGTL
-672 FTLNADGSY
+672 TLNADGSY
-681 TYILNNSLPAVQ
+681 SYTLNNNLYAVQ

-701 TDTFTYAVTDGH
+701 TDTFTYTVTDSH
-713 GGIGI
+713 GAIGS

-781 LNADGSYAYALDN
+781 LNADGSYAYVLNN

-799 QGLGVGETL
+799 QGLGVEETL

-889 SADGSYTYALNNNL
+889 NADGSYTYILNNSL
-903 PAVQALGVGETLT
+903 SAIQTLGVGETLT
-916 DTFAYTVS
+916 DT
-924 DGHGGTASNTL
+924 
-935 TVTINGAND
+935 I
-944 APTAAA
+944 
-950 AGAFVTEDTQATA
+950 
-963 SGTLP
+963 
-968 LPQDPDLHDTV
+968 
-979 TFIPK
+979 
-984 TNETGTYGGLN
+984 
-995 LNADGSYSYALNN
+995 
-1008 ASPLVQGLGAGET
+1008 
-1021 VTDTFTYT
+1021 TYT
-1029 VSDGH
+1029 VSDG
-1034 GGTASNTLTVT
+1034 
-1045 ISGTNDVPAVAAA
+1045 
-1058 AASVTED
+1058 
-1065 TQISASGTLPQPQ
+1065 
-1078 DPDLRDTVSFIP
+1078 
-1090 KTNETGTYGSLN
+1090 
-1102 LNADGSYTYTLD
+1102 
-1114 NTSPYVR
+1114 
-1121 ELGAGETATDTFTYT
+1121 
-1136 VSDGHGGTASNTL
+1136 
-1149 TVTISGTNDAPTVAA
+1149 
-1164 AAASVTEDTQISAS
+1164 
-1178 GTLPQPQDTDLH
+1178 
-1190 DTVAFTPKASE
+1190 
-1201 AGTYGSLTLNAD
+1201 
-1213 GSYTYTLNNASPLV
+1213 
-1227 QGLGAGETVADTFT
+1227 
-1241 YTVSDSHGGTASN
+1241 HGGTASN

-1301 FTPLSNAAGTYG
+1301 FTPLSNADGTYG

-1323 AYTLNNASP
+1323 A
-1332 AVQGLGAGETAT
+1332 
-1344 DVFTYTVTDGHGAT
+1344 
-1358 ASNTLTVTIHGTNDA
+1358 
-1373 PTVAAA
+1373 
-1379 VASVTEDTQILALGT
+1379 
-1394 LPVPH
+1394 
-1399 DTDTHDTVAFT
+1399 
-1410 PKLNETG
+1410 
-1417 TYGSLTLNAD
+1417 
-1427 GTYIYTLNNAS
+1427 YTLNNAS

-1575 TLTITI
+1575 TLTVTI
-1581 NGTNDTPSVAAAT
+1581 NGTNDTPS
-1594 ASVVEDLAPTVSGT
+1594 
-1608 YSYILNNGLPAV
+1608 
-1620 QALNTGGSL
+1620 
-1629 TDTFTYTVNDGHGGT
+1629 
-1644 ASNTLTVTIHGTDE
+1644 
-1658 GLPGLTVADVVED
+1658 
-1671 VRPFTQVTLPV
+1671 
-1682 PSDPGGT
+1682 
-1689 LGSAYVYSSS
+1689 
-1699 SLQGQ
+1699 
-1704 YGVFTIAADGT
+1704 
-1715 ATYTLYNS
+1715 
-1723 LPSIQGLGQG
+1723 
-1733 ETLTDTLAYS
+1733 
-1743 VSNSQGV
+1743 
-1750 TLPGSFTVTIHGTN
+1750 
-1764 DIPTVAAAVASV
+1764 VAAAVASV

-1855 GGTASNTLTV
+1855 SGTASNTLTV

-1877 PATASVREDVQLTAS
+1877 PATASVREDAQLTAS

-1987 ASVTEDTKISASGIL
+1987 ASVTEDTKITASGIL

-2075 TLTVTINGTNDAPT
+2075 TLTVTINGTNDVPT
-2089 IGTSTASVT
+2089 IGASTASVT

-2124 PMSNVAGTYG
+2124 PMSNVSGTYG

-2256 NALPGVQAL
+2256 NALPAVQAL

-2612 TVTVNGTNDAPS
+2612 TVTINGTNDAPS

-2684 NALPAVQTLGVG
+2684 NALPAVQALGVG

-2852 TATGKLPTPTD
+2852 TAAGKLPTPTD

-3119 YTFNNSL
+3119 YALNNSL

-3177 VAENAATVASGTLP
+3177 VAEDAATVASGTLP

-3286 AASVTEDAQITASGS
+3286 AASVTEAAQITASGS

-3380 ISGLQETGEL
+3380 ISGLQETGEI

-3545 LYGTLTLNAA
+3545 LYGTLTLNAN

-3708 INGTNDAPTVGTAS
+3708 INGTNDAPTVGAAS

-3817 VIGVNDAPRVASA
+3817 VIGVNDAPSVASA

-3935 AADAAITEGV
+3935 AADAVITEGV

-4465 TVAASAAVIAEHTP
+4465 TVAASAAVIAEHTS

-4513 DAHGGYVYTLNG
+4513 DAHGGYVYTLNA
-4525 HSPDVIGLEQ
+4525 HSPDVSGLGQ

-4678 AAATASV
+4678 APATASV

-4707 AIGFVPLSAQAGTY
+4707 TIGFVPLSAQAGTY

-4870 GTIGAGVFT
+4870 GTTGAGVFT

-5050 ADGHYT
+5050 AEGHYT
-5056 YTLNNSLAAV
+5056 YTLNNSLAVV

-5074 LTDTFIYTVTDTHGG
+5074 LTDTFTYTVTDAHGG

-5174 SAVQNLNA
+5174 PAVQNLNA
-5182 GDTLTD
+5182 GDTLTDTFTYTVTDNHGGTGSNTLTVTIHGQDEYPGDLIEDARTTLTAPLPIPPETESILGTLTGLAYNLLGGTSGSYGTFTLHGDGTVTYNLNNGLPAVQALGEGETLSDTIHYTLGLPGLPLLSVSGSYTVTIHGTNDLPDVAAATAQVTEDTALTASGTLPAPHDTDIHDTLSFLPQNATEGAYGSLTLAADGHYTYTLHNDAADVQNLHTGQSLTD

-5240 PPGTGA
+5240 PPGTGT

-5283 GTPPEDGAAPDA
+5283 GTHPEDGAAPDA

-5300 SEDGGAPTVSAPTE
+5300 SEDGGAPTVSAPIE

>member
-72 PGEIPGE
+72 PGEFPGE
-79 APGNPMGKAS
+79 APENLMGKAS

-163 GYETAPRYDTLPARG
+163 GYETAPRYDTLPTRQDKENDQLPARG

-187 AHHVPAVD
+187 AHHVPTVD

-309 SDSGSAGVPSGVSGI
+309 SGSGSAGVPSGVSGI

-364 DNNLPAVR
+364 DNNLYAVR

-450 GTLGHYGSLTL
+450 GTLRHYGSLTL

-474 LYAVQSLGVGETLTD
+474 LYAVQSLGAGETLTD

-504 NTLTVTINGT
+504 
-514 NDAPTVAAAIASV
+514 
-527 AEDAQTTATGTLPT
+527 
-541 PLDMDTHD
+541 
-549 SVSFLAQN
+549 
-557 GTPGTYGTLTLNADG
+557 
-572 SYAYALDNTSPTV
+572 
-585 QGLGVGETLTD
+585 
-596 TFTYTVTDNHGA
+596 
-608 TASNTLTVTIHGT
+608 
-621 NDAPTV
+621 
-627 TAAASSVTE
+627 
-636 DSQTT
+636 
-641 ASGILPTPQD
+641 
-651 TDTHDSVSFLA
+651 
-662 QNGTPGTYGA
+662 
-672 FTLNADGSY
+672 
-681 TYILNNSLPAVQ
+681 
-693 SLGVGETL
+693 
-701 TDTFTYAVTDGH
+701 
-713 GGIGI
+713 

-916 DTFAYTVS
+916 DTFAYAVT
-924 DGHGGTASNTL
+924 DGHGGIGINTL
-935 TVTINGAND
+935 TVTINGTND
-944 APTAAA
+944 TPTVTAAA
-950 AGAFVTEDTQATA
+950 SSVTEDSQTTA
-963 SGTLP
+963 SGILP
-968 LPQDPDLHDTV
+968 TPQDMDTHDSVSFLAQNGT
-979 TFIPK
+979 P
-984 TNETGTYGGLN
+984 GTYGTFT
-995 LNADGSYSYALNN
+995 LNADGSYTYILNN
-1008 ASPLVQGLGAGET
+1008 SLPAVQSLGAGET
-1021 VTDTFTYT
+1021 LTDTFTYT
-1029 VSDGH
+1029 VTDNH
-1034 GGTASNTLTVT
+1034 GAIGSNTLTVT
-1045 ISGTNDVPAVAAA
+1045 IHGTNDAPTVAAA

-1065 TQISASGTLPQPQ
+1065 TQITTSGTLPTPQ
-1078 DPDLRDTVSFIP
+1078 DTDTHDTVSFVAQSGTP
-1090 KTNETGTYGSLN
+1090 GTYGTFT
-1102 LNADGSYTYTLD
+1102 LNADGSYTYVLNNSLPAIQTLG
-1114 NTSPYVR
+1114 V
-1121 ELGAGETATDTFTYT
+1121 GETLTDTITYT

-1164 AAASVTEDTQISAS
+1164 AAASVTENTQISAS

-1190 DTVAFTPKASE
+1190 DTVAFTPKAGE

-1379 VASVTEDTQILALGT
+1379 VASVTEDTQILASGT

-1575 TLTITI
+1575 TLTVTI

-1608 YSYILNNGLPAV
+1608 LPHPTDTDIHDAVAFIPQSNAAGAYGSLTLNANGTYTYILNNGLPAV

-1658 GLPGLTVADVVED
+1658 GLPGLTVSDVVED

-1816 LNADGTYTYTLNNA
+1816 LSADGTYTYTLNNA

-1892 GVVPPPFDADI
+1892 GVVPLPFDADI

-1916 GRFGTLTLNADGTYT
+1916 GRFGTLTMNADGTYT

-1987 ASVTEDTKISASGIL
+1987 ASVTEDTKITASGIL

-2075 TLTVTINGTNDAPT
+2075 TLTVTIKGTNDAPT
-2089 IGTSTASVT
+2089 IGASTASVT

-2241 TLTLRADGSYTYALN
+2241 TLTLRADASYTYALN
-2256 NALPGVQAL
+2256 NALPAVQAL

-2612 TVTVNGTNDAPS
+2612 TVTINGTNDAPS

-2684 NALPAVQTLGVG
+2684 NALPAVQALGVG

-2755 DPDTHDMPVFV
+2755 DPDTHDIPVFV

-2837 AVAAAVAAVTEDAKL
+2837 AVAAVTEDAKL
-2852 TATGKLPTPTD
+2852 TAAGKLPTPTD

-3380 ISGLQETGEL
+3380 ISGLQETGEI
-3390 SGPGNVTEDVRLAT
+3390 SGPGNVTEDIRLAT

-3555 GAYTYTLNNSLS
+3555 GTYTYTLNNSLS

-3700 AASTLTLT
+3700 AASTLTLA

-3817 VIGVNDAPRVASA
+3817 VIGVNDAPSVASA

-4073 FLPQTGTAGAYG
+4073 FLPQLGTAGAYG

-4390 PVYVPIAARAGIYG
+4390 PAYVPIAARAGIYG

-4465 TVAASAAVIAEHTP
+4465 TVAASAAVIAEHTS

-4513 DAHGGYVYTLNG
+4513 DAHGGYVYTLNA
-4525 HSPDVIGLEQ
+4525 HSPDVSGLGQ

-4639 SIGDTLQ
+4639 SIGGTLQ

-4694 GTLPAPQDINIHD
+4694 GTLPVPQDINIHD

-4840 VLNNTLD
+4840 VLNSTLD

-4870 GTIGAGVFT
+4870 GTTGAGVFT

-5074 LTDTFIYTVTDTHGG
+5074 LTDTFIYTVTDAHGG

-5283 GTPPEDGAAPDA
+5283 GTHPEDGAAPDA

-5300 SEDGGAPTVSAPTE
+5300 SEDGGAPTVSAPIE

>member
-61 AAHTLPGTLPA
+61 AAHTLSGTLPA
-72 PGEIPGE
+72 PGELPGE
-79 APGNPMGKAS
+79 APENLMGKAS

-163 GYETAPRYDTLPARG
+163 GYETAPRYDTLPTRQDKENDQLPARG

-187 AHHVPAVD
+187 AHHVPTVD

-324 LPAPHDPDAHDMVSF
+324 LPAPHDPDAHDTVSF

-404 NGTNDAPTVAAAA
+404 NGTNDAPAIAAAA

-461 GADGSYTYTLNNN
+461 GADGSYTYTLNNNLYAVQSLGAGETLTDTFTYTVTDSHGAIGSNTLTVTINGTNDAPTVAAAIASVAEDAQTTATGTLPTPLDMDTHDSVSFLAQNGTPGTYGTLTLNADGSYAYVLNNTSPTVQGLGVGETLTDTFTYTVTDSHGATASNTLTVTIHGTNDAPTIAAAAASVTEETQLSASGILPQPQDIDAHDTVSFIPQTDASGSYGTLTLNADGSYSYTLNNN

-572 SYAYALDNTSPTV
+572 SYAYVLNNTSPTV

-596 TFTYTVTDNHGA
+596 TFTYTVTDSHGA

-621 NDAPTV
+621 NDAPTIAA
-627 TAAASSVTE
+627 AAASVTE
-636 DSQTT
+636 ETQLS
-641 ASGILPTPQD
+641 ASGILPQPQD
-651 TDTHDSVSFLA
+651 IDAHDTVSFIPQTDA
-662 QNGTPGTYGA
+662 SGSYGTL
-672 FTLNADGSY
+672 TLNADGSY
-681 TYILNNSLPAVQ
+681 SYTLNNNLYAVQ

-701 TDTFTYAVTDGH
+701 TDTFTYTVTDSH
-713 GGIGI
+713 GAIGS

-781 LNADGSYAYALDN
+781 LNADGSYAYVLNN

-818 NHGATASNTLT
+818 SHGATASNTLT

-916 DTFAYTVS
+916 DTFAYAVT
-924 DGHGGTASNTL
+924 DGHGGIGINTL
-935 TVTINGAND
+935 TVTIN
-944 APTAAA
+944 
-950 AGAFVTEDTQATA
+950 
-963 SGTLP
+963 
-968 LPQDPDLHDTV
+968 
-979 TFIPK
+979 
-984 TNETGTYGGLN
+984 
-995 LNADGSYSYALNN
+995 
-1008 ASPLVQGLGAGET
+1008 
-1021 VTDTFTYT
+1021 
-1029 VSDGH
+1029 
-1034 GGTASNTLTVT
+1034 
-1045 ISGTNDVPAVAAA
+1045 
-1058 AASVTED
+1058 
-1065 TQISASGTLPQPQ
+1065 
-1078 DPDLRDTVSFIP
+1078 
-1090 KTNETGTYGSLN
+1090 
-1102 LNADGSYTYTLD
+1102 
-1114 NTSPYVR
+1114 
-1121 ELGAGETATDTFTYT
+1121 
-1136 VSDGHGGTASNTL
+1136 
-1149 TVTISGTNDAPTVAA
+1149 GTNDAPTVAA
-1164 AAASVTEDTQISAS
+1164 AASSVTEDSQTTAS
-1178 GTLPQPQDTDLH
+1178 GILPTPQ
-1190 DTVAFTPKASE
+1190 
-1201 AGTYGSLTLNAD
+1201 
-1213 GSYTYTLNNASPLV
+1213 
-1227 QGLGAGETVADTFT
+1227 
-1241 YTVSDSHGGTASN
+1241 
-1254 TLTVTISGTNDAPT
+1254 
-1268 VAAATASVAEDTQIS
+1268 
-1283 ASGTLPQ
+1283 
-1290 PQDTDIRDTVA
+1290 
-1301 FTPLSNAAGTYG
+1301 
-1313 TLTLNADGSY
+1313 
-1323 AYTLNNASP
+1323 
-1332 AVQGLGAGETAT
+1332 
-1344 DVFTYTVTDGHGAT
+1344 
-1358 ASNTLTVTIHGTNDA
+1358 
-1373 PTVAAA
+1373 
-1379 VASVTEDTQILALGT
+1379 
-1394 LPVPH
+1394 

-1575 TLTITI
+1575 TLTVTI

-1608 YSYILNNGLPAV
+1608 LPHPTDTDIHDAVAFIPQSNAAGAYGSLTLNANGTYTYILNNGLPAV

-1658 GLPGLTVADVVED
+1658 GLPGLTVSDVVED

-1892 GVVPPPFDADI
+1892 GVVPPPFDTDI
-1903 RDTLTFTAKANEA
+1903 RDTLTFTAKANED
-1916 GRFGTLTLNADGTYT
+1916 GRFGTLTMNADGTYT

-2049 RLGVGETATDTFT
+2049 
-2062 YTVSDGHGGTATN
+2062 
-2075 TLTVTINGTNDAPT
+2075 
-2089 IGTSTASVT
+2089 
-2098 EDTLLTAT
+2098 
-2106 GSVPVPRDPD
+2106 
-2116 VHDVLSIQ
+2116 
-2124 PMSNVAGTYG
+2124 
-2134 TLTLNADGTYTYTLN
+2134 
-2149 NSLPAVQALGAG
+2149 ALGAG

-2177 ATGSNTLTVTINGT
+2177 ATGSNTLAVTINGT

-2256 NALPGVQAL
+2256 NALPAVQAL

-2684 NALPAVQTLGVG
+2684 NALPAVQALGVG

-2852 TATGKLPTPTD
+2852 TAAGKLPTPTD

-3119 YTFNNSL
+3119 YTLNNSL

-3177 VAENAATVASGTLP
+3177 VAEDAATVASGTLP

-3380 ISGLQETGEL
+3380 ISGLQETGEI

-3545 LYGTLTLNAA
+3545 LYGTLTLNAN

-3935 AADAAITEGV
+3935 AADAVITEGV

-4284 VAFIP
+4284 VSFIP

-4870 GTIGAGVFT
+4870 GTTGAGVFT

-5050 ADGHYT
+5050 AEGHYT

-5074 LTDTFIYTVTDTHGG
+5074 LTDTFTYTVTDAHGG

-5125 TLPAPHDPDNYGVP
+5125 TLPAPHDQDNYGVP

-5174 SAVQNLNA
+5174 PAVQNLNA
-5182 GDTLTD
+5182 GDTLTDTFTYTVTDNHGGTGSNTLTVTIHGQGEYPGDLIEDARTTLTAPLPIPPETESILGTLTGLAYNLLGGTSGSYGTFTLHGDGTVTYNLNNGLPAVQALGEGETLSDTIHYTLGLPGLPLLSVSGSYTVTIHGTNDLPDVAAATAQVTEDTALTASGTLPAPHDTDIHDTLSFLPQNATEGAYGSLTLAADGHYTYTLHNDAADVQNLHTGQSLTD

-5283 GTPPEDGAAPDA
+5283 GTHPEDGAAPDA

-5300 SEDGGAPTVSAPTE
+5300 SEDGGAPTVSAPIE

>member
-72 PGEIPGE
+72 PGELPGE
-79 APGNPMGKAS
+79 APGNLMGKAS

-163 GYETAPRYDTLPARG
+163 GYETAPRYDTLPTRQDKENDQLPARG

-187 AHHVPAVD
+187 AHHVPTVD

-404 NGTNDAPTVAAAA
+404 NGTNDAPAIAAAA
-417 TSVTEDTQL
+417 TSVTEDIQL

-461 GADGSYTYTLNNN
+461 GADGSYAYVLN
-474 LYAVQSLGVGETLTD
+474 
-489 TFTYTVTD
+489 
-497 SHGAIGS
+497 
-504 NTLTVTINGT
+504 
-514 NDAPTVAAAIASV
+514 
-527 AEDAQTTATGTLPT
+527 
-541 PLDMDTHD
+541 
-549 SVSFLAQN
+549 
-557 GTPGTYGTLTLNADG
+557 
-572 SYAYALDNTSPTV
+572 NTSPTV

-608 TASNTLTVTIHGT
+608 TAS
-621 NDAPTV
+621 D
-627 TAAASSVTE
+627 
-636 DSQTT
+636 
-641 ASGILPTPQD
+641 
-651 TDTHDSVSFLA
+651 
-662 QNGTPGTYGA
+662 
-672 FTLNADGSY
+672 
-681 TYILNNSLPAVQ
+681 
-693 SLGVGETL
+693 
-701 TDTFTYAVTDGH
+701 
-713 GGIGI
+713 
-718 NTLTVTINGTND
+718 
-730 APTVA
+730 
-735 AAIASVAEDAQTTAT
+735 
-750 GTLPTPLDMDTH
+750 
-762 DSVSFLAQNGTPG
+762 
-775 TYGTLT
+775 
-781 LNADGSYAYALDN
+781 
-794 TSPTV
+794 
-799 QGLGVGETL
+799 
-808 TDTFTYTVTD
+808 
-818 NHGATASNTLT
+818 TLT

-854 TTSGTLPTPSDT
+854 TTSGTLPTPQDT
-866 DVHDTVSFLTQSG
+866 DTHDTVSFVAQSG
-879 APGTYGTFTL
+879 TPGTYGTFTL
-889 SADGSYTYALNNNL
+889 NADGSYTYVLNNSL
-903 PAVQALGVGETLT
+903 SAIQTLGVGETLT
-916 DTFAYTVS
+916 DT
-924 DGHGGTASNTL
+924 
-935 TVTINGAND
+935 I
-944 APTAAA
+944 
-950 AGAFVTEDTQATA
+950 
-963 SGTLP
+963 
-968 LPQDPDLHDTV
+968 
-979 TFIPK
+979 
-984 TNETGTYGGLN
+984 
-995 LNADGSYSYALNN
+995 
-1008 ASPLVQGLGAGET
+1008 
-1021 VTDTFTYT
+1021 TYT
-1029 VSDGH
+1029 VSDG
-1034 GGTASNTLTVT
+1034 
-1045 ISGTNDVPAVAAA
+1045 
-1058 AASVTED
+1058 
-1065 TQISASGTLPQPQ
+1065 
-1078 DPDLRDTVSFIP
+1078 
-1090 KTNETGTYGSLN
+1090 
-1102 LNADGSYTYTLD
+1102 
-1114 NTSPYVR
+1114 
-1121 ELGAGETATDTFTYT
+1121 
-1136 VSDGHGGTASNTL
+1136 
-1149 TVTISGTNDAPTVAA
+1149 
-1164 AAASVTEDTQISAS
+1164 
-1178 GTLPQPQDTDLH
+1178 
-1190 DTVAFTPKASE
+1190 
-1201 AGTYGSLTLNAD
+1201 
-1213 GSYTYTLNNASPLV
+1213 
-1227 QGLGAGETVADTFT
+1227 
-1241 YTVSDSHGGTASN
+1241 HGGTASN

-1290 PQDTDIRDTVA
+1290 PQDA
-1301 FTPLSNAAGTYG
+1301 
-1313 TLTLNADGSY
+1313 
-1323 AYTLNNASP
+1323 
-1332 AVQGLGAGETAT
+1332 
-1344 DVFTYTVTDGHGAT
+1344 
-1358 ASNTLTVTIHGTNDA
+1358 
-1373 PTVAAA
+1373 
-1379 VASVTEDTQILALGT
+1379 
-1394 LPVPH
+1394 
-1399 DTDTHDTVAFT
+1399 DTHDTVAFT

-1493 AQITASGTLP
+1493 AQITVSGTLP
-1503 LPQDTDIHDTLT
+1503 LPQDGDIHDTLT
-1515 FTTKVAEAGL
+1515 FTPKVAEAGL

-1558 DAFIYTAS
+1558 DTFIYTAS

-1575 TLTITI
+1575 TLTVTI

-1608 YSYILNNGLPAV
+1608 LPHPTDTDIHDAVAFIPQSNAAGAYGSLTLNVNGTYTYILNNGLPAV

-1658 GLPGLTVADVVED
+1658 GLPGLTVSDVVED

-1808 AGLYGSLT
+1808 AGRYGSLT

-1987 ASVTEDTKISASGIL
+1987 ASVTEDTKITASGIL

-2075 TLTVTINGTNDAPT
+2075 TLTVTINGTNDAPS
-2089 IGTSTASVT
+2089 IGASTASVT

-2149 NSLPAVQALGAG
+2149 NTLPA
-2161 ERLLDV
+2161 
-2167 FTYTVRDNHG
+2167 
-2177 ATGSNTLTVTINGT
+2177 
-2191 NDTPS
+2191 
-2196 VGNATATVTE
+2196 
-2206 DTQTTATG
+2206 
-2214 FLPSP
+2214 
-2219 TDPDAHD
+2219 
-2226 SVPFL
+2226 
-2231 PQNATAGLYG
+2231 
-2241 TLTLRADGSYTYALN
+2241 
-2256 NALPGVQAL
+2256 VQAL

-2271 SDTFTYTVSD
+2271 NDTFTYTVSD

-2351 LAADGTYTYTLN
+2351 VNADGTYTYTLN

-2370 SLGAGETLTD
+2370 ALGAGETLTD

-2513 DAPSVAAAAASVTE
+2513 DAPSVADAAASVTE

-2612 TVTVNGTNDAPS
+2612 TVTINGTNDAPS

-3057 TASPGGGS
+3057 TASPGRGS
-3065 VKEDSVLTA
+3065 VKEGSVLTA

-3084 NTLDGAGSDALAY
+3084 NTLDGAGSDVLAY

-3119 YTFNNSL
+3119 YALNNSL

-3177 VAENAATVASGTLP
+3177 VAEDAATVASGTLP

-3245 VGETLQEVFSYAV
+3245 AGETLQEVFSYAV

-3286 AASVTEDAQITASGS
+3286 AASATEDAQITASGS

-3380 ISGLQETGEL
+3380 ISGLQETGEI

-3518 IAATDPD
+3518 IAATDQD

-3567 VVQALGQGESLSET
+3567 VVQALGQDESLSET

-3817 VIGVNDAPRVASA
+3817 VIGVNDAPSVASA

-3845 LPAPTDPDAGDRP
+3845 LHAPTDPDAGDRP

-4220 LTDSF
+4220 LTD
-4225 AYTVSDGHG
+4225 
-4234 GTASNTLTI
+4234 
-4243 TISGAND
+4243 
-4250 APAALAATASVTE
+4250 
-4263 DTALSASGVLPRP
+4263 
-4276 SDPDFHDT
+4276 
-4284 VAFIP
+4284 
-4289 LAARAGAYG
+4289 
-4298 TLTLAA
+4298 
-4304 DGHYTYVLNNT
+4304 
-4315 LPAVQGLGVG
+4315 
-4325 ETLTD
+4325 

-4390 PVYVPIAARAGIYG
+4390 PAYVPIAARAGIYG

-4465 TVAASAAVIAEHTP
+4465 TVAASAAVIAEHTS

-4513 DAHGGYVYTLNG
+4513 DAHGGYVYTLNA
-4525 HSPDVIGLEQ
+4525 HSPDVSGLGQ

-4707 AIGFVPLSAQAGTY
+4707 TIGFVPLSAQAGTY

-4735 LNNALPSVQ
+4735 LNNTLPSVQ

-4870 GTIGAGVFT
+4870 GATGAGVFT

-5025 PDSGDSVSFVPIA
+5025 PDSGDSVSFVPIT

-5074 LTDTFIYTVTDTHGG
+5074 LTDTFTYTVTDNHGG

-5096 VTINGVNDSPSVA
+5096 VTIHGQDEYPGDLIEDARTTLTAPLPIPPETESILGTLTGLAYNLLGGTSGSYGTFTLHGDGTVTYNLNNGLPAVQALGEGETLSDTIHYTLGLPGLPLLSVSGSYTVTIHGTNDLPDVA
-5109 AATADV
+5109 AATAQV
-5115 TEDVQTLVTG
+5115 TEDTALTASG
-5125 TLPAPHDPDNYGVP
+5125 TLPAPHDT
-5139 NDILSFTPQIAEPG
+5139 DIHDTLSFLPQNATEG
-5153 AYGSLTLNADGTYT
+5153 AYGSLTLAADGHYTYT
-5167 YILNNAL
+5167 LHNDA
-5174 SAVQNLNA
+5174 ADVQNLHT
-5182 GDTLTD
+5182 GQSLTD

-5240 PPGTGA
+5240 PPGTGT

-5283 GTPPEDGAAPDA
+5283 GTPPEGGAAPDA